1 MDDQLTLS
9 LPRRLLSYLI
19 CSLIAFQPLL
29 PAFSAAITPAT
40 QGTQVDAAGN
50 GVPVI
55 NIATPNASGL
65 SHNQY
70 QNYNVGQ
77 EGLILNNA
85 TDRLT
90 QTQLGGLIQNN
101 PNLKAGQEARAII
114 NEVVGANR
122 SQLQGYTEVGGKAA
136 NVMVAN
142 PYGITCNGCGFIN
155 TPNVTL
161 TTGKPQL
168 DAQGNLQSLEVT
180 KGAISI
186 EGKGLDGSQADAVSI
201 IARATEINAGIHARD
216 LNVTLG
222 ANRVGA
228 DGSVT
233 PIAGEGAAPSVAV
246 DTGALGG
253 MYANRIHLVSSEN
266 GVGVN
271 LGNLNA
277 RQGDMVLDAQGRLSI
292 NNSLTSGTLTAKGSS
307 IALQGEHK
315 AGGNVALTAQQD
327 IALTGAKLGSDTALD
342 LNSQGQITLKGSSLT
357 AGQTARLSGHA
368 LDIDNSSSGNA
379 ADAMQL
385 SANAQLQ
392 NSGQMTAGKKLDLQA
407 AQIINSGSL
416 ISQGD
421 LQVRTSTLQQQG
433 MLLAQG
439 NNSVV
444 AGQLSNDGEISGSS
458 LNIQSRAIN
467 NGGRLLSTGDA
478 LISADSVQQRGTLSA
493 SNINQLNVT
502 GTLNNSGEVSGSS
515 LNIHS
520 GSLLNSGNL
529 LGSQQTDITSG
540 ILQQDGTLS
549 SQGRLQLKVADRL
562 SNSGELSG
570 NSLDVTSSTLDNSG
584 KMLSSGDALL
594 TANRLNQDGTLSAK
608 GNAAFNIA
616 DTFSNSG
623 NMVSQRLQI
632 DAPTLINSGEM
643 MSHSDAVMN
652 ADTLQQNGSL
662 TARGD
667 AQLTARGWLENQG
680 AISSQN
686 ALILNSA
693 QLRNTGSLTAP
704 NLTLTAGHITNS
716 GLLQGTKLLSFHTG
730 QMDNL
735 AAGTIS
741 SDNDFALAL
750 PQLNNSGLINSGKT
764 LTVTGDQLNNSG
776 EINAASLSTTLKN
789 LHNQQG
795 GKLLA
800 DDQLR
805 LQGDALI
812 NQGTMAAGTLNSDV
826 SQITNSGTVQGD
838 KALSLQGSALTNNGT
853 LLSAGQLSVKHQ
865 TLDNS
870 GLIQGKQLT
879 VKADHWQNS
888 GNALSEADAD
898 LQSDTLVNS
907 GKILG
912 QQGIAL
918 KSDHTDNSGWLI
930 AQALTLR
937 GDMINSGLIQG
948 NQQITLQGSQLD
960 NQQGGQLL
968 SDGTLD
974 GDFVALNNHG
984 AMQAGEMTF
993 NAGTLQNDGTVLSG
1007 KAFTAV
1013 INGALTNSGSLLS
1026 QQQMN
1031 LQAAEIDNQG
1041 TLAADNLSLHA
1052 PVLSNAGLLQG
1063 NSTLMLDHQQLH
1075 NLNGGQL
1082 IAGGP
1087 LTLTLDQLDNA
1098 GLMQVNGA
1106 LAVNGNR
1113 LNNSGRL
1120 LSDNLDLKISDTLTN
1135 SGTGQI
1141 VTGQQADLQ
1150 AQTLSNSG
1158 QIAAQQLS
1166 ASGNTLENGGLLQGD
1181 ALLDVGFAQTLNH
1194 NNGQLLSGDR
1204 LIVSGGSATND
1215 GSWQGQQLDVTLDSL
1230 TNRGSINGISAL
1242 RADIASDLINSGTLV
1257 SQGESDLNASTLSNS
1272 GKIMAN
1278 RLGLQTTSL
1287 NNDGLLQ
1294 GKTALTAQADNITQ
1308 SAGGKTLSGGTMT
1321 LNAGQINTQGLLQ
1334 GEQATVIADNWLH
1347 QGSLLGSKD
1356 LNVSISNELHNT
1368 GSLLSQDK
1376 AQVAAGTLNNSGSL
1390 LSEGAMTLNGAALN
1404 NSGSVQGKTLTIT
1417 PASVINQG
1425 SLIGLQALTFAA
1437 MPQVSGRMLL
1447 RALAAPARQLINNQG
1462 GSLLTQGTL
1471 NINGDDVVNNGS
1483 WQGQQILLNAR
1494 QLTNNGAIQS
1504 ADALQLILADRLDAG
1519 AGSKISANG
1528 TAALQALTLSN
1539 QGEWIA
1545 RNLTL
1550 RGDTLNNNGAVTGVE
1565 ALTVGLNGALTQ
1577 QQDKTLLSA
1586 GRLTLQSSSLS
1597 NAGRVQGGDLQITS
1611 GVVDNNGRLQGDNS
1625 LLINAGGRITNG
1637 GNGAVITQNAL
1648 TLTAPELFNYGLIQ
1662 GSGNG
1667 VATITGLTQ
1676 NDGRWLSGG
1685 AQTLNT
1691 SQLNNNGW
1699 LQASQLI
1706 LNATNASNNGTL
1718 LADGQGTFTGNGF
1731 SNQGTAQGGNLE
1743 VNYQQVNNSGTLL
1756 GNNRLSV
1763 MAAQV
1768 GQQGSGRLF
1777 SGGDLLVHSNGFDQS
1792 GQVVALGN
1800 ATLEIANGFT
1810 GRDVLA
1816 AGGRLTVSSNGAIDN
1831 QGTMQGGALTLSAGG
1846 DLTNNGQLTTG
1857 SGDSALSGNRIAM
1870 NGNGS
1875 LQGGGNISLNSR
1887 SDITVDGFTGTLG
1900 NLTLSAPG
1908 SIVNTALLY
1917 AGGNLSLFANSIRNQ
1932 RADMLAGGSMW
1943 LQGDAAGNANGE
1955 VINNSGTIETQNG
1968 DITINT
1974 GHLLNTRDGLSV
1986 SETKNSSNQ
1995 ADSAKTQISVLIS
2008 ELNPGKYG
2016 AYLFHRDKDCVSYG
2030 KGNGQRCTPAITS
2043 YTYAPT
2049 KDAAIRSLLL
2059 SSTTIN
2065 VISNGS
2071 AARIA
2076 SGRDVNIRA
2085 GSFDNQA
2092 SNVLAQRDIY
2102 LTGSQLN
2109 NQSWQAGT
2117 QTSYLTYKYEGR
2129 LFDFSKPYKS
2139 TTYNSVTSSV
2149 TVNPSIRG
2157 IDEPKVRAITYK
2169 LSDQGTSF
2177 TPGELYRAVIQAG
2190 GNVSANFSGDIS
2202 NTNTTANAGWSG
2214 NTLSAPA
2221 LRGLTA
2227 AGTAGAQSHQPLA
2240 TADKAAINTPQW
2252 RDQLQNALQQ
2262 VNGAGALESASPGS
2276 AQLTQYSPAGKNNAA
2291 LGKAVNLTNAPQG
2304 PASLHNYKAAEV
2316 DISAYPLPSGENGYF
2331 VASNNNSRYLI
2342 TVNPK
2347 LNGLGQL
2354 DQSLFGELN
2363 AKLGKQPATTPL
2375 QETRPQYTDE
2385 KAFLGSSYML
2395 DRLNLK
2401 PDYDYRFLGDAAFD
2415 TRYVSNAVL
2424 NQTGNRY
2431 INGLGS
2437 DLAQMRYLMDN
2448 AAAAQQSLGLEFGV
2462 SLSAEQLASLDKSMI
2477 WWEATTI
2484 NGETVMVPKLY
2495 LSTKDVEVRDG
2506 SVIAGNNVTLNGG
2519 NVTNT
2524 GSSVMAKND
2533 LTIDSQNTLSNLN
2546 AGLLHAGGDMQL
2558 SALND
2563 INNVR
2568 ATISGKKVALESVN
2582 GDINNLT
2589 TSQLWH
2595 LDADNGKGAKKSYTE
2610 TLSGPTASITSLDSL
2625 SLKAGNDIAVTGANL
2640 KAGGDLLLN
2649 AWNDI
2654 AITGNQNVTGSA
2666 QSGSGN
2672 RWQKV
2677 DATST
2682 KTVNTVGSQ
2691 IAAGGNMTMQ
2701 AGHDLTVTASSINAG
2716 KNAALAA
2723 GNDLNLNSAT
2733 TSQSDVK
2740 GKRETHST
2748 GLDRTTLT
2756 SGGDLALQAGRDI
2769 NSQAAGIAA
2778 DKDVALQAGRD
2789 VNLLAAETGS
2799 GNSYKS
2805 GKKVEINESVRQQG
2819 TEIASGGS
2827 TRLVAGNDITSQA
2840 ATVTASKDLALQAG
2854 RDVNITTAT
2863 ESDYAYREETK
2874 TKKGFLKKTTTHT
2887 IQENSDTR
2895 EKASQLSGN
2904 TVSVIAGNDLTVEG
2918 SSVAGDKGVALSAGN
2933 DLKIVT
2939 ATNTQSTYSLKEVKK
2954 SGLMGG
2960 GLGLSYGKQSAKSER
2975 NGDQVTQS
2983 DGRSLVG
2990 AGNGVVSMTA
3000 GNNTLIKG
3008 SDVIAGGQNGE
3019 ISVTAKNIA
3028 IVAGQD
3034 QVRETAK
3041 QKSKSS
3047 GFGLSLNLTPLDT
3060 VRNLRDIMN
3069 NNSSVYEQMKQT
3081 GNELGA
3087 SSLDSP
3093 GPGLTYGHSGSKVS
3107 QNSESIYQS
3116 GSTLNTTG
3124 NLLLKARGD
3133 SDTHTGNILVEG
3145 SSLNAGAR
3153 ASLDATRN
3161 IDITTASD
3169 NQKAASSSSSKSWSA
3184 TTSASIGALA
3194 RSAGGSP
3201 NNGSAGTNYGSK
3213 NNQTSANSSMLAQHN
3228 SAITAG
3234 SVDLTSH
3241 KGDIAIS
3248 GSTLTGTTGVSLNA
3262 EQGKISVVAGEDR
3275 QQASASG
3282 SDHAIGDLGGDG
3294 YSGTVGVGHN
3304 SWKNA
3309 NTGTQ
3314 QNTVRS
3320 GIVSTLGNVSVNAG
3334 KDVNLQG
3341 ADVYAGN
3348 SLSVNGENIHLDP
3361 SKDTHDASS
3370 SSKSSQYGI
3379 TAQVSG
3385 YGVSLA
3391 QAADKVAQS
3400 HNQSDDPRLQAIYA
3414 AQAAMTALSAYNQNT
3429 AAVKVTVS
3437 ATVGSSHQ
3445 SMEQKSTQESGSVL
3459 KAGGDVAITAKQDIT
3474 GEGVKISGDNVSLNA
3489 GRDIALNSAV
3499 DSSNQQSS
3507 SGGSKYG
3514 VGVGFGLGGSQNGF
3528 SLELAASQNSANGNG
3543 NSITHHNSEVSA
3555 AGDLTVKAGQDVR
3568 LNGANLNGNHVDL
3581 NAGRNLEIASQQDR
3595 ASYDSHQ
3602 SSSGFSASICIPPI
3616 CAGVPVQGSASMSGS
3631 KIYNDFD
3638 SVQQQSGISAGDGG
3652 YNIYVG
3658 NHTQLDGAI
3667 MASSATPDKNHLS
3680 TGTLGWTD
3688 IENHANAGGNG
3699 FSVAVSGS
3707 MGKNTSHIS
3716 DSSNNDT
3723 LKSGQSQQSDGNSL
3737 PMGTLQQTK
3746 DRASSTTYSAISP
3759 GTIEIRN
3766 PDAQKQDVSQISRD
3780 TAAAENVLKD
3790 KFDVQKAE
3798 GSLAIQREMV
3808 VLGQQAI
3815 QQTFD
3820 ALKKQEKEQER
3831 NRLKNDAAFNKLSE
3845 ADQKKALDKID
3856 QNVEEKYGIGSDLQ
3870 IAAQAISGLFAG
3882 LAGGNVSGAVAAGA
3896 APLLAQMVKQVS
3908 QGNEPMRVLLHTL
3921 ASGLIAKAQGGS
3933 AIGGAAGGLTAGMLS
3948 YNDALSHLL
3957 YGKEVSELSA
3967 DDRMLIANIVTLAGA
3982 TAGGAVDGSAGVGS
3996 GAFAGRTE
4004 VENNYLSSTEKSRQT
4019 YLNNKQ
4025 NLTPEEQKDKERLN
4039 RKDLESDLAVYAAC
4053 NGKGA
4058 DCQAERAKAKVAQ
4071 DTYFNQTYQN
4081 PKEAQAGYQQIVNL
4095 LNSTDPN
4102 AKEVFNILEGYTQAF
4117 MSFGYTEVEAKARA
4131 GSYVG
4136 SIYIAS
4142 GVSAVLASG
4151 ALAKQFGKDVAPG
4164 TKQGNSTAK
4173 PIENEPNSSE
4183 TYFRVEGGGNGTQT
4197 SQNRINVNSDGSVTI
4212 NSGCSG
4218 QLCVSTN
4225 GPNHAAYYLT
4235 NRRQDGSVVVFEVDA
4250 ALHKQIMDAAVPQR
4264 PIPGVP
4270 RDPDAPKVVDPTKG
4284 QPSVSLE
4291 LPKVWDRLIEQNSS
4305 KARVLTKE
4313 EFLNEFNK

>member
-1 MDDQLTLS
+1 MDDQIKLS

-29 PAFSAAITPAT
+29 PAFSAAIAPVTP
-40 QGTQVDAAGN
+40 GTKVDAAGN

-55 NIATPNASGL
+55 NIATPNAAGL

-85 TDRLT
+85 TGRLT

-122 SQLQGYTEVGGKAA
+122 SQLQGYTEVAGKAA

-201 IARATEINAGIHARD
+201 IARATEINAGIHAKD

-327 IALTGAKLGSDTALD
+327 IALNGASLGSDASLE
-342 LNSQGQITLKGSSLT
+342 LNSQGSITLKGSSVK
-357 AGQTARLSGHA
+357 AGQNVRLSGA
-368 LDIDNSSSGNA
+368 NLSVDNSSSGSA
-379 ADAMQL
+379 VDALQL
-385 SANAQLQ
+385 SATSQLDNAGQLAAAK
-392 NSGQMTAGKKLDLQA
+392 TLDIQA
-407 AQIINSGSL
+407 AQITNSGSL
-416 ISQGD
+416 ASNGD
-421 LQVRTSTLQQQG
+421 VQVRTNTLQQNG
-433 MLLAQG
+433 KLLAQG
-439 NNSVV
+439 KNTLAVS
-444 AGQLSNDGEISGSS
+444 GQLTNRDEISGSS
-458 LNIQSRAIN
+458 LNIQS
-467 NGGRLLSTGDA
+467 G
-478 LISADSVQQRGTLSA
+478 
-493 SNINQLNVT
+493 
-502 GTLNNSGEVSGSS
+502 
-515 LNIHS
+515 
-520 GSLLNSGNL
+520 
-529 LGSQQTDITSG
+529 
-540 ILQQDGTLS
+540 
-549 SQGRLQLKVADRL
+549 
-562 SNSGELSG
+562 
-570 NSLDVTSSTLDNSG
+570 TLDNSG
-584 KMLSSGDALL
+584 KLISTGDATI
-594 TANRLNQDGTLSAK
+594 TANRLNQDGIFSAQ
-608 GNAAFNIA
+608 GNALFSVA

-623 NMVSQRLQI
+623 NLVSQRLQI
-632 DAPTLINSGEM
+632 DAPTLNNSGEM
-643 MSHSDAVMN
+643 VSHGDAVIN
-652 ADTLQQNGSL
+652 SDTLQQNGSI

-667 AQLTARGWLENQG
+667 AQLTARGRLENQG

-693 QLRNTGSLTAP
+693 QLRNMGSLTAP
-704 NLTLTAGHITNS
+704 NLTLTAGQISNG
-716 GLLQGTKLLSFHTG
+716 GLLQGSNQLSLHAG
-730 QMDNL
+730 QLDNL

-741 SDNDFALAL
+741 SDNDFALDL
-750 PQLNNSGLINSGKT
+750 PQLNNSGLITSGKT
-764 LTVTGDQLNNSG
+764 LVVSGDQLNNSG
-776 EINAASLSTTLKN
+776 EINAASLSARYGHLD
-789 LHNQQG
+789 NQLG

-800 DDQLR
+800 SDP
-805 LQGDALI
+805 LQMHGDVLT
-812 NQGTMAAGTLNSDV
+812 NQGIIAAATLNSDV
-826 SQITNSGTVQGD
+826 SQINNSGTIQGD
-838 KALSLQGSALTNNGT
+838 KAVSLQGSGLINSGT
-853 LLSAGQLSVKHQ
+853 LLSAGQLNVQQQ

-870 GLIQGKQLT
+870 GLMQGKQLT
-879 VKADHWQNS
+879 LNADRWQNS

-918 KSDHTDNSGWLI
+918 KANHTDNSGWLI

-937 GDMINSGLIQG
+937 GDLINSGLIQG
-948 NQQITLQGSQLD
+948 NQQITLEGDQLD

-968 SDGTLD
+968 SDGILNGNITS
-974 GDFVALNNHG
+974 LNNRG
-984 AMQAGEMTF
+984 AMQADQMAL
-993 NAGTLQNDGTVLSG
+993 NAKALQNSGTVRAG
-1007 KAFTAV
+1007 KALTAQV
-1013 INGALTNSGSLLS
+1013 GGVLDNSGSLIS

-1031 LQAAEIDNQG
+1031 LQAGEIDNKG

-1052 PVLSNAGLLQG
+1052 PVLSNGGLLQG
-1063 NSTLMLDHQQLH
+1063 NSTLTLDHQQLH
-1075 NLNGGQL
+1075 NLHGGQL
-1082 IAGGP
+1082 IVGGP
-1087 LTLTLDQLDNA
+1087 LTLTLDQLDND
-1098 GLMQVNGA
+1098 GLLQVNGK
-1106 LAVNGNR
+1106 LLINGNR

-1120 LSDNLDLKISDTLTN
+1120 LSDDLDLQIADTLNN
-1135 SGTGQI
+1135 SSTGQI
-1141 VTGQQADLQ
+1141 VTGQQADMQ

-1166 ASGNTLENGGLLQGD
+1166 ASGNTLENSGLLQGD
-1181 ALLDVGFAQTLNH
+1181 TLLDLGFAQTLNH

-1204 LIVSGGSATND
+1204 LIVKGGSAVND

-1230 TNRGSINGISAL
+1230 DNRGSINGISAL
-1242 RADIASDLINSGTLV
+1242 RGNIASDLINSGTLV
-1257 SQGESDLNASTLSNS
+1257 SQGNSDLNATTLRNS
-1272 GKIMAN
+1272 GKIMAD
-1278 RLGLQTTSL
+1278 RLGLQGTSL

-1294 GKTALTAQADNITQ
+1294 GNTALTTQADNITQ
-1308 SAGGKTLSGGTMT
+1308 SAGGKTLSGGTLT
-1321 LNAGQINTQGLLQ
+1321 LTAGQLNTQGTLQ
-1334 GEQATVIADNWLH
+1334 GEQATINADNWLH

-1356 LNVSISNELHNT
+1356 LNASISNELHNS
-1368 GSLLSQDK
+1368 GSLMSQNT
-1376 AQVAAGTLNNSGSL
+1376 AQVTANTLNNSGSL
-1390 LSEGAMTLNGAALN
+1390 LSEGAMVLNGAALN
-1404 NSGSVQGKTLTIT
+1404 NSGSVQGKTLTVS

-1437 MPQVSGRMLL
+1437 APQVAGRMLL
-1447 RALAAPARQLINNQG
+1447 RAVAAPSRQLINNQG

-1471 NINGDDVVNNGS
+1471 NINGGDVVNNGS

-1494 QLTNNGAIQS
+1494 KLTNNGAIQS
-1504 ADALQLILADRLDAG
+1504 ADALQLILADRLDTG

-1528 TAALQALTLSN
+1528 TAALQALTLTN

-1550 RGDTLNNNGAVTGVE
+1550 RGDTLNNNGAVTGVD

-1586 GRLTLQSSSLS
+1586 GRLTLQSSSLN
-1597 NAGRVQGGDLQITS
+1597 NAGRVQGGDLQITT
-1611 GVVDNNGRLQGDNS
+1611 GAVDNNGRLQGDNS
-1625 LLINAGGRITNG
+1625 LLVNAGGRITNG
-1637 GNGAVITQNAL
+1637 GNGAMITQNAL
-1648 TLTAPELFNYGLIQ
+1648 TLTGPELFNYGLIQ
-1662 GSGNG
+1662 GNGNG

-1691 SQLNNNGW
+1691 PQLNNNGW

-1718 LADGQGTFTGNGF
+1718 LADGQGTLTGNGF
-1731 SNQGTAQGGNLE
+1731 SNQGTVQGGNLE

-1763 MAAQV
+1763 MGAQV
-1768 GQQGSGRLF
+1768 NQQSSGRLF
-1777 SGGDLLVHSNGFDQS
+1777 SGGSLLVHSNGFDQT
-1792 GQVVALGN
+1792 GQVVALGD

-1816 AGGRLTVSSNGAIDN
+1816 AGGRLSVSSNGAIDN

-1857 SGDSALSGNRIAM
+1857 SGDSTLSGNRIAM

-1875 LQGGGNISLNSR
+1875 LQGGGNINLASR
-1887 SDITVDGFTGTLG
+1887 SDIILDGFTGTRG
-1900 NLTLSAPG
+1900 NLVLSAPG
-1908 SIVNTALLY
+1908 SIVNNALLY
-1917 AGGNLSLFANSIRNQ
+1917 AAGNLSLFANSIKNQ
-1932 RADMLAGGSMW
+1932 RGDVLAGNSLWM
-1943 LQGDAAGNANGE
+1943 QRDAAGNANGE
-1955 VINNSGTIETQNG
+1955 VINTSGTIESQDG

-1974 GHLLNTRDGLSV
+1974 GHLVNQWESITAG
-1986 SETKNSSNQ
+1986 ETTTENVTN
-1995 ADSAKTQISVLIS
+1995 
-2008 ELNPGKYG
+2008 
-2016 AYLFHRDKDCVSYG
+2016 SYG
-2030 KGNGQRCTPAITS
+2030 SVAPGTVELPLSLFERGELKYYFTEHPLSPAPPFI
-2043 YTYAPT
+2043 AWIWNIKPIP
-2049 KDAAIRSLLL
+2049 ASLDKNKEILVARTM
-2059 SSTTIN
+2059 SSTRVT
-2065 VISNGS
+2065 GQ
-2071 AARIA
+2071 AGRIT
-2076 SGRDVNIRA
+2076 A
-2085 GSFDNQA
+2085 GKN
-2092 SNVLAQRDIY
+2092 
-2102 LTGSQLN
+2102 LTGRASTLDNLGSYILAGQNLSLSGDMLN
-2109 NQSWQAGT
+2109 NKSYLSGT
-2117 QTSYLTYKYEGR
+2117 QAVWRIFKPSPSY
-2129 LFDFSKPYKS
+2129 SN
-2139 TTYNSVTSSV
+2139 YNSVKNGNSTMLTDNIDDLKSSGAGKYTYKGQAADLEDRV
-2149 TVNPSIRG
+2149 TYVATETYRTEQAATIRG
-2157 IDEPKVRAITYK
+2157 VVQSNGNLSIQFNNVINDSESQDVRGTISPT
-2169 LSDQGTSF
+2169 LSR
-2177 TPGELYRAVIQAG
+2177 PGL
-2190 GNVSANFSGDIS
+2190 
-2202 NTNTTANAGWSG
+2202 
-2214 NTLSAPA
+2214 NTLVQQSVS
-2221 LRGLTA
+2221 
-2227 AGTAGAQSHQPLA
+2227 GARSPLA
-2240 TADKAAINTPQW
+2240 AVAVASVNVGGPDW
-2252 RDQLQNALQQ
+2252 RDQIASALQQ
-2262 VNGAGALESASPGS
+2262 INGATGLDAANVPQTDLNTYSADPLRSTEIKERG
-2276 AQLTQYSPAGKNNAA
+2276 A
-2291 LGKAVNLTNAPQG
+2291 LGKTPYDLLRQQVGKPSLT
-2304 PASLHNYKAAEV
+2304 SV
-2316 DISAYPLPSGENGYF
+2316 DTSAYPLPQGSDGYF
-2331 VASNNNSRYLI
+2331 IVSNDIKSHYLI
-2342 TVNPK
+2342 VLNPK
-2347 LNGLGQL
+2347 LNGLGKL
-2354 DQSLFGELN
+2354 DTSLFSELN
-2363 AKLGKQPATTPL
+2363 QLLGKQPSKAPI
-2375 QETRPQYTDE
+2375 ETSAALTD
-2385 KAFLGSSYML
+2385 KNTFLGSSYL
-2395 DRLNLK
+2395 LNRLNLK
-2401 PDYDYRFLGDAAFD
+2401 PEYDYRLLGDAAFD
-2415 TRYVSNAVL
+2415 TRYVSNTVL
-2424 NQTGNRY
+2424 SQTGNRY
-2431 INGLGS
+2431 INSLGS
-2437 DLAQMRYLMDN
+2437 DLEQMRYLMDN
-2448 AAAAQQSLGLEFGV
+2448 AAAAQQSLGLQSGV
-2462 SLSAEQLASLDKSMI
+2462 TLSAEQIASLDHSI
-2477 WWEATTI
+2477 LWWEAATI
-2484 NGETVMVPKLY
+2484 NGETVLVPKLY
-2495 LSTKDVEVRDG
+2495 LVANDTTINNG
-2506 SVIAGNNVTLNGG
+2506 SVISGKNVTVDAGQVSNNASTLLAQNAMTLN
-2519 NVTNT
+2519 
-2524 GSSVMAKND
+2524 
-2533 LTIDSQNTLSNLN
+2533 SQNGVDNLN
-2546 AGLLHAGGDMQL
+2546 HALIKAGDDLKI
-2558 SALND
+2558 SALDD
-2563 INNVR
+2563 INNIGS
-2568 ATISGKKVALESVN
+2568 AISGKRVELESISGN
-2582 GDINNLT
+2582 INNITQLT
-2589 TSQLWH
+2589 QNDNSSTFSRSLFDEQGEKAKINS
-2595 LDADNGKGAKKSYTE
+2595 LDNLIFNAGKNIMNRG
-2610 TLSGPTASITSLDSL
+2610 ASIQS
-2625 SLKAGNDIAVTGANL
+2625 
-2640 KAGGDLLLN
+2640 GGDALLN
-2649 AWNDI
+2649 AAGDVSIVANVID
-2654 AITGNQNVTGSA
+2654 TSFGNGWRSFISRTSA
-2666 QSGSGN
+2666 ASRLES
-2672 RWQKV
+2672 
-2677 DATST
+2677 
-2682 KTVNTVGSQ
+2682 
-2691 IAAGGNMTMQ
+2691 AGAMNIK
-2701 AGHDLTVTASSINAG
+2701 AGRDVTVTASTLSAG
-2716 KNAALAA
+2716 GDAALVAA
-2723 GNDLNLNSAT
+2723 NDLNLKGVN
-2733 TSQSDVK
+2733 TSQNDNLWRDESH
-2740 GKRETHST
+2740 ET
-2748 GLDRTTLT
+2748 GIDRTAIS
-2756 SGGDLALQAGRDI
+2756 SGGNLMLTAGRDLT
-2769 NSQAAGIAA
+2769 SDAAAIAA
-2778 DKDVALQAGRD
+2778 EQDITVRSGRD
-2789 VNLLAAETGS
+2789 INLLAAETGS

-2827 TRLVAGNDITSQA
+2827 TRLLAGNDITSQA
-2840 ATVTASKDLALQAG
+2840 ATVTANKDLALQAG
-2854 RDVNITTAT
+2854 HDVNITTAT

-2904 TVSVIAGNDLTVEG
+2904 TVSVIAGNDLTVQG

-2933 DLKIVT
+2933 DLNIVT
-2939 ATNTQSTYSLKEVKK
+2939 ATNTQSTYSLKEKKK

-2983 DGRSLVG
+2983 DARSLVG

-3000 GNNTLIKG
+3000 GNNALIKG
-3008 SDVIAGGQNGE
+3008 SDVIAGGQNGD

-3069 NNSSVYEQMKQT
+3069 NTSSVYEQMKQT

-3093 GPGLTYGHSGSKVS
+3093 APGLTYGRSGSKVS

-3169 NQKAASSSSSKSWSA
+3169 SQKAASSSSSKSWSA

-3194 RSAGGSP
+3194 RSGGGSP

-3213 NNQTSANSSMLAQHN
+3213 NNQMSGDSSMLAQHT

-3234 SVDLTSH
+3234 SVDVTSH

-3248 GSTLTGTTGVSLNA
+3248 GSTLTGTSGVSLNA

-3275 QQASASG
+3275 QQASTSG

-3309 NTGTQ
+3309 SSGTQ

-3361 SKDTHDASS
+3361 SKDTHEGSS

-3385 YGVSLA
+3385 YGVSMA

-3400 HNQSDDPRLQAIYA
+3400 HKQSDDPRLQAIYA

-3445 SMEQKSTQESGSVL
+3445 SVEQKSTQQSGSVL
-3459 KAGGDVAITAKQDIT
+3459 KAGGDVAVTAKQDIT

-3489 GRDIALNSAV
+3489 GRDIALNSAE
-3499 DSSNQQSS
+3499 DSSSQQSS

-3543 NSITHHNSEVSA
+3543 SSITHHNSEVSA
-3555 AGDLTVKAGQDVR
+3555 AGDLTVKAGQDVK

-3595 ASYDSHQ
+3595 ASYASHQ

-3667 MASSATPDKNHLS
+3667 IASSATPDKNHLS

-3688 IENHANAGGNG
+3688 IENHANAGGSG
-3699 FSVAVSGS
+3699 FSAAVSGS
-3707 MGKNTSHIS
+3707 MGKNTTHTS
-3716 DSSNNDT
+3716 DSSGNDT
-3723 LKSGQSQQSDGNSL
+3723 SKSGQSQQSGDNSL

-3798 GSLAIQREMV
+3798 GSLTIQREMA

-3831 NRLKNDAAFNKLSE
+3831 NKLKNDAAFNKLSE

-3933 AIGGAAGGLTAGMLS
+3933 TIGGVAGGLTAGMLS

-3957 YGKEVSELSA
+3957 YGKDASELSA
-3967 DDRMLIANIVTLAGA
+3967 DDKMLIANIVTLAGA
-3982 TAGGAVDGSAGVGS
+3982 AAGGAVDGSAGVGS
-3996 GAFAGRTE
+3996 GASAGRTE
-4004 VENNYLSSTEKSRQT
+4004 VENNALSVAQNKSRAEEMSQCQG
-4019 YLNNKQ
+4019 NKACEGTVIEKYRQFSAEQQKSVVECTGAKACVDKANEVSRLQADYASRTSELLEKARTTGGLSPADQ
-4025 NLTPEEQKDKERLN
+4025 NELSVLQVTTVQLEADRNAAIHNALVSGDSPEAKQ
-4039 RKDLESDLAVYAAC
+4039 LAINSLAQAAGTSAAGIVTGA
-4053 NGKGA
+4053 GKGSKLPVS
-4058 DCQAERAKAKVAQ
+4058 AEKNVVIVDSGKKGAWNKAINKPEPNTVYKI
-4071 DTYFNQTYQN
+4071 DGDKTYHTDSLARPIQV
-4081 PKEAQAGYQQIVNL
+4081 EASLSANTKDRNGYQQCKAGRCGNPGDEGGHLIASIFNGPGEKLNL
-4095 LNSTDPN
+4095 LPMDGNLNKGAWRS
-4102 AKEVFNILEGYTQAF
+4102 LENTW
-4117 MSFGYTEVEAKARA
+4117 AKAL
-4131 GSYVG
+4131 SE
-4136 SIYIAS
+4136 
-4142 GVSAVLASG
+4142 
-4151 ALAKQFGKDVAPG
+4151 GKDVKVNIQPSYTGNSARPDKFYVEYSINGGRMISETFKNAPG
-4164 TKQGNSTAK
+4164 GK
-4173 PIENEPNSSE
+4173 
-4183 TYFRVEGGGNGTQT
+4183 
-4197 SQNRINVNSDGSVTI
+4197 
-4212 NSGCSG
+4212 
-4218 QLCVSTN
+4218 
-4225 GPNHAAYYLT
+4225 
-4235 NRRQDGSVVVFEVDA
+4235 
-4250 ALHKQIMDAAVPQR
+4250 
-4264 PIPGVP
+4264 
-4270 RDPDAPKVVDPTKG
+4270 
-4284 QPSVSLE
+4284 
-4291 LPKVWDRLIEQNSS
+4291 
-4305 KARVLTKE
+4305 
-4313 EFLNEFNK
+4313 

>member
-29 PAFSAAITPAT
+29 PAFSAVITPAT

-122 SQLQGYTEVGGKAA
+122 SQLQGYTEVAGKAA

-168 DAQGNLQSLEVT
+168 DTQGNLQSLDVT

-222 ANRVGA
+222 TNRVGA

-327 IALTGAKLGSDTALD
+327 IALTGAKLGSDAALD

-368 LDIDNSSSGNA
+368 LDIDNSSSGSA

-385 SANAQLQ
+385 SATAQLQ
-392 NSGQMTAGKKLDLQA
+392 NSGQLTAAKKLDLQA
-407 AQIINSGSL
+407 AQIVNSGSL

-458 LNIQSRAIN
+458 LNVQSGAIN
-467 NGGRLLSTGDA
+467 NGGKLLSTGDA
-478 LISADSVQQRGTLSA
+478 LITADSMQQRGTLSA
-493 SNINQLNVT
+493 SNTNQLNVT

-515 LNIHS
+515 LKIHS
-520 GSLLNSGNL
+520 GALLNSGNM
-529 LGSQQTDITSG
+529 LGSQQTAITSG

-549 SQGRLQLKVADRL
+549 SQGRLQLKVVDRL

-570 NSLDVTSSTLDNSG
+570 NSLDITSGTLDNSG
-584 KMLSSGDALL
+584 KMISSGDALL
-594 TANRLNQDGTLSAK
+594 TANRLNQDGTLSAQ
-608 GNAAFNIA
+608 GNAALNIA

-632 DAPTLINSGEM
+632 DAPTLINSGEV
-643 MSHSDAVMN
+643 MSHGDVVMN

-704 NLTLTAGHITNS
+704 NLTLTAGQITNS

-730 QMDNL
+730 QLDNL

-750 PQLNNSGLINSGKT
+750 PQLNNSGLITSGKT

-812 NQGTMAAGTLNSDV
+812 NQGMMAAGTLNSDV
-826 SQITNSGTVQGD
+826 SQTTNSGTVQGD
-838 KALSLQGSALTNNGT
+838 KALSLQGNALTNNGT
-853 LLSAGQLSVKHQ
+853 LLSAGQLGVKQQ
-865 TLDNS
+865 TLENS
-870 GLIQGKQLT
+870 GLMQGKQLT
-879 VKADHWQNS
+879 VNADRWQNS
-888 GNALSEADAD
+888 GNALSETDAD

-937 GDMINSGLIQG
+937 GDMISSGLIQG
-948 NQQITLQGSQLD
+948 NQKITLQGSQLD

-974 GDFVALNNHG
+974 GDVVALNNHG
-984 AMQAGEMTF
+984 AMQAGEMTL
-993 NAGTLQNDGTVLSG
+993 NAGTLQNDGTVLTG

-1063 NSTLMLDHQQLH
+1063 NSTLLLDHQQLH
-1075 NLNGGQL
+1075 NLNGAQL

-1098 GLMQVNGA
+1098 GLLQANGK

-1120 LSDNLDLKISDTLTN
+1120 LSDNLTLQISDTLTN

-1181 ALLDVGFAQTLNH
+1181 ALLDLGFAQTLNH

-1204 LIVSGGSATND
+1204 LIVRGGSATND

-1242 RADIASDLINSGTLV
+1242 RADITSDLINSGTLV

-1294 GKTALTAQADNITQ
+1294 GNTALTAQADNITQ
-1308 SAGGKTLSGGTMT
+1308 SAGGKTLSGGTLT
-1321 LNAGQINTQGLLQ
+1321 LNAGQLTTQGLLQ
-1334 GEQATVIADNWLH
+1334 GEQATIIADNWLH

-1390 LSEGAMTLNGAALN
+1390 LSEGAMMLNGAALN

-1417 PASVINQG
+1417 PGSVINQG

-1471 NINGDDVVNNGS
+1471 NISGDDVVNNGS

-1504 ADALQLILADRLDAG
+1504 ADALQLILADRLAAG

-1528 TAALQALTLSN
+1528 TAALQALTLTN

-1586 GRLTLQSSSLS
+1586 GRLTLQASSLN

-1611 GVVDNNGRLQGDNS
+1611 GAVDNNGRLQGDNS
-1625 LLINAGGRITNG
+1625 LLVNAGGRITNG
-1637 GNGAVITQNAL
+1637 GNGTLITQNAL
-1648 TLTAPELFNYGLIQ
+1648 TLTGPELFNYGLIQ

-1691 SQLNNNGW
+1691 PQLNNNGW

-1718 LADGQGTFTGNGF
+1718 LADGQGTLTGNGF

-1743 VNYQQVNNSGTLL
+1743 VNYQQLNNSGTLL

-1875 LQGGGNISLNSR
+1875 LQGGGNITLNSR
-1887 SDITVDGFTGTLG
+1887 SDITVDGFTGTFG

-1917 AGGNLSLFANSIRNQ
+1917 AGNNLSLFANSIKNQ
-1932 RADMLAGGSMW
+1932 RGDVLAGNSMW

-1974 GHLLNTRDGLSV
+1974 GHLLNTRDGLSF
-1986 SETKNSSNQ
+1986 SETHSTSNQ
-1995 ADSAKTQISVLIS
+1995 TGLGTDLIKVSIS
-2008 ELNPGKYG
+2008 EFKPEEYGVFVTQTKTCDSWGK
-2016 AYLFHRDKDCVSYG
+2016 
-2030 KGNGQRCTPAITS
+2030 NGQGCKTS
-2043 YTYAPT
+2043 TNYNYAPT
-2049 KDAAIRSLLL
+2049 KEAAIKNFTS

-2065 VISNGS
+2065 VTSNGG

-2076 SGRDVNIRA
+2076 SGRDINIRA
-2085 GSFDNQA
+2085 GTFDNQA
-2092 SNVLAQRDIY
+2092 SNILAQRDIS
-2102 LTGSQLN
+2102 LSGNQLN

-2117 QTSYLTYKYEGR
+2117 QSAYFTYKYQWIV
-2129 LFDFSKPYKS
+2129 FDYASLYKKTDGDT
-2139 TTYNSVTSSV
+2139 TTYASTGYRNKPRVKS
-2149 TVNPSIRG
+2149 
-2157 IDEPKVRAITYK
+2157 ITYK
-2169 LSDQGTSF
+2169 LTGQGTSF
-2177 TPGELYRAVIQAG
+2177 TPGELYRSVIQAG

-2227 AGTAGAQSHQPLA
+2227 IGTTGAQSHQQLV
-2240 TADKAAINTPQW
+2240 TADKAAVNTPQW

-2262 VNGAGALESASPGS
+2262 VNGAGALESASQGS
-2276 AQLTQYSPAGKNNAA
+2276 APLTQYAAAGKNNAA
-2291 LGKAVNLTNAPQG
+2291 LGKAINLTNAAQG

-2331 VASNNNSRYLI
+2331 VTSNTNSRYLI

-2363 AKLGKQPATTPL
+2363 AKLGNQPATTPL

-2462 SLSAEQLASLDKSMI
+2462 SLSAEQLASLDKSMV

-2524 GSSVMAKND
+2524 SSSVMAKND

-2546 AGLLHAGGDMQL
+2546 AGLLNAGGDLQL

-2563 INNVR
+2563 INNVS
-2568 ATISGKKVALESVN
+2568 ATISGKKVELESLN

-2610 TLSGPTASITSLDSL
+2610 TLIGPTASITSLDSL
-2625 SLKAGNDIAVTGANL
+2625 SLKAGNNIAVTGANL
-2640 KAGGDLLLN
+2640 KAGSDLLLN

-2682 KTVNTVGSQ
+2682 TTVNTVGSQ
-2691 IAAGGNMTMQ
+2691 IAAGGNMAMQ

-2723 GNDLNLNSAT
+2723 GNDLNLNSAS
-2733 TSQSDVK
+2733 TSQNDVK

-2778 DKDVALQAGRD
+2778 DKDVTLQAGHD

-2805 GKKVEINESVRQQG
+2805 GKKIEINESVRQQG

-2827 TRLVAGNDITSQA
+2827 TRLLAGNDITSQA
-2840 ATVTASKDLALQAG
+2840 ATVTASKNLALQAG
-2854 RDVNITTAT
+2854 HDVNITTAT

-2887 IQENSDTR
+2887 IQENSDTL

-2904 TVSVIAGNDLTVEG
+2904 TVSVIAGNDLTVQG

-3000 GNNTLIKG
+3000 GNNALIKG

-3041 QKSKSS
+3041 QKSKSI

-3093 GPGLTYGHSGSKVS
+3093 GPGLTYGRSGSKVS

-3213 NNQTSANSSMLAQHN
+3213 NNQTSANSSMLAQHT

-3294 YSGTVGVGHN
+3294 YSGTIGVGHN

-3309 NTGTQ
+3309 STGTQ

-3320 GIVSTLGNVSVNAG
+3320 GIVSTLGNVSINAG

-3348 SLSVNGENIHLDP
+3348 SLSVNGENIHLDS
-3361 SKDTHDASS
+3361 SKDTHEGSS

-3385 YGVSLA
+3385 YGVSMA

-3400 HNQSDDPRLQAIYA
+3400 HKQSDDPRLQAIYA

-3459 KAGGDVAITAKQDIT
+3459 KAGGDVAVTAKQDIT

-3528 SLELAASQNSANGNG
+3528 SIELAASQNSANGNG

-3555 AGDLTVKAGQDVR
+3555 AGDLTVKAGQDVS

-3595 ASYDSHQ
+3595 ASYDIHQ

-3638 SVQQQSGISAGDGG
+3638 SVQQQSGISASDGG

-3667 MASSATPDKNHLS
+3667 IASSATPDKNHLS

-3688 IENHANAGGNG
+3688 IENHANAGGSG
-3699 FSVAVSGS
+3699 FSAAVSGS
-3707 MGKNTSHIS
+3707 MGKNTSHTS
-3716 DSSNNDT
+3716 DSSKIDT
-3723 LKSGQSQQSDGNSL
+3723 SKSGQSLQSDGNTL

-3798 GSLAIQREMV
+3798 GSLAIQREMA

-3831 NRLKNDAAFNKLSE
+3831 NKLKNDAAFNKLSE

-3933 AIGGAAGGLTAGMLS
+3933 TIGGAAGGLTAGMLS
-3948 YNDALSHLL
+3948 YNDALGHLL
-3957 YGKEVSELSA
+3957 YGKDVSELSA

-3982 TAGGAVDGSAGVGS
+3982 AAGGAVDGSAGVGS
-3996 GAFAGRTE
+3996 GASAGRTE
-4004 VENNYLSSTEKSRQT
+4004 VENNHLSGKQIDDFATKAKGCESRGDCEKVVKEMEDLSLEQQQEMIALCSSNPSGCKEKYGDIPANGMLVREAIDRVLGADVPSKMKNDMSSLLAQQLEAEGVVSSTEFANQLKSRYGIDSQQADLLAAAALGVVTGGMGKGGKSEVGKNIVVVDSGKKGAWNKVMNNPEPNTVYKVDGNKT
-4019 YLNNKQ
+4019 YHTDDLSRPSDIKATLELSKNDRNTYQQCKGGKCG
-4025 NLTPEEQKDKERLN
+4025 NPGDEGGHIIASIFGGPGERLN
-4039 RKDLESDLAVYAAC
+4039 IVPMDGNLNKGVWKKMENSWAKDLNAGKKVDVQIQPIYADDSKRPSSF
-4053 NGKGA
+4053 NVTYSV
-4058 DCQAERAKAKVAQ
+4058 DNERP
-4071 DTYFNQTYQN
+4071 TR
-4081 PKEAQAGYQQIVNL
+4081 VNID
-4095 LNSTDPN
+4095 N
-4102 AKEVFNILEGYTQAF
+4102 
-4117 MSFGYTEVEAKARA
+4117 
-4131 GSYVG
+4131 
-4136 SIYIAS
+4136 
-4142 GVSAVLASG
+4142 
-4151 ALAKQFGKDVAPG
+4151 APG
-4164 TKQGNSTAK
+4164 
-4173 PIENEPNSSE
+4173 
-4183 TYFRVEGGGNGTQT
+4183 
-4197 SQNRINVNSDGSVTI
+4197 
-4212 NSGCSG
+4212 G
-4218 QLCVSTN
+4218 Q
-4225 GPNHAAYYLT
+4225 
-4235 NRRQDGSVVVFEVDA
+4235 
-4250 ALHKQIMDAAVPQR
+4250 K
-4264 PIPGVP
+4264 
-4270 RDPDAPKVVDPTKG
+4270 
-4284 QPSVSLE
+4284 
-4291 LPKVWDRLIEQNSS
+4291 
-4305 KARVLTKE
+4305 
-4313 EFLNEFNK
+4313 

>member
-1 MDDQLTLS
+1 MDDQLPIS

-29 PAFSAAITPAT
+29 PAFSAVITPAT
-40 QGTQVDAAGN
+40 PGTQVDAAGN

-85 TDRLT
+85 TGRLT

-122 SQLQGYTEVGGKAA
+122 SQLQGYTEVAGKAA

-155 TPNVTL
+155 TPDVTL

-168 DAQGNLQSLEVT
+168 DAQGNMRSLEVT
-180 KGAISI
+180 KGAITV

-201 IARATEINAGIHARD
+201 IARATEINADIHARD
-216 LNVTLG
+216 LNVMLG
-222 ANRVGA
+222 ANHVGA

-233 PIAGEGAAPSVAV
+233 PVAGEGAAPSVAV

-292 NNSLTSGTLTAKGSS
+292 NNSLTSGNLTARGSS

-315 AGGNVALTAQQD
+315 AGGNVALTAQQE
-327 IALTGAKLGSDTALD
+327 IALTGAKLGSDASLD

-357 AGQTARLSGHA
+357 AGQSARLSSGA
-368 LDIDNSSSGNA
+368 LSIDKNSSGNA
-379 ADAMQL
+379 SDRMQL
-385 SANAQLQ
+385 SASSLLQ
-392 NSGQMTAGKKLDLQA
+392 NEGQLTATKQLDIQA
-407 AQIINSGSL
+407 AQVVNRGSL
-416 ISQGD
+416 
-421 LQVRTSTLQQQG
+421 TSHGEAKLRSNSLQQQG
-433 MLLAQG
+433 MLLSEG
-439 NNSVV
+439 TNTVVV
-444 AGQLSNDGEISGSS
+444 AGNLSNSGEISGSS
-458 LNIQSRAIN
+458 LNVQGDTIDNS
-467 NGGRLLSTGDA
+467 GRLLSARDA
-478 LISADSVQQRGTLSA
+478 LITANTLQQRGTLSA
-493 SNINQLNVT
+493 SSKNQLNVT
-502 GTLNNSGEVSGSS
+502 GALNNSGEISGGSLNVQGDTIDNSGRLLSAGDALITASHVRQRGILSATNRNQLNVASELNNSGELSGSS
-515 LNIHS
+515 LAIHS
-520 GSLLNSGNL
+520 GSLLNSGSL
-529 LGSQQTDITSG
+529 LGSQEADITSG
-540 ILQQDGTLS
+540 SLQQDGTLS
-549 SQGRLQLKVADRL
+549 SQGRVQLNVADQL
-562 SNSGELSG
+562 NNSGELSAG
-570 NSLDVTSSTLDNSG
+570 RLDINSG
-584 KMLSSGDALL
+584 ALTNKGKVISSGDTTL
-594 TANRLNQDGTLSAK
+594 TAKRLDQDGALSVQ
-608 GNAAFNIA
+608 GNATLNLA
-616 DTFSNSG
+616 DALSNSG
-623 NMVSQRLQI
+623 NIVSQRLQI
-632 DAPTLINSGEM
+632 DTTALKNSGEM
-643 MSHSDAVMN
+643 VSNGDAMVN
-652 ADTLQQNGSL
+652 ADTLQQNGSI

-667 AQLTARGWLENQG
+667 AQMTARGWLENQG

-693 QLRNTGSLTAP
+693 ELRNSGSLTAP
-704 NLTLTAGHITNS
+704 ELTLNAAQLSNG
-716 GLLQGTKLLSFHTG
+716 GLLQGNRLLSIRAT
-730 QMDNL
+730 QLDNL

-741 SDNDFALAL
+741 SDNDFTLGL
-750 PQLNNSGLINSGKT
+750 PQFSNSGLITSGKT
-764 LTVTGDQLNNSG
+764 LLLSGDQLNNSG
-776 EINAASLSTTLKN
+776 EINAASLSSTFRRVS
-789 LHNQQG
+789 NQPS

-800 DDQLR
+800 DDQIR
-805 LQGDALI
+805 LQGDALN
-812 NQGTMAAGTLNSDV
+812 NQGTVAAGAVNSDV
-826 SQITNSGTVQGD
+826 SLLENSGTLQGNR
-838 KALSLQGSALTNNGT
+838 ALSLQGSGLTNSGT
-853 LLSAGQLSVKHQ
+853 LLSAGQLSVKQQ

-870 GLIQGKQLT
+870 GLLQGKQLT
-879 VKADHWQNS
+879 VQTSRWQNS
-888 GNALSEADAD
+888 GNALSETDAD
-898 LQSDTLVNS
+898 LQSSTLENS

-912 QQGIAL
+912 QQGIGL
-918 KSDHTDNSGWLI
+918 KADHTDNSGWLM
-930 AQALTLR
+930 AQVLTLR
-937 GDMINSGLIQG
+937 SDMINSGLLQG
-948 NQQITLQGSQLD
+948 NRQLSLEGSQLD

-968 SDGTLD
+968 TDGTLT
-974 GDFVALNNHG
+974 GNVATLNNHG
-984 AMQAGEMTF
+984 AIQADEMVL
-993 NAGTLQNDGTVLSG
+993 NADRVQNGGNVRAG
-1007 KAFTAV
+1007 KALTAV
-1013 INGALTNSGSLLS
+1013 VNGALTNSGSLLS

-1031 LQAAEIDNQG
+1031 LQGTAIENTG
-1041 TLAADNLSLHA
+1041 TLAANNLSLHS
-1052 PVLSNAGLLQG
+1052 PTLSNAGLLQG
-1063 NSTLMLDHQQLH
+1063 NSSLTLDHQQLH
-1075 NLNGGQL
+1075 NLHDGQL

-1087 LTLTLDQLDNA
+1087 LTLTLDQLDNE
-1098 GLMQVNGA
+1098 GLLQVNGA
-1106 LAVNGNR
+1106 LAINSNR
-1113 LNNSGRL
+1113 LSNSGRL
-1120 LSDNLDLKISDTLTN
+1120 LSDNLGLQISDTLSN
-1135 SGTGQI
+1135 SSTGEI
-1141 VTGQQADLQ
+1141 VSASQTDLH

-1158 QIAAQQLS
+1158 QIAAKQLS
-1166 ASGNTLENGGLLQGD
+1166 ASGNTLENSGLLQGET
-1181 ALLDVGFAQTLNH
+1181 LLDLRFAQLH
-1194 NNGQLLSGDR
+1194 NGNGGQLLSGDR
-1204 LIVSGGSATND
+1204 LVIQGGSAVND
-1215 GSWQGQQLDVTLDSL
+1215 GSWQGQQLDFTLDSL
-1230 TNRGSINGISAL
+1230 SNHGSITGIHAL
-1242 RADIASDLINSGTLV
+1242 QGHVASDLINSGTLV
-1257 SQGESDLNASTLSNS
+1257 SQGDSDLNASTLRNS

-1278 RLGLQTTSL
+1278 RLGLQATRL

-1294 GKTALTAQADNITQ
+1294 GSTALTAQADNLTQ
-1308 SAGGKTLSGGTMT
+1308 SAGGKTLSGGALT
-1321 LNAGQINTQGLLQ
+1321 LNAGQLTTQGVLQ
-1334 GEQATVIADNWLH
+1334 GEQATVNADNWLH

-1356 LNVSISNELHNT
+1356 LSVSISNELQNA
-1368 GSLLSQDK
+1368 GALLSQGR
-1376 AQVAAGTLNNSGSL
+1376 AQIAANTLNNSGSL
-1390 LSEGAMTLNGAALN
+1390 LGEGAMTLNGAILN
-1404 NSGSVQGKTLTIT
+1404 NRGSVQGKTLTIT

-1447 RALAAPARQLINNQG
+1447 RALAAPARQLMNNHG
-1462 GSLLTQGTL
+1462 GSLLTQGSLT
-1471 NINGDDVVNNGS
+1471 INGGDVVNNGS

-1504 ADALQLILADRLDAG
+1504 ADALQLILSDRLDAG

-1528 TAALQALTLSN
+1528 SAALQALTLAN

-1565 ALTVGLNGALTQ
+1565 TLTVGLNGALTQ

-1586 GRLTLQSSSLS
+1586 GRLTLQSSSLN

-1611 GVVDNNGRLQGDNS
+1611 GAVDNNGRLQGDSN

-1637 GNGAVITQNAL
+1637 GSGTLITQNTL
-1648 TLTAPELFNYGLIQ
+1648 TLTGPELFNSGLIQ
-1662 GSGNG
+1662 GNGNG
-1667 VATITGLTQ
+1667 VATLTGLTQ

-1691 SQLNNNGW
+1691 PQLNNNGW

-1718 LADGQGTFTGNGF
+1718 LADGQGTLTGNDF

-1756 GNNRLSV
+1756 GNNRLIV

-1768 GQQGSGRLF
+1768 GQPGSGRLF
-1777 SGGDLLVHSNGFDQS
+1777 SGGDLLVHSNGFDQR

-1800 ATLEIANGFT
+1800 ATLDIANGFT

-1870 NGNGS
+1870 NGNGT
-1875 LQGGGNISLNSR
+1875 LQGGGNINLASR
-1887 SDITVDGFTGTLG
+1887 SDITLDGFTGTAG
-1900 NLTLSAPG
+1900 NLMLSAPG

-1943 LQGDAAGNANGE
+1943 LQGDAAGNANSE
-1955 VINNSGTIETQNG
+1955 VINTSGTIETQNG

-1986 SETKNSSNQ
+1986 VQQTTQVQLKNGIGNSTIDVPITDLP
-1995 ADSAKTQISVLIS
+1995 A
-2008 ELNPGKYG
+2008 G
-2016 AYLFHRDKDCVSYG
+2016 SYG
-2030 KGNGQRCTPAITS
+2030 YYVKSGKHQVGPCNSHGACS
-2043 YTYAPT
+2043 YVPYTNYYYAPFAG
-2049 KDAAIRSLLL
+2049 KDQLKYLTSQIKTEVT
-2059 SSTTIN
+2059 SSA
-2065 VISNGS
+2065 G

-2076 SGRDVNIRA
+2076 SGRNILA
-2085 GSFDNQA
+2085 NTNSLDNQA
-2092 SNVLAQRDIY
+2092 SLIIANGNIALH
-2102 LTGSQLN
+2102 GSQLN
-2109 NQSWQAGT
+2109 NQSFQDGVNND
-2117 QTSYLTYKYEGR
+2117 YLTYKYGNNKQPSYATKKTETV
-2129 LFDFSKPYKS
+2129 SKTTTFKNKS
-2139 TTYNSVTSSV
+2139 
-2149 TVNPSIRG
+2149 
-2157 IDEPKVRAITYK
+2157 ITYS
-2169 LSDQGTSF
+2169 LTGHDSEYL
-2177 TPGELYRAVIQAG
+2177 PGQLYRAVIQAG

-2227 AGTAGAQSHQPLA
+2227 IGTAGAQSHQQLA
-2240 TADKAAINTPQW
+2240 NADKAAINTPQW

-2262 VNGAGALESASPGS
+2262 VNGAGALETASPGS
-2276 AQLTQYSPAGKNNAA
+2276 ASLTQYATAGKNNAL
-2291 LGKAVNLTNAPQG
+2291 LGKTLNLNNAAQG
-2304 PASLHNYKAAEV
+2304 SATLHNYKAAEV

-2331 VASNNNSRYLI
+2331 VASKANSRYLI

-2347 LNGLGQL
+2347 LNGLGQVN
-2354 DQSLFGELN
+2354 QGLFNDLN
-2363 AKLGKQPATTPL
+2363 TLLGKQPATTPL

-2437 DLAQMRYLMDN
+2437 DLEQMRYLMDN
-2448 AAAAQQSLGLEFGV
+2448 AAAAQQSMGLEFGV
-2462 SLSAEQLASLDKSMI
+2462 SLSAEQLASLDKSML

-2506 SVIAGNNVTLNGG
+2506 SVIAGNNVTLKGG

-2546 AGLLHAGGDMQL
+2546 AGLLHAGGDLQL

-2563 INNVR
+2563 INNVS
-2568 ATISGKKVALESVN
+2568 ATISGKKVALESIN

-2595 LDADNGKGAKKSYTE
+2595 LDADNGNGAKKSSTE
-2610 TLSGPTASITSLDSL
+2610 TLTGPTASITSLDSL

-2640 KAGGDLLLN
+2640 NAGGDLLLN

-2654 AITGNQNVTGSA
+2654 AITGNQNVTGGA
-2666 QSGSGN
+2666 QSGFGN
-2672 RWQKV
+2672 RWQKI

-2682 KTVNTVGSQ
+2682 TTVNTVGSQ
-2691 IAAGGNMTMQ
+2691 IAAGGNMAMQ
-2701 AGHDLTVTASSINAG
+2701 AGHDLTVSASSVKAT

-2733 TSQSDVK
+2733 SSQNEVK

-2748 GLDRTTLT
+2748 GVDRTTLT

-2778 DKDVALQAGRD
+2778 DKDVTLQAGRD

-2799 GNSYKS
+2799 GNSYKA

-2827 TRLVAGNDITSQA
+2827 TRLLAGNDITSQA
-2840 ATVTASKDLALQAG
+2840 AIVTANKDLVLQAG
-2854 RDVNITTAT
+2854 HDVNITTAT

-2904 TVSVIAGNDLTVEG
+2904 TVSVIAGNDLTVQG
-2918 SSVAGDKGVALSAGN
+2918 SSVAGDKGIALSAGN
-2933 DLKIVT
+2933 DLNIVT
-2939 ATNTQSTYSLKEVKK
+2939 ATNTESTYSLKEKKK

-2960 GLGLSYGKQSAKSER
+2960 GLGISYGKQSAKSER

-2983 DGRSLVG
+2983 DARSLVG

-3000 GNNTLIKG
+3000 GHNALIKG
-3008 SDVIAGGQNGE
+3008 SDVVAGGQNGE

-3028 IVAGQD
+3028 VVAGQD

-3041 QKSKSS
+3041 QTSKSS

-3060 VRNLRDIMN
+3060 IRNLRDIMN
-3069 NNSSVYEQMKQT
+3069 NTSSVYEQMKQV

-3087 SSLDSP
+3087 STLDSP
-3093 GPGLTYGHSGSKVS
+3093 APGLTYGRSGSKVS
-3107 QNSESIYQS
+3107 QNSESTFQS

-3145 SSLNAGAR
+3145 SSLNAGGR

-3161 IDITTASD
+3161 INITTASD
-3169 NQKAASSSSSKSWSA
+3169 SQKAATNSSSKSWSA
-3184 TTSASIGALA
+3184 TTSASLGALA
-3194 RSAGGSP
+3194 RSGGGSP

-3213 NNQTSANSSMLAQHN
+3213 NNQMSGDSSMLAQHT

-3234 SVDLTSH
+3234 SVDITSH

-3262 EQGKISVVAGEDR
+3262 EQGKISVVAGEER

-3309 NTGTQ
+3309 STGTQ

-3320 GIVSTLGNVSVNAG
+3320 GIVSTLGNVSINAG

-3348 SLSVNGENIHLDP
+3348 TLSVNGENIHLDP
-3361 SKDTHDASS
+3361 SKDTHEGSS

-3385 YGVSLA
+3385 YGVSMA
-3391 QAADKVAQS
+3391 QAADKMAQS
-3400 HNQSDDPRLQAIYA
+3400 HKQSDDPRLQAIYA

-3437 ATVGSSHQ
+3437 ATAGSSHQ
-3445 SMEQKSTQESGSVL
+3445 SVEQKNTLQSGSVL
-3459 KAGGDVAITAKQDIT
+3459 KAGGDLAVTAKQDIT

-3489 GRDIALNSAV
+3489 GRDIALKSAE
-3499 DSSNQQSS
+3499 DSSSQQSS

-3528 SLELAASQNSANGNG
+3528 SIELAASHNSANGNG
-3543 NSITHHNSEVSA
+3543 SSITHHNSEVSA
-3555 AGDLTVKAGQDVR
+3555 AGDLTVKAGQDVT

-3581 NAGRNLEIASQQDR
+3581 TAGRNLDIASQQDR
-3595 ASYDSHQ
+3595 ATYDSHQ

-3631 KIYNDFD
+3631 NIYNDFD
-3638 SVQQQSGISAGDGG
+3638 SVRQQSGISAGDGG

-3667 MASSATPDKNHLS
+3667 IASSATPDKNHLS

-3688 IENHANAGGNG
+3688 IENHANTGGNG

-3707 MGKNTSHIS
+3707 MGKNTAHTS
-3716 DSSNNDT
+3716 DSSINNAS
-3723 LKSGQSQQSDGNSL
+3723 KSGQSQSAGGNSL
-3737 PMGTLQQTK
+3737 PVGTLQQTK
-3746 DRASSTTYSAISP
+3746 DLASSINYSAISP

-3798 GSLAIQREMV
+3798 GSLAIQREMA

-3831 NRLKNDAAFNKLSE
+3831 NKLKNDAAFNKLSE
-3845 ADQKKALDKID
+3845 ADQKKALDNID

-3908 QGNEPMRVLLHTL
+3908 QRNEPVRVLLHTL

-3957 YGKEVSELSA
+3957 YGKDASELSA
-3967 DDRMLIANIVTLAGA
+3967 DDKMLIANIVTLASA
-3982 TAGGAVDGSAGVGS
+3982 TAGGTVDGSAGVGS

-4004 VENNYLSSTEKSRQT
+4004 VENNYLSSKQIDAWSAEMKSCQASGGDCDGIIRKYEELSTSQQQQLISDCAANPAT
-4019 YLNNKQ
+4019 CQQKYGDVLADSMAVKHALDKALGQDIPAKMAYDLTATWMHQIQADGVISTNKVSEALQKEYGLDAIQADIVAGAAAAAFGGISKVTKPNYTLNKEGAMLGINGPTVPSKTLWMGKGKERIDVENPAPGKRAGQIHYQDNSNNK
-4025 NLTPEEQKDKERLN
+4025 
-4039 RKDLESDLAVYAAC
+4039 Y
-4053 NGKGA
+4053 
-4058 DCQAERAKAKVAQ
+4058 
-4071 DTYFNQTYQN
+4071 YY
-4081 PKEAQAGYQQIVNL
+4081 
-4095 LNSTDPN
+4095 DP
-4102 AKEVFNILEGYTQAF
+4102 VTQ
-4117 MSFGYTEVEAKARA
+4117 SF
-4131 GSYVG
+4131 
-4136 SIYIAS
+4136 
-4142 GVSAVLASG
+4142 
-4151 ALAKQFGKDVAPG
+4151 
-4164 TKQGNSTAK
+4164 
-4173 PIENEPNSSE
+4173 
-4183 TYFRVEGGGNGTQT
+4183 
-4197 SQNRINVNSDGSVTI
+4197 
-4212 NSGCSG
+4212 
-4218 QLCVSTN
+4218 
-4225 GPNHAAYYLT
+4225 
-4235 NRRQDGSVVVFEVDA
+4235 
-4250 ALHKQIMDAAVPQR
+4250 
-4264 PIPGVP
+4264 
-4270 RDPDAPKVVDPTKG
+4270 PDAPKSVNDKLKDSAFKNAIDKGMTKYLG
-4284 QPSVSLE
+4284 E
-4291 LPKVWDRLIEQNSS
+4291 K
-4305 KARVLTKE
+4305 
-4313 EFLNEFNK
+4313 

>member
-40 QGTQVDAAGN
+40 PGTQVDAAGN

-85 TDRLT
+85 TGQLT
-90 QTQLGGLIQNN
+90 QTQLSGLIQNN

-122 SQLQGYTEVGGKAA
+122 SQLQGYTEVAGKAA
-136 NVMVAN
+136 NVVVAN

-216 LNVTLG
+216 LTVTLG

-292 NNSLTSGTLTAKGSS
+292 NNSLTSGTLNAKGSS
-307 IALQGEHK
+307 IVLQGEHK
-315 AGGNVALTAQQD
+315 AGGNIALTAQQD
-327 IALTGAKLGSDTALD
+327 IALTGGKLGSDGSID
-342 LNSQGQITLKGSSLT
+342 LNSQGNITLKGSSLT
-357 AGQTARLSGHA
+357 AGQTVRLSSNA
-368 LDIDNSSSGNA
+368 LNVDSSSGSA

-385 SANAQLQ
+385 SATAQLQ

-407 AQIINSGSL
+407 AQILNSGSL
-416 ISQGD
+416 ISKGD

-433 MLLAQG
+433 TLLAQG

-444 AGQLSNDGEISGSS
+444 TGQLNNDGEISGSS
-458 LNIQSRAIN
+458 LNVQSGAIN
-467 NGGRLLSTGDA
+467 NGGKLLSTGDA

-493 SNINQLNVT
+493 SNSNQLNVT

-529 LGSQQTDITSG
+529 LGSQQTDIISG
-540 ILQQDGTLS
+540 TLQQDGTLS
-549 SQGRLQLKVADRL
+549 TQGQLQLKVADRL

-570 NSLDVTSSTLDNSG
+570 NSLDITSNTLENKG
-584 KMLSSGDALL
+584 KMISSGDALL
-594 TANRLNQDGTLSAK
+594 AANRLNQDGTLSAQ
-608 GNAAFNIA
+608 GNAALNIA

-623 NMVSQRLQI
+623 NMISQRLQI
-632 DAPTLINSGEM
+632 DARALNNSGGM
-643 MSHSDAVMN
+643 VSHGDVVMN
-652 ADTLQQNGSL
+652 GDTLQQNGSL
-662 TARGD
+662 TARGN
-667 AQLTARGWLENQG
+667 AQLTARGWLENRG

-704 NLTLTAGHITNS
+704 NLTLTGGQISNG
-716 GLLQGTKLLSFHTG
+716 GLLQGTHLLALQTG
-730 QMDNL
+730 QLDNL

-741 SDNDFALAL
+741 ADNDFSLAL
-750 PQLNNSGLINSGKT
+750 PQLNNSGLITSGKS

-776 EINAASLSTTLKN
+776 EINAASLSTTLKSLN
-789 LHNQQG
+789 NQQG

-800 DDQLR
+800 NDQLR

-826 SQITNSGTVQGD
+826 SQVNNSGTLQGD
-838 KALSLQGSALTNNGT
+838 KALSVQGSALTNSGT
-853 LLSAGQLSVKHQ
+853 LLSAGQLNVQQQ

-870 GLIQGKQLT
+870 GLMQGKQL
-879 VKADHWQNS
+879 KLNADHWQNS
-888 GNALSEADAD
+888 GNALSETDAD

-918 KSDHTDNSGWLI
+918 KANHTDNSGWLI
-930 AQALTLR
+930 AQVLALR

-948 NQQITLQGSQLD
+948 NQQITLDGNQLN
-960 NQQGGQLL
+960 NQQGGHLL
-968 SDGTLD
+968 TDGTLGAD
-974 GDFVALNNHG
+974 VTSLNNHG
-984 AMQAGEMTF
+984 AMQAGEMALY
-993 NAGTLQNDGTVLSG
+993 AGTLQNDGTVRTG

-1041 TLAADNLSLHA
+1041 TLAADNLSLRA

-1063 NSTLMLDHQQLH
+1063 NSTLTLDHQQIH
-1075 NLNGGQL
+1075 NLHDGQL
-1082 IAGGP
+1082 IAGSP
-1087 LTLTLDQLDNA
+1087 LTLTSDQLDND
-1098 GLMQVNGA
+1098 GLLQVNGK
-1106 LAVNGNR
+1106 LSVNGNR

-1120 LSDNLDLKISDTLTN
+1120 LSDDLNLQMADTLN
-1135 SGTGQI
+1135 NRGTGQI
-1141 VTGQQADLQ
+1141 VTGHQADLQ

-1158 QIAAQQLS
+1158 QIAAGQLS

-1181 ALLDVGFAQTLNH
+1181 TLVDLGFAQTLNH
-1194 NNGQLLSGDR
+1194 NSGQLLSGDR
-1204 LIVSGGSATND
+1204 LSVKGSSAAND
-1215 GSWQGQQLDVTLDSL
+1215 GSWQGQQLDITLDSL
-1230 TNRGSINGISAL
+1230 NNRGSLNGISAL
-1242 RADIASDLINSGTLV
+1242 RGYIASDLTNSGTLI
-1257 SQGESDLNASTLSNS
+1257 SQGSSDLNATTLRNS
-1272 GKIMAN
+1272 GKIMADQ
-1278 RLGLQTTSL
+1278 LGLQGTSL

-1294 GKTALTAQADNITQ
+1294 GNTVLTAQADNITQ
-1308 SAGGKTLSGGTMT
+1308 SAGGKALSGGTLT
-1321 LNAGQINTQGLLQ
+1321 LNASQLNTQGTLQ
-1334 GEQATVIADNWLH
+1334 GEHARVNADNWLH
-1347 QGSLLGSKD
+1347 QGSLLGNKD
-1356 LNVSISNELHNT
+1356 LNASISNELHNT
-1368 GSLLSQDK
+1368 GSLMSQDK
-1376 AQVAAGTLNNSGSL
+1376 AQVAANTLNNSGLL

-1404 NSGSVQGKTLTIT
+1404 NSGSVQGKTLTIS
-1417 PASVINQG
+1417 PASVINRG

-1437 MPQVSGRMLL
+1437 MPQVTGRMLL
-1447 RALAAPARQLINNQG
+1447 RALAAPSRQLINNQG
-1462 GSLLTQGTL
+1462 GSMLTQGTL
-1471 NINGDDVVNNGS
+1471 NINGDNVVNNGS

-1504 ADALQLILADRLDAG
+1504 ADALQLILSDRLDAG

-1528 TAALQALTLSN
+1528 TAALQALTLTN

-1550 RGDTLNNNGAVTGVE
+1550 RGDTLTNNGAVTGVE
-1565 ALTVGLNGALTQ
+1565 ALAVGLNGALTQ

-1597 NAGRVQGGDLQITS
+1597 NAGRVQGGDLQITT
-1611 GVVDNNGRLQGDNS
+1611 GAVDNNGRLQGDNS
-1625 LLINAGGRITNG
+1625 LLVNAGGRITNG
-1637 GNGAVITQNAL
+1637 GNGAMITQNAL
-1648 TLTAPELFNYGLIQ
+1648 TLTGPELFNYGLIQ
-1662 GSGNG
+1662 GNGNG

-1676 NDGRWLSGG
+1676 NDGRWLLGG

-1691 SQLNNNGW
+1691 PQLNNNGW

-1718 LADGQGTFTGNGF
+1718 LADGQSTLTGNGF

-1756 GNNRLSV
+1756 GNTRLSV

-1768 GQQGSGRLF
+1768 AQQSSGRLF
-1777 SGGDLLVHSNGFDQS
+1777 SGGDLLVHSNGFDQR

-1831 QGTMQGGALTLSAGG
+1831 QGTMQGGALTLNAGG

-1857 SGDSALSGNRIAM
+1857 SGDSTLSGNRITM

-1875 LQGGGNISLNSR
+1875 LQGGGNINLASR
-1887 SDITVDGFTGTLG
+1887 SDITLDGFTGTLG

-1917 AGGNLSLFANSIRNQ
+1917 AAGNLSLFANSIRNQ
-1932 RADMLAGGSMW
+1932 RGDMLAGGNMW

-1986 SETKNSSNQ
+1986 SQTNNSSSP
-1995 ADSAKTQISVLIS
+1995 AGSAKPQISVLIS
-2008 ELNPGKYG
+2008 ELKPGEYG
-2016 AYLFHRDKDCVSYG
+2016 AFLYHRDKDCVSYG
-2030 KGNGQRCTPAITS
+2030 KGNGERCTPAKTT

-2049 KDAAIRSLLL
+2049 KEAAIRNILL

-2076 SGRDVNIRA
+2076 SGRDVNIRT

-2092 SNVLAQRDIY
+2092 SNVLAQRDIS
-2102 LTGSQLN
+2102 LSGTQLN

-2117 QTSYLTYKYEGR
+2117 QTSYLTYKYGGL

-2139 TTYNSVTSSV
+2139 TAYNSVTSSV

-2157 IDEPKVRAITYK
+2157 VDEPKVRAITYT

-2177 TPGELYRAVIQAG
+2177 TPGALYRAVIQAG

-2227 AGTAGAQSHQPLA
+2227 TNTAGAQSHQQLV
-2240 TADKAAINTPQW
+2240 TTDKAAINTPQW

-2262 VNGAGALESASPGS
+2262 VNGAGALETASQGS
-2276 AQLTQYSPAGKNNAA
+2276 TSLTQYAAAGQNNAT
-2291 LGKAVNLTNAPQG
+2291 LGKAINLTNAAQG

-2316 DISAYPLPSGENGYF
+2316 DISAYPLPTGQNGYF
-2331 VASNNNSRYLI
+2331 VASNTNSRYLI

-2385 KAFLGSSYML
+2385 NAFLGSSYML
-2395 DRLNLK
+2395 SRLNLK

-2462 SLSAEQLASLDKSMI
+2462 SLSAGQLASLDKSMV

-2506 SVIAGNNVTLNGG
+2506 SVIAGNNVTLKGG

-2524 GSSVMAKND
+2524 ASSVIAKND
-2533 LTIDSQNTLSNLN
+2533 LTIDSQNTISNLN
-2546 AGLLHAGGDMQL
+2546 AGLLHAGGDLQL

-2563 INNVR
+2563 INNVS
-2568 ATISGKKVALESVN
+2568 ATISGKKVALESVK

-2666 QSGSGN
+2666 QSGFGN
-2672 RWQKV
+2672 RGQKV
-2677 DATST
+2677 EATST
-2682 KTVNTVGSQ
+2682 KTVNTIGSQ
-2691 IAAGGNMTMQ
+2691 IAAGGNMAMQ
-2701 AGHDLTVTASSINAG
+2701 AGHDLTVTASSISAG

-2733 TSQSDVK
+2733 TSQNDVK

-2756 SGGDLALQAGRDI
+2756 SGGDLALQAGRDL

-2778 DKDVALQAGRD
+2778 DKDVTLQAGRD
-2789 VNLLAAETGS
+2789 VNLLAVETDS

-2805 GKKVEINESVRQQG
+2805 GKKIEINESVRQQG

-2827 TRLVAGNDITSQA
+2827 TTVKAGRDMVAEA
-2840 ATVTASKDLALQAG
+2840 ARVDARGDLAVQAG
-2854 RDVNITTAT
+2854 RDVAITTAT
-2863 ESDYAYREETK
+2863 ESDYHYDEDTK
-2874 TKKGFLKKTTTHT
+2874 VKKKLFSKKTTHT
-2887 IQENSDTR
+2887 VHENSATT
-2895 EKASQLSGN
+2895 EQSSALSGN
-2904 TVSVIAGNDLTVEG
+2904 NVAIVAGRDVTVTG
-2918 SSVAGDKGVALSAGN
+2918 SSVAGDNNVALKAGR
-2933 DLKIVT
+2933 DLAIT
-2939 ATNTQSTYSLKEVKK
+2939 AATEEEHSYSLKETKK
-2954 SGLMGG
+2954 SGMMSGG
-2960 GLGLSYGKQSAKSER
+2960 SIGVTFGSASTRQQLNRDGTTQSQSASAV
-2975 NGDQVTQS
+2975 GSTGGSVT
-2983 DGRSLVG
+2983 LI
-2990 AGNGVVSMTA
+2990 A
-3000 GNNTLIKG
+3000 GNNAHISG
-3008 SDVIAGGQNGE
+3008 SDVIAKKD
-3019 ISVTAKNIA
+3019 ISVVGGSVDIDTGNDLVSRRQVYEQKKSGLTLQLTSPITDALLSLGEQAKSA
-3028 IVAGQD
+3028 SEAGDGRLKALGAVKALESGWAMSGGKAMQSG
-3034 QVRETAK
+3034 QALANGNMNEAGIKIELSVGAS
-3041 QKSKSS
+3041 KSKSS
-3047 GFGLSLNLTPLDT
+3047 SEYNANAVKGNSLNGGGNIAVVATGANGSSGDITLSGSGITGKNVTLAAAHDLNLTAATDNTEQKSSNKASGWSGGIHVAIGKDTGIGVQASGFMASGRENGKTTDYVNSRVNASNDLTLSSGNDTVLSGAQALGNRIVADVGHDLTMTSLQDTDDYQSKQQSASGGFSFTFGSMTGSAGLSL
-3060 VRNLRDIMN
+3060 
-3069 NNSSVYEQMKQT
+3069 SQ
-3081 GNELGA
+3081 
-3087 SSLDSP
+3087 
-3093 GPGLTYGHSGSKVS
+3093 SKV
-3107 QNSESIYQS
+3107 NSEYASVGDQS
-3116 GSTLNTTG
+3116 GLF
-3124 NLLLKARGD
+3124 
-3133 SDTHTGNILVEG
+3133 
-3145 SSLNAGAR
+3145 
-3153 ASLDATRN
+3153 
-3161 IDITTASD
+3161 
-3169 NQKAASSSSSKSWSA
+3169 
-3184 TTSASIGALA
+3184 
-3194 RSAGGSP
+3194 
-3201 NNGSAGTNYGSK
+3201 
-3213 NNQTSANSSMLAQHN
+3213 
-3228 SAITAG
+3228 
-3234 SVDLTSH
+3234 
-3241 KGDIAIS
+3241 
-3248 GSTLTGTTGVSLNA
+3248 
-3262 EQGKISVVAGEDR
+3262 
-3275 QQASASG
+3275 
-3282 SDHAIGDLGGDG
+3282 
-3294 YSGTVGVGHN
+3294 
-3304 SWKNA
+3304 
-3309 NTGTQ
+3309 
-3314 QNTVRS
+3314 
-3320 GIVSTLGNVSVNAG
+3320 
-3334 KDVNLQG
+3334 
-3341 ADVYAGN
+3341 AGN
-3348 SLSVNGENIHLDP
+3348 
-3361 SKDTHDASS
+3361 
-3370 SSKSSQYGI
+3370 
-3379 TAQVSG
+3379 
-3385 YGVSLA
+3385 
-3391 QAADKVAQS
+3391 
-3400 HNQSDDPRLQAIYA
+3400 
-3414 AQAAMTALSAYNQNT
+3414 
-3429 AAVKVTVS
+3429 
-3437 ATVGSSHQ
+3437 
-3445 SMEQKSTQESGSVL
+3445 
-3459 KAGGDVAITAKQDIT
+3459 
-3474 GEGVKISGDNVSLNA
+3474 
-3489 GRDIALNSAV
+3489 
-3499 DSSNQQSS
+3499 
-3507 SGGSKYG
+3507 
-3514 VGVGFGLGGSQNGF
+3514 
-3528 SLELAASQNSANGNG
+3528 
-3543 NSITHHNSEVSA
+3543 
-3555 AGDLTVKAGQDVR
+3555 
-3568 LNGANLNGNHVDL
+3568 
-3581 NAGRNLEIASQQDR
+3581 
-3595 ASYDSHQ
+3595 
-3602 SSSGFSASICIPPI
+3602 
-3616 CAGVPVQGSASMSGS
+3616 
-3631 KIYNDFD
+3631 
-3638 SVQQQSGISAGDGG
+3638 GG
-3652 YNIYVG
+3652 YDIYVG
-3658 NHTQLDGAI
+3658 NHTQLNGAVI
-3667 MASSATPDKNHLS
+3667 ASTAQSANNALS
-3680 TGTLGWTD
+3680 TGTLGWSD
-3688 IENHANAGGNG
+3688 IDNHASYKASSSSISMGGGNEDNKMSG
-3699 FSVAVSGS
+3699 GAIPTSANTHGSASGTTRSAVA
-3707 MGKNTSHIS
+3707 
-3716 DSSNNDT
+3716 D
-3723 LKSGQSQQSDGNSL
+3723 
-3737 PMGTLQQTK
+3737 
-3746 DRASSTTYSAISP
+3746 
-3759 GTIEIRN
+3759 GTITVR
-3766 PDAQKQDVSQISRD
+3766 DGQAQTQNVADLSRD
-3780 TAAAENVLKD
+3780 TDNANGHIDKIFDKDKVARKLEFAQGIQELGQRVAGDVSSYQMQAAEDETRERLLKANPQYASLSGAALNDLIVKDAGYQTVAEKWGTGGSYSMAAAAVTGVLGGLGAGNLGAAAAGGMAPYIANKIKQATSKVVDGKEQTNVLANTMAHA
-3790 KFDVQKAE
+3790 VA
-3798 GSLAIQREMV
+3798 GAVLAQ
-3808 VLGQQAI
+3808 
-3815 QQTFD
+3815 
-3820 ALKKQEKEQER
+3820 
-3831 NRLKNDAAFNKLSE
+3831 
-3845 ADQKKALDKID
+3845 
-3856 QNVEEKYGIGSDLQ
+3856 
-3870 IAAQAISGLFAG
+3870 
-3882 LAGGNVSGAVAAGA
+3882 LAGNSATAGAAGA
-3896 APLLAQMVKQVS
+3896 AGGELMARAILRSMYPGKQANELTQDEKDIVSALGQLA
-3908 QGNEPMRVLLHTL
+3908 
-3921 ASGLIAKAQGGS
+3921 AQ
-3933 AIGGAAGGLTAGMLS
+3933 L
-3948 YNDALSHLL
+3948 
-3957 YGKEVSELSA
+3957 
-3967 DDRMLIANIVTLAGA
+3967 
-3982 TAGGAVDGSAGVGS
+3982 SAGVASGS
-3996 GAFAGRTE
+3996 VEGGIQGAVASKNA
-4004 VENNYLSSTEKSRQT
+4004 VENNALGSDDDELQREHGNRPVKVIPVNPMKIGVLDDDGNVQGAGGKVIVGNNIKGLNVAEKIGILRDAAKGNKGNFGLGSATAKEANALGEAWVGHGYRVSKDGTSWVSADGLRVYRLPSTKPNSTKATTGTQA
-4019 YLNNKQ
+4019 NF
-4025 NLTPEEQKDKERLN
+4025 EQKMK
-4039 RKDLESDLAVYAAC
+4039 
-4053 NGKGA
+4053 
-4058 DCQAERAKAKVAQ
+4058 
-4071 DTYFNQTYQN
+4071 
-4081 PKEAQAGYQQIVNL
+4081 
-4095 LNSTDPN
+4095 
-4102 AKEVFNILEGYTQAF
+4102 
-4117 MSFGYTEVEAKARA
+4117 
-4131 GSYVG
+4131 
-4136 SIYIAS
+4136 S
-4142 GVSAVLASG
+4142 G
-4151 ALAKQFGKDVAPG
+4151 
-4164 TKQGNSTAK
+4164 
-4173 PIENEPNSSE
+4173 E
-4183 TYFRVEGGGNGTQT
+4183 
-4197 SQNRINVNSDGSVTI
+4197 
-4212 NSGCSG
+4212 
-4218 QLCVSTN
+4218 
-4225 GPNHAAYYLT
+4225 
-4235 NRRQDGSVVVFEVDA
+4235 
-4250 ALHKQIMDAAVPQR
+4250 R
-4264 PIPGVP
+4264 PISNGHL
-4270 RDPDAPKVVDPTKG
+4270 DIT
-4284 QPSVSLE
+4284 Q
-4291 LPKVWDRLIEQNSS
+4291 
-4305 KARVLTKE
+4305 
-4313 EFLNEFNK
+4313 

>member
-40 QGTQVDAAGN
+40 PGTQVDAAGN

-233 PIAGEGAAPSVAV
+233 PIAGEGAAPSVAI

-271 LGNLNA
+271 LGNMNA

-327 IALTGAKLGSDTALD
+327 IALTGAKLGSDAALD

-392 NSGQMTAGKKLDLQA
+392 NSGQMTAGKQLDLQA

-458 LNIQSRAIN
+458 LNIQSGAIN

-570 NSLDVTSSTLDNSG
+570 NSLDITSGTLDNSG
-584 KMLSSGDALL
+584 KMISSGDALL
-594 TANRLNQDGTLSAK
+594 TANRLNQDGTLSAQ
-608 GNAAFNIA
+608 GNAALNIA

-623 NMVSQRLQI
+623 NMISQRLQI

-643 MSHSDAVMN
+643 VSHGDVVINS
-652 ADTLQQNGSL
+652 DTLQQNGSL

-704 NLTLTAGHITNS
+704 NLTLTAGQITNS

-730 QMDNL
+730 QLDNL

-750 PQLNNSGLINSGKT
+750 PQLNNSGLITSGKT
-764 LTVTGDQLNNSG
+764 LTVTGDQMNNSG

-812 NQGTMAAGTLNSDV
+812 NQGTMAAGTLNSDF

-838 KALSLQGSALTNNGT
+838 KALSLQGNALTNNGT
-853 LLSAGQLSVKHQ
+853 LLSAGQLGVKQQ

-870 GLIQGKQLT
+870 GLMQGKQLT

-888 GNALSEADAD
+888 GNALSETDAD

-948 NQQITLQGSQLD
+948 NQQITLQGNQLD

-1007 KAFTAV
+1007 KAFTAL

-1041 TLAADNLSLHA
+1041 TLAADNFSLHA

-1063 NSTLMLDHQQLH
+1063 NSTLTLDHQQLH

-1087 LTLTLDQLDNA
+1087 LTLTLDQLDND
-1098 GLMQVNGA
+1098 GLLQVNGK

-1141 VTGQQADLQ
+1141 VTGQQADLH

-1166 ASGNTLENGGLLQGD
+1166 ASGNKLENGGLLQGN
-1181 ALLDVGFAQTLNH
+1181 ALLDLGFAQTLNH

-1204 LIVSGGSATND
+1204 LIVRGGSATND

-1242 RADIASDLINSGTLV
+1242 RADIASDLINSGSLV

-1278 RLGLQTTSL
+1278 RLGLQTNSL

-1294 GKTALTAQADNITQ
+1294 GNTALTAQADNITQ
-1308 SAGGKTLSGGTMT
+1308 SAGGKTLSGGTLT

-1471 NINGDDVVNNGS
+1471 NINGGDVVNNGS

-1528 TAALQALTLSN
+1528 TAALQALTLTN

-1597 NAGRVQGGDLQITS
+1597 NAGRVQGGDLQITT
-1611 GVVDNNGRLQGDNS
+1611 GAVDNNGRLQGDNS
-1625 LLINAGGRITNG
+1625 LLVNAGGRITNG
-1637 GNGAVITQNAL
+1637 GNGAMLTQNAL

-1691 SQLNNNGW
+1691 PQLNNNGW

-1706 LNATNASNNGTL
+1706 LNATNVSNNGTL
-1718 LADGQGTFTGNGF
+1718 LADGQGTLTGNGF

-1743 VNYQQVNNSGTLL
+1743 INYQQVNNNGTLL

-1777 SGGDLLVHSNGFDQS
+1777 SGGDLLVHSNGFDQN
-1792 GQVVALGN
+1792 GQVVALDN

-1986 SETKNSSNQ
+1986 SETHSTSNQ
-1995 ADSAKTQISVLIS
+1995 TGLGTDLMKVSIS
-2008 ELNPGKYG
+2008 EFKPEEYGVFVTQHKECDSPGKG
-2016 AYLFHRDKDCVSYG
+2016 AE
-2030 KGNGQRCTPAITS
+2030 RCTTS
-2043 YTYAPT
+2043 TFYSYVPT
-2049 KDAAIRSLLL
+2049 KEAAIKNFSS

-2065 VISNGS
+2065 VTSNGG

-2076 SGRDVNIRA
+2076 AGRNINVRA
-2085 GSFDNQA
+2085 GTFENQA
-2092 SNVLAQRDIY
+2092 SNILAQRDIS
-2102 LTGSQLN
+2102 LSGNQLN

-2117 QTSYLTYKYEGR
+2117 QSTYFNYVYKGI
-2129 LFDFSKPYKS
+2129 LFDYSSLYKS
-2139 TTYNSVTSSV
+2139 TSEDGDTTIKATTGYRNKPRVKS
-2149 TVNPSIRG
+2149 
-2157 IDEPKVRAITYK
+2157 ITYT

-2177 TPGELYRAVIQAG
+2177 TPGELYRSVIQAG

-2227 AGTAGAQSHQPLA
+2227 IGTTGAQSHQPLA
-2240 TADKAAINTPQW
+2240 NADKAAINTPQW

-2262 VNGAGALESASPGS
+2262 VNGAGALESVSPGS
-2276 AQLTQYSPAGKNNAA
+2276 AQLTQYSAAGKNNAA

-2385 KAFLGSSYML
+2385 KVFLGSSYML

-2563 INNVR
+2563 INNVS

-2682 KTVNTVGSQ
+2682 TTVNTVGSQ
-2691 IAAGGNMTMQ
+2691 IVAGGNLAMQ

-2778 DKDVALQAGRD
+2778 DKDVTLQAGRD

-2805 GKKVEINESVRQQG
+2805 GKKVEINETLRQQG

-2827 TRLVAGNDITSQA
+2827 TAVKAGRDMVAEA
-2840 ATVTASKDLALQAG
+2840 ARVDARGDLAVQAG
-2854 RDVNITTAT
+2854 RDVAITTVT
-2863 ESDYAYREETK
+2863 ESDYHYDEDTK
-2874 TKKGFLKKTTTHT
+2874 VKKKLFSKKTTHT
-2887 IQENSDTR
+2887 VHEDSATTEQSS
-2895 EKASQLSGN
+2895 ALSGN
-2904 TVSVIAGNDLTVEG
+2904 NVAIVAGRDVTVTG
-2918 SSVAGDKGVALSAGN
+2918 SSVVGDNNVAMKAGRDLAITVATEEEHS
-2933 DLKIVT
+2933 
-2939 ATNTQSTYSLKEVKK
+2939 YSLKETKK
-2954 SGLMGG
+2954 SGMMSGG
-2960 GLGLSYGKQSAKSER
+2960 SIGVTFGSASTRQQLNRDGTIQSQSASAV
-2975 NGDQVTQS
+2975 GSTGGSVT
-2983 DGRSLVG
+2983 LI
-2990 AGNGVVSMTA
+2990 A
-3000 GNNTLIKG
+3000 GNNAHISG
-3008 SDVIAGGQNGE
+3008 SDVIAKKD
-3019 ISVTAKNIA
+3019 ISVVGGSVDVDTGNDLVSRRQVYEQKKSGLTLQLTSPITDALLSLGEQAKSASEAGDGRLKALGAVKALESGWAMSGGKAMQSGQALANGNINQ
-3028 IVAGQD
+3028 AGIKIELS
-3034 QVRETAK
+3034 VGAS
-3041 QKSKSS
+3041 KSKSS
-3047 GFGLSLNLTPLDT
+3047 
-3060 VRNLRDIMN
+3060 
-3069 NNSSVYEQMKQT
+3069 
-3081 GNELGA
+3081 
-3087 SSLDSP
+3087 
-3093 GPGLTYGHSGSKVS
+3093 
-3107 QNSESIYQS
+3107 SEY
-3116 GSTLNTTG
+3116 NA
-3124 NLLLKARGD
+3124 NAVK
-3133 SDTHTGNILVEG
+3133 G
-3145 SSLNAGAR
+3145 SSLNGGGNIAVVATGANG
-3153 ASLDATRN
+3153 SSG
-3161 IDITTASD
+3161 DITLAGSGITGKNVTLAAAHDLNLTAAT
-3169 NQKAASSSSSKSWSA
+3169 NNTEQKSSNKASGWSGGVHVAIGKETGIGIQASGFMASGKENGKTTNYVNSRVNASNDLTLSSGNDTVLSGAQALGNRIVADVGHDLTMTSLQDTDDYQSKQQ
-3184 TTSASIGALA
+3184 SAS
-3194 RSAGGSP
+3194 GGFSFTFGSMT
-3201 NNGSAGTNYGSK
+3201 GSAGLSLSQSK
-3213 NNQTSANSSMLAQHN
+3213 VNSEYA
-3228 SAITAG
+3228 
-3234 SVDLTSH
+3234 SV
-3241 KGDIAIS
+3241 GDQS
-3248 GSTLTGTTGVSLNA
+3248 GLF
-3262 EQGKISVVAGEDR
+3262 
-3275 QQASASG
+3275 
-3282 SDHAIGDLGGDG
+3282 
-3294 YSGTVGVGHN
+3294 
-3304 SWKNA
+3304 
-3309 NTGTQ
+3309 
-3314 QNTVRS
+3314 
-3320 GIVSTLGNVSVNAG
+3320 
-3334 KDVNLQG
+3334 
-3341 ADVYAGN
+3341 AGN
-3348 SLSVNGENIHLDP
+3348 
-3361 SKDTHDASS
+3361 
-3370 SSKSSQYGI
+3370 
-3379 TAQVSG
+3379 
-3385 YGVSLA
+3385 
-3391 QAADKVAQS
+3391 
-3400 HNQSDDPRLQAIYA
+3400 
-3414 AQAAMTALSAYNQNT
+3414 
-3429 AAVKVTVS
+3429 
-3437 ATVGSSHQ
+3437 
-3445 SMEQKSTQESGSVL
+3445 
-3459 KAGGDVAITAKQDIT
+3459 
-3474 GEGVKISGDNVSLNA
+3474 
-3489 GRDIALNSAV
+3489 
-3499 DSSNQQSS
+3499 
-3507 SGGSKYG
+3507 
-3514 VGVGFGLGGSQNGF
+3514 
-3528 SLELAASQNSANGNG
+3528 
-3543 NSITHHNSEVSA
+3543 
-3555 AGDLTVKAGQDVR
+3555 
-3568 LNGANLNGNHVDL
+3568 
-3581 NAGRNLEIASQQDR
+3581 
-3595 ASYDSHQ
+3595 
-3602 SSSGFSASICIPPI
+3602 
-3616 CAGVPVQGSASMSGS
+3616 
-3631 KIYNDFD
+3631 
-3638 SVQQQSGISAGDGG
+3638 GG
-3652 YNIYVG
+3652 YDIYVG
-3658 NHTQLDGAI
+3658 NHTQLNGAVI
-3667 MASSATPDKNHLS
+3667 ASTAQSANNALS
-3680 TGTLGWTD
+3680 TGTLGWSD
-3688 IENHANAGGNG
+3688 IDNHASYKASSSSISMGGGNEDNKMSG
-3699 FSVAVSGS
+3699 GAIPTSANTHGSASGTTRSAVADGTITVR
-3707 MGKNTSHIS
+3707 
-3716 DSSNNDT
+3716 
-3723 LKSGQSQQSDGNSL
+3723 SGQA
-3737 PMGTLQQTK
+3737 QTQNVA
-3746 DRASSTTYSAISP
+3746 DL
-3759 GTIEIRN
+3759 
-3766 PDAQKQDVSQISRD
+3766 SRD
-3780 TAAAENVLKD
+3780 TDNANGHIDKIFDKDKVANKLEFAQGMQELGQRVAGDVSSYQMQAAENETRERLLKANPQYAGYSNEALNTLIVND
-3790 KFDVQKAE
+3790 PGYKAVAE
-3798 GSLAIQREMV
+3798 KWGTGGSYSMAAAAV
-3808 VLGQQAI
+3808 TGVLGGLGAGDLGAAAAGGMAPYIANKIKHATSTFVNGQE
-3815 QQTFD
+3815 QT
-3820 ALKKQEKEQER
+3820 
-3831 NRLKNDAAFNKLSE
+3831 
-3845 ADQKKALDKID
+3845 
-3856 QNVEEKYGIGSDLQ
+3856 NVLANTMAHAVAGAVL
-3870 IAAQAISGLFAG
+3870 AQ
-3882 LAGGNVSGAVAAGA
+3882 LAGNSATAGAAGA
-3896 APLLAQMVKQVS
+3896 AGGELMARAILSSMYPGKQASELTQEEKQVVS
-3908 QGNEPMRVLLHTL
+3908 ALGQLAAQLSAGL
-3921 ASGLIAKAQGGS
+3921 ASGSVEGG
-3933 AIGGAAGGLTAGMLS
+3933 IQ
-3948 YNDALSHLL
+3948 
-3957 YGKEVSELSA
+3957 
-3967 DDRMLIANIVTLAGA
+3967 
-3982 TAGGAVDGSAGVGS
+3982 GAVAGKN
-3996 GAFAGRTE
+3996 A
-4004 VENNYLSSTEKSRQT
+4004 VENNALGSDEEEVQREHGKLPVKIIPINPMKLNVLDGDGNPLKAGGGGLGKISVNKGQQNKHIPGTNEYKIASEAGLNKSILSVPAESLLPKLGTGQ
-4019 YLNNKQ
+4019 Q
-4025 NLTPEEQKDKERLN
+4025 VGNLPVGSPGSKERIN
-4039 RKDLESDLAVYAAC
+4039 YGQNIGNYIDP
-4053 NGKGA
+4053 
-4058 DCQAERAKAKVAQ
+4058 
-4071 DTYFNQTYQN
+4071 QT
-4081 PKEAQAGYQQIVNL
+4081 
-4095 LNSTDPN
+4095 
-4102 AKEVFNILEGYTQAF
+4102 
-4117 MSFGYTEVEAKARA
+4117 
-4131 GSYVG
+4131 
-4136 SIYIAS
+4136 
-4142 GVSAVLASG
+4142 GVSAPTSNGIVHY
-4151 ALAKQFGKDVAPG
+4151 GK
-4164 TKQGNSTAK
+4164 
-4173 PIENEPNSSE
+4173 
-4183 TYFRVEGGGNGTQT
+4183 NGVH
-4197 SQNRINVNSDGSVTI
+4197 I
-4212 NSGCSG
+4212 
-4218 QLCVSTN
+4218 
-4225 GPNHAAYYLT
+4225 
-4235 NRRQDGSVVVFEVDA
+4235 
-4250 ALHKQIMDAAVPQR
+4250 VPAR
-4264 PIPGVP
+4264 P
-4270 RDPDAPKVVDPTKG
+4270 
-4284 QPSVSLE
+4284 
-4291 LPKVWDRLIEQNSS
+4291 S
-4305 KARVLTKE
+4305 KE
-4313 EFLNEFNK
+4313 

>member
-1 MDDQLTLS
+1 MDDQLKLS

-29 PAFSAAITPAT
+29 PAFSAAIAPVTS
-40 QGTQVDAAGN
+40 GTKVDAAGN

-55 NIATPNASGL
+55 NIATPNAAGL

-85 TDRLT
+85 TGRLT

-122 SQLQGYTEVGGKAA
+122 SQLQGYTEVAGKAA

-201 IARATEINAGIHARD
+201 IARATEINAGIHAKD

-277 RQGDMVLDAQGRLSI
+277 RQGDMVLDAQGRLSV

-307 IALQGEHK
+307 ITLQGEHK

-327 IALTGAKLGSDTALD
+327 IALNGASLGSDASLD
-342 LNSQGQITLKGSSLT
+342 LNSQGSITLKGSSVK
-357 AGQTARLSGHA
+357 AGQNVSLSGA
-368 LDIDNSSSGNA
+368 NLSVDNSSSGSA
-379 ADAMQL
+379 VDALQL
-385 SANAQLQ
+385 SATSQLDNAGQLAAAK
-392 NSGQMTAGKKLDLQA
+392 TLDIQA
-407 AQIINSGSL
+407 AQITNRGSL
-416 ISQGD
+416 ASNGD
-421 LQVRTSTLQQQG
+421 VQVRTNTLQQNG
-433 MLLAQG
+433 KLLAQG
-439 NNSVV
+439 KNTV
-444 AGQLSNDGEISGSS
+444 AVTGQLTNRDEISGSS
-458 LNIQSRAIN
+458 LNIQS
-467 NGGRLLSTGDA
+467 G
-478 LISADSVQQRGTLSA
+478 
-493 SNINQLNVT
+493 
-502 GTLNNSGEVSGSS
+502 
-515 LNIHS
+515 
-520 GSLLNSGNL
+520 
-529 LGSQQTDITSG
+529 
-540 ILQQDGTLS
+540 
-549 SQGRLQLKVADRL
+549 
-562 SNSGELSG
+562 
-570 NSLDVTSSTLDNSG
+570 TLDNSG
-584 KMLSSGDALL
+584 KLISTGDATI
-594 TANRLNQDGTLSAK
+594 TANRLNQDGIFSAQ
-608 GNAAFNIA
+608 GNALFSVA

-623 NMVSQRLQI
+623 NLVSQRLQI
-632 DAPTLINSGEM
+632 DAPTLTNSGEM
-643 MSHSDAVMN
+643 VSHGDAVIN
-652 ADTLQQNGSL
+652 SDTLQQNGSI

-667 AQLTARGWLENQG
+667 AQLTARGRLENQG

-693 QLRNTGSLTAP
+693 QLRNMGSLTAP
-704 NLTLTAGHITNS
+704 NLTLTAGQISNG
-716 GLLQGTKLLSFHTG
+716 GLLQGSNQLSLNSG
-730 QMDNL
+730 QLDNL

-741 SDNDFALAL
+741 SDNDFALDL
-750 PQLNNSGLINSGKT
+750 PQLNNSGLITSGKT
-764 LTVTGDQLNNSG
+764 LVVSGDQLNNSG
-776 EINAASLSTTLKN
+776 EINAASLSARYGHLD
-789 LHNQQG
+789 NQLG

-800 DDQLR
+800 SDPLQLH
-805 LQGDALI
+805 GDVLT
-812 NQGTMAAGTLNSDV
+812 NQGIIAAATLNSDV
-826 SQITNSGTVQGD
+826 SQVNNSGTLQGD
-838 KALSLQGSALTNNGT
+838 KAVSLQGSGLTNSGT
-853 LLSAGQLSVKHQ
+853 LLSAGQLNVQQQ

-870 GLIQGKQLT
+870 GLMQGKQLT
-879 VKADHWQNS
+879 LNADRWQNS

-918 KSDHTDNSGWLI
+918 KANHTDNSGWLI
-930 AQALTLR
+930 AQALMLR

-948 NQQITLQGSQLD
+948 NQQITLEGDQLD

-968 SDGTLD
+968 SDGTLN
-974 GDFVALNNHG
+974 GNITSLNNHG
-984 AMQAGEMTF
+984 AMQADQIAL
-993 NAGTLQNDGTVLSG
+993 NAQALQNSGTVRAG
-1007 KAFTAV
+1007 KALTAHV
-1013 INGALTNSGSLLS
+1013 GGVLDNSGGLIS

-1031 LQAAEIDNQG
+1031 LQAGEIDNKG

-1063 NSTLMLDHQQLH
+1063 NSTLTLDHQQLH
-1075 NLNGGQL
+1075 NLHGGQL

-1087 LTLTLDQLDNA
+1087 LTLTLDQLDND
-1098 GLMQVNGA
+1098 GLLQVNGK
-1106 LAVNGNR
+1106 LSVNGNR

-1120 LSDNLDLKISDTLTN
+1120 LSDDLDLQIADTLNN
-1135 SGTGQI
+1135 SSTGQI
-1141 VTGQQADLQ
+1141 VTGQQADLH

-1166 ASGNTLENGGLLQGD
+1166 ASGNTLENSGLLQGD
-1181 ALLDVGFAQTLNH
+1181 TLLDLGFAQTLNH

-1204 LIVSGGSATND
+1204 LIVKGGSAIND

-1230 TNRGSINGISAL
+1230 DNRGSINGISAL
-1242 RADIASDLINSGTLV
+1242 RGNIASDLINSGTLV
-1257 SQGESDLNASTLSNS
+1257 SQGNSDLNATTLRNS
-1272 GKIMAN
+1272 GKIMAD
-1278 RLGLQTTSL
+1278 RLGLQGTSL

-1294 GKTALTAQADNITQ
+1294 GNTALTAQADNITQ
-1308 SAGGKTLSGGTMT
+1308 SAGGKTLSGGTLT
-1321 LNAGQINTQGLLQ
+1321 LTAGQLNTQGTLQ
-1334 GEQATVIADNWLH
+1334 GEQATVNADNWLH

-1356 LNVSISNELHNT
+1356 LNASISNELHNT
-1368 GSLLSQDK
+1368 GSLMSQNT
-1376 AQVAAGTLNNSGSL
+1376 ARVTANTLNNSGSL
-1390 LSEGAMTLNGAALN
+1390 LSEGAMVLNGAALN
-1404 NSGSVQGKTLTIT
+1404 NSGSVQGKTLTIS

-1437 MPQVSGRMLL
+1437 SPQVAGRMLL
-1447 RALAAPARQLINNQG
+1447 RALAAPSRQLINNQG

-1471 NINGDDVVNNGS
+1471 NINGGDVVNNGS

-1528 TAALQALTLSN
+1528 TAALQALTLTN

-1565 ALTVGLNGALTQ
+1565 ALTISLNGALTQ

-1586 GRLTLQSSSLS
+1586 GRLMLQSSALN
-1597 NAGRVQGGDLQITS
+1597 NAGRVQGGDLQITT
-1611 GVVDNNGRLQGDNS
+1611 GAVDNNGRLQGDNS
-1625 LLINAGGRITNG
+1625 LLVNAGGRITNG
-1637 GNGAVITQNAL
+1637 GNGAMITQNAL
-1648 TLTAPELFNYGLIQ
+1648 TLTGPELFNYGLIQ
-1662 GSGNG
+1662 GNGNG

-1691 SQLNNNGW
+1691 PQLNNNGW

-1718 LADGQGTFTGNGF
+1718 LADGQGTLTGNGF
-1731 SNQGTAQGGNLE
+1731 SNQGTVQGGNLE

-1763 MAAQV
+1763 MGAQV
-1768 GQQGSGRLF
+1768 NQQSSGRLF
-1777 SGGDLLVHSNGFDQS
+1777 SGGSLLVHSNGFDQT
-1792 GQVVALGN
+1792 GQVVALGD

-1816 AGGRLTVSSNGAIDN
+1816 AGGRLSVSSNGAIDN

-1846 DLTNNGQLTTG
+1846 DLTNNGQLITG
-1857 SGDSALSGNRIAM
+1857 TGDSALSGNRIAM

-1875 LQGGGNISLNSR
+1875 LQGGGNINLASR
-1887 SDITVDGFTGTLG
+1887 SDIILDGFTGTRG
-1900 NLTLSAPG
+1900 NLVLSAPG
-1908 SIVNTALLY
+1908 SIVNNALLY
-1917 AGGNLSLFANSIRNQ
+1917 AAGNLSLFANSIRNQ

-1974 GHLLNTRDGLSV
+1974 GHLLNTRDGFKVTQQTTQLIL
-1986 SETKNSSNQ
+1986 KNGIGNSIINVPITDLP
-1995 ADSAKTQISVLIS
+1995 A
-2008 ELNPGKYG
+2008 E
-2016 AYLFHRDKDCVSYG
+2016 SYG
-2030 KGNGQRCTPAITS
+2030 YYVKSGTRQVGPCNGHGACNYVP
-2043 YTYAPT
+2043 YTNYYYAPFAE
-2049 KDAAIRSLLL
+2049 KDQLKYLTSQTTTEVT
-2059 SSTTIN
+2059 SSA
-2065 VISNGS
+2065 G

-2076 SGRDVNIRA
+2076 SGRNILA
-2085 GSFDNQA
+2085 NTNTLDNQA
-2092 SNVLAQRDIY
+2092 SLILANGNIA
-2102 LTGSQLN
+2102 LSGIQLN
-2109 NQSWQAGT
+2109 NQSAQAGVN
-2117 QTSYLTYKYEGR
+2117 SDYLTYKYGNTANPLYATKKIETAN
-2129 LFDFSKPYKS
+2129 KPTNFKNKS
-2139 TTYNSVTSSV
+2139 ISYSLTGHDNEYSS
-2149 TVNPSIRG
+2149 G
-2157 IDEPKVRAITYK
+2157 
-2169 LSDQGTSF
+2169 Q
-2177 TPGELYRAVIQAG
+2177 LYRAVIQAG

-2262 VNGAGALESASPGS
+2262 VNGAGALETASQGS
-2276 AQLTQYSPAGKNNAA
+2276 APLTQYATAGKNNAA
-2291 LGKAVNLTNAPQG
+2291 LGKAVNLTNAAQG
-2304 PASLHNYKAAEV
+2304 PASLQNYKAAEV

-2331 VASNNNSRYLI
+2331 VASNTNSRYLI

-2385 KAFLGSSYML
+2385 NAFLGSSYML

-2448 AAAAQQSLGLEFGV
+2448 AAAAQKSLGLEFGV
-2462 SLSAEQLASLDKSMI
+2462 SLSAGQLASLDKSI
-2477 WWEATTI
+2477 VWWEATTI

-2495 LSTKDVEVRDG
+2495 LSTKDVEMRDG
-2506 SVIAGNNVTLNGG
+2506 SVIAGNNVTLKGG
-2519 NVTNT
+2519 NITNT

-2546 AGLLHAGGDMQL
+2546 AGLLHAGGDLQL

-2563 INNVR
+2563 INNVS

-2625 SLKAGNDIAVTGANL
+2625 SLKAGNDITVTGANL
-2640 KAGGDLLLN
+2640 KAGGDLLMN

-2666 QSGSGN
+2666 QSGFGN

-2677 DATST
+2677 DPTST
-2682 KTVNTVGSQ
+2682 TTVTTVGSQ
-2691 IAAGGNMTMQ
+2691 IAAGGNMAMQ
-2701 AGHDLTVTASSINAG
+2701 AGHDLTVTASNISAG

-2733 TSQSDVK
+2733 TSQNDVK

-2756 SGGDLALQAGRDI
+2756 SGGDLALQAGRDL

-2778 DKDVALQAGRD
+2778 DKDVTLQAGRD

-2827 TRLVAGNDITSQA
+2827 TRLLAGNDITSQA
-2840 ATVTASKDLALQAG
+2840 ATVTANKDLALQAG
-2854 RDVNITTAT
+2854 HDVNITTAT

-2904 TVSVIAGNDLTVEG
+2904 TVSVIAGNDLTVQG

-2933 DLKIVT
+2933 DLNIVT
-2939 ATNTQSTYSLKEVKK
+2939 ATNTQSTYSLKEKKK

-2983 DGRSLVG
+2983 DARSLVG

-3000 GNNTLIKG
+3000 GNNALIKG
-3008 SDVIAGGQNGE
+3008 SDVIAGGQNGD

-3069 NNSSVYEQMKQT
+3069 NTSSVYEQMKQT

-3093 GPGLTYGHSGSKVS
+3093 APGLTYGRSGSKVS

-3169 NQKAASSSSSKSWSA
+3169 SQKAASSSSSKSWSA

-3194 RSAGGSP
+3194 RSGGGSP

-3213 NNQTSANSSMLAQHN
+3213 NNQMSGDSSMLAQHT

-3234 SVDLTSH
+3234 SVDVTSH

-3248 GSTLTGTTGVSLNA
+3248 GSTLTGTSGVSLNA

-3275 QQASASG
+3275 QQASTSG

-3309 NTGTQ
+3309 STGTQ

-3320 GIVSTLGNVSVNAG
+3320 GIVSTLGNVSINAG

-3361 SKDTHDASS
+3361 SKDTHEGSS

-3385 YGVSLA
+3385 YGVSMA

-3400 HNQSDDPRLQAIYA
+3400 HKQSDDPRLQAIYA

-3445 SMEQKSTQESGSVL
+3445 SVEQKSTQQSGSVL
-3459 KAGGDVAITAKQDIT
+3459 KAGGDVAVTAKQDIT
-3474 GEGVKISGDNVSLNA
+3474 GEGVRISGDNVSLNA
-3489 GRDIALNSAV
+3489 GRDIALNSAE
-3499 DSSNQQSS
+3499 DSSSQQSS

-3514 VGVGFGLGGSQNGF
+3514 VGVGFGLGGSQNGL

-3543 NSITHHNSEVSA
+3543 SSITHHNSEVSA
-3555 AGDLTVKAGQDVR
+3555 AGELTVKAGQDVK

-3667 MASSATPDKNHLS
+3667 IASSATPDKNHLS

-3688 IENHANAGGNG
+3688 IENHANAGGSG
-3699 FSVAVSGS
+3699 FSAAVSGS
-3707 MGKNTSHIS
+3707 MGKNTTHTS
-3716 DSSNNDT
+3716 DSSGNDT
-3723 LKSGQSQQSDGNSL
+3723 SKSGQSQQSGDNSL

-3798 GSLAIQREMV
+3798 GSLAIQREMA

-3831 NRLKNDAAFNKLSE
+3831 NKLKNDAAFNKLSE

-3933 AIGGAAGGLTAGMLS
+3933 TIGGVAGGLTAGMLS

-3957 YGKEVSELSA
+3957 YGKDASELSA
-3967 DDRMLIANIVTLAGA
+3967 DDKMLIANIVTLAGA
-3982 TAGGAVDGSAGVGS
+3982 AAGGAVDGSAGVGS
-3996 GAFAGRTE
+3996 GASAGRIE
-4004 VENNYLSSTEKSRQT
+4004 VENNALSALVQGGKLAAQGCSKIAACRNALVEKGLGALLGIGAANTVLDNLSVSEQEYVFNVAMTGKADLIEKLAPEQREAYDYMVGQDQKGLITIFPQPDRDLTGGKLVNPVHDQNKGTTLISPDQSGQRGATNTGNIEGNTVTSGNTTVTPISDGPNKDDLAYLSDNHNNTDKTFSKNVDPKTLISRQDKNEMSGSQVKR
-4019 YLNNKQ
+4019 LVKDMKENGFDANNPVDVA
-4025 NLTPEEQKDKERLN
+4025 L
-4039 RKDLESDLAVYAAC
+4039 V
-4053 NGKGA
+4053 NGKMIIIDGHHRA
-4058 DCQAERAKAKVAQ
+4058 QAAAKAGLKDIPVRIHKV
-4071 DTYFNQTYQN
+4071 T
-4081 PKEAQAGYQQIVNL
+4081 KEQGEQL
-4095 LNSTDPN
+4095 LR
-4102 AKEVFNILEGYTQAF
+4102 
-4117 MSFGYTEVEAKARA
+4117 EAA
-4131 GSYVG
+4131 
-4136 SIYIAS
+4136 
-4142 GVSAVLASG
+4142 
-4151 ALAKQFGKDVAPG
+4151 
-4164 TKQGNSTAK
+4164 
-4173 PIENEPNSSE
+4173 E
-4183 TYFRVEGGGNGTQT
+4183 
-4197 SQNRINVNSDGSVTI
+4197 
-4212 NSGCSG
+4212 
-4218 QLCVSTN
+4218 
-4225 GPNHAAYYLT
+4225 
-4235 NRRQDGSVVVFEVDA
+4235 
-4250 ALHKQIMDAAVPQR
+4250 
-4264 PIPGVP
+4264 
-4270 RDPDAPKVVDPTKG
+4270 
-4284 QPSVSLE
+4284 
-4291 LPKVWDRLIEQNSS
+4291 
-4305 KARVLTKE
+4305 ARVRY
-4313 EFLNEFNK
+4313 

>member
-29 PAFSAAITPAT
+29 PAFSAVITPAT

-85 TDRLT
+85 TGRLT
-90 QTQLGGLIQNN
+90 QTQLGGLVQNN

-122 SQLQGYTEVGGKAA
+122 SQLQGYTEVAGKAA

-201 IARATEINAGIHARD
+201 IARATEINAGIHAKD

-292 NNSLTSGTLTAKGSS
+292 NNSLTSGTLNAKGSS

-327 IALTGAKLGSDTALD
+327 IALNGASLGSDASLD
-342 LNSQGQITLKGSSLT
+342 LNSQGSITLKGSSVK
-357 AGQTARLSGHA
+357 AGQNVRLNSGS
-368 LDIDNSSSGNA
+368 LSMDNSSSGSA
-379 ADAMQL
+379 VDALQL
-385 SANAQLQ
+385 SATSQLDNAGQLA
-392 NSGQMTAGKKLDLQA
+392 TAKNLDIQA
-407 AQIINSGSL
+407 AQITNSGSL
-416 ISQGD
+416 ASNGD
-421 LQVRTSTLQQQG
+421 VQVRTNTLQQNG
-433 MLLAQG
+433 KLLAQG
-439 NNSVV
+439 KNTVVVSGLLNNR
-444 AGQLSNDGEISGSS
+444 NEISGGD
-458 LNIQSRAIN
+458 LNIQ
-467 NGGRLLSTGDA
+467 
-478 LISADSVQQRGTLSA
+478 
-493 SNINQLNVT
+493 
-502 GTLNNSGEVSGSS
+502 
-515 LNIHS
+515 
-520 GSLLNSGNL
+520 
-529 LGSQQTDITSG
+529 
-540 ILQQDGTLS
+540 
-549 SQGRLQLKVADRL
+549 
-562 SNSGELSG
+562 
-570 NSLDVTSSTLDNSG
+570 SSTLDNSG
-584 KMLSSGDALL
+584 KLIG
-594 TANRLNQDGTLSAK
+594 
-608 GNAAFNIA
+608 
-616 DTFSNSG
+616 
-623 NMVSQRLQI
+623 QRLQI
-632 DAPTLINSGEM
+632 DAPILNNSGAMVSNGDVVINS
-643 MSHSDAVMN
+643 
-652 ADTLQQNGSL
+652 DTLQQNGSL
-662 TARGD
+662 SAGGN
-667 AQLTARGWLENQG
+667 AQLTARNWLENQG

-686 ALILNSA
+686 ALMLNSA
-693 QLRNTGSLTAP
+693 QLRNSGSLIAP
-704 NLTLTAGHITNS
+704 NLTLTAGQISNG
-716 GLLQGTKLLSFHTG
+716 GLVQGNTLLSFNTG
-730 QMDNL
+730 QLDNL

-750 PQLNNSGLINSGKT
+750 PQLNNSGLITSGKT
-764 LTVTGDQLNNSG
+764 LTVTGEQLNNSG
-776 EINAASLSTTLKN
+776 EINAASLNTTLKN

-812 NQGTMAAGTLNSDV
+812 NQGTMAAGTLNSDI
-826 SQITNSGTVQGD
+826 SQVTNSGTVQGD
-838 KALSLQGSALTNNGT
+838 KALSLQGSGLTNSGT
-853 LLSAGQLSVKHQ
+853 LLSAGQLNVQQQ

-870 GLIQGKQLT
+870 GLMQGKQLT
-879 VKADHWQNS
+879 VKADRWQNS

-898 LQSDTLVNS
+898 LQGDTLVNS

-918 KSDHTDNSGWLI
+918 KANHTDNSGWLI

-948 NQQITLQGSQLD
+948 NQQIMLAGNQLD

-968 SDGTLD
+968 SDGTLK
-974 GDFVALNNHG
+974 GDFTSLNNHG
-984 AMQAGEMTF
+984 AMQAGEMTL
-993 NAGTLQNDGTVLSG
+993 NAGTLQNGGTVRVG
-1007 KAFTAV
+1007 KALTAV

-1052 PVLSNAGLLQG
+1052 PTLSNAGLLQG
-1063 NSTLMLDHQQLH
+1063 NSTLTLDHQQIH
-1075 NLNGGQL
+1075 NLHDGQL
-1082 IAGGP
+1082 IAGSP
-1087 LTLTLDQLDNA
+1087 LTLTSDQLDND
-1098 GLMQVNGA
+1098 GLLQVNGK

-1120 LSDNLDLKISDTLTN
+1120 LSDDLNLQIADTLNN
-1135 SGTGQI
+1135 SETGQI
-1141 VTGQQADLQ
+1141 VTAHQADLH
-1150 AQTLSNSG
+1150 AQTLTNSG
-1158 QIAAQQLS
+1158 QIAAGQLS

-1181 ALLDVGFAQTLNH
+1181 TLVDLGFAQTLNH

-1204 LIVSGGSATND
+1204 LIVKGGSATND

-1230 TNRGSINGISAL
+1230 DNRGSINGISGL
-1242 RADIASDLINSGTLV
+1242 HADIASDLINSGTLV
-1257 SQGESDLNASTLSNS
+1257 SQGNSDLNATTLRNS
-1272 GKIMAN
+1272 GKIMADQ
-1278 RLGLQTTSL
+1278 LGLQSTSL

-1294 GKTALTAQADNITQ
+1294 GNTALTAQADNITQ
-1308 SAGGKTLSGGTMT
+1308 SAGGKTLSGGTLT
-1321 LNAGQINTQGLLQ
+1321 LTAGQLNTQGVLQ
-1334 GEQATVIADNWLH
+1334 GDQTTVNADNWLH

-1356 LNVSISNELHNT
+1356 LNVSVSNELHNT
-1368 GSLLSQDK
+1368 GSLMSQDS
-1376 AQVAAGTLNNSGSL
+1376 AQIAANTLNNSGSL

-1437 MPQVSGRMLL
+1437 MPQMAGRMLL
-1447 RALAAPARQLINNQG
+1447 RALAAPSRQLINNQG

-1471 NINGDDVVNNGS
+1471 NLNGDDVVNNGS

-1528 TAALQALTLSN
+1528 TAALQALTLTN

-1550 RGDTLNNNGAVTGVE
+1550 RGDTLNNNGAVTGVD
-1565 ALTVGLNGALTQ
+1565 ALTIGLNGAMTQ

-1586 GRLTLQSSSLS
+1586 GRLTLQSSSLN
-1597 NAGRVQGGDLQITS
+1597 NAGRVQGGDLQITT
-1611 GVVDNNGRLQGDNS
+1611 GAVDNNGRLQGDNS
-1625 LLINAGGRITNG
+1625 LLVNAGGRITNG
-1637 GNGAVITQNAL
+1637 GNGAMITQNAL
-1648 TLTAPELFNYGLIQ
+1648 TLTGPELFNYGLIQ
-1662 GSGNG
+1662 GNGNG

-1676 NDGRWLSGG
+1676 NEGRLLSGG

-1691 SQLNNNGW
+1691 PQLNNNGW

-1706 LNATNASNNGTL
+1706 LNATHASNNGTL
-1718 LADGQGTFTGNGF
+1718 LADGQGTLTGNGF

-1768 GQQGSGRLF
+1768 GQQSSGRLF

-1875 LQGGGNISLNSR
+1875 LQGGGNINLASR

-1917 AGGNLSLFANSIRNQ
+1917 AAGNLSLFANSIRNQ

-1986 SETKNSSNQ
+1986 SETHSASNQ
-1995 ADSAKTQISVLIS
+1995 TGLGVDLIKVPIS
-2008 ELNPGKYG
+2008 EFKPEEYGVFVTQHKECDSPGKG
-2016 AYLFHRDKDCVSYG
+2016 A
-2030 KGNGQRCTPAITS
+2030 QRCTTS
-2043 YTYAPT
+2043 TFYSYVPT
-2049 KDAAIRSLLL
+2049 KEAAIKNFSL
-2059 SSTTIN
+2059 SSTTIK
-2065 VISNGS
+2065 VTSNGG

-2076 SGRDVNIRA
+2076 AGRNINIRA

-2092 SNVLAQRDIY
+2092 SNVLAQRDIS
-2102 LTGSQLN
+2102 LSGNQLN

-2117 QTSYLTYKYEGR
+2117 QSTYFTYDYKGI
-2129 LFDFSKPYKS
+2129 LFDYSSLYKS
-2139 TTYNSVTSSV
+2139 TSKDGDTTIKATTGSRNKPRVKS
-2149 TVNPSIRG
+2149 
-2157 IDEPKVRAITYK
+2157 ITYT

-2227 AGTAGAQSHQPLA
+2227 AGTAGAQSHQQLA

-2262 VNGAGALESASPGS
+2262 VNGAGTLENASQGS
-2276 AQLTQYSPAGKNNAA
+2276 APLTQYAAAGKNNAA
-2291 LGKAVNLTNAPQG
+2291 LGKAINLTSATQG

-2316 DISAYPLPSGENGYF
+2316 DISAYPLPSGQNGYF
-2331 VASNNNSRYLI
+2331 VASNTNSRYLI

-2385 KAFLGSSYML
+2385 NAFLGSSYML
-2395 DRLNLK
+2395 SRLNLK

-2448 AAAAQQSLGLEFGV
+2448 AAAAQQSLGLQFGV
-2462 SLSAEQLASLDKSMI
+2462 SLSADQLASLDKSMV

-2495 LSTKDVEVRDG
+2495 LSTKDVEMRDG
-2506 SVIAGNNVTLNGG
+2506 SVIAGNNVTLKGG
-2519 NVTNT
+2519 NITNT

-2546 AGLLHAGGDMQL
+2546 AGLLHAGGDLQL

-2563 INNVR
+2563 INNVSS
-2568 ATISGKKVALESVN
+2568 TISGKKVALESVN

-2625 SLKAGNDIAVTGANL
+2625 SLKAGNNIAVTGANL

-2666 QSGSGN
+2666 QSGFGS
-2672 RWQKV
+2672 RWQKI

-2691 IAAGGNMTMQ
+2691 IVAGGNMAMQ

-2723 GNDLNLNSAT
+2723 GNDLNLNSAM
-2733 TSQSDVK
+2733 TSQNDVK

-2748 GLDRTTLT
+2748 GVDRTTLT

-2778 DKDVALQAGRD
+2778 DKDVTLQAGRD

-2827 TRLVAGNDITSQA
+2827 TTVKAGRDVVAEA
-2840 ATVTASKDLALQAG
+2840 ARADARGDLAVQAG
-2854 RDVNITTAT
+2854 RDVAITTAT
-2863 ESDYAYREETK
+2863 ESDYHYDEDTK
-2874 TKKGFLKKTTTHT
+2874 VKKKLFSKKTTHT
-2887 IQENSDTR
+2887 VHENSATT
-2895 EKASQLSGN
+2895 EQSSALSGSN
-2904 TVSVIAGNDLTVEG
+2904 VAIVAGRDVAVTG
-2918 SSVAGDKGVALSAGN
+2918 SSVVGDNNVALKAGR
-2933 DLKIVT
+2933 DLAIT
-2939 ATNTQSTYSLKEVKK
+2939 AATEEQHSYSLKETKK
-2954 SGLMGG
+2954 SGMMSGG
-2960 GLGLSYGKQSAKSER
+2960 SIGVTFGSASTRQQLNRDGTTQSQSASAV
-2975 NGDQVTQS
+2975 GSTGGSVT
-2983 DGRSLVG
+2983 LI
-2990 AGNGVVSMTA
+2990 A
-3000 GNNTLIKG
+3000 GNNAHISG
-3008 SDVIAGGQNGE
+3008 SDVIAKKD
-3019 ISVTAKNIA
+3019 ISVVGGSVDIDTGNDLVSRRQVYEQKKSGLTLQLTSPITDALLSLGEQAKSA
-3028 IVAGQD
+3028 SEAGDGRLKALGAVKALESGWAMSGGKAMQSG
-3034 QVRETAK
+3034 QALANGNMSEAGIKIELSVGAS
-3041 QKSKSS
+3041 KSKSS
-3047 GFGLSLNLTPLDT
+3047 
-3060 VRNLRDIMN
+3060 
-3069 NNSSVYEQMKQT
+3069 
-3081 GNELGA
+3081 
-3087 SSLDSP
+3087 
-3093 GPGLTYGHSGSKVS
+3093 
-3107 QNSESIYQS
+3107 SEY
-3116 GSTLNTTG
+3116 NA
-3124 NLLLKARGD
+3124 NAVK
-3133 SDTHTGNILVEG
+3133 G
-3145 SSLNAGAR
+3145 SSLNGGGNIAVVATGANG
-3153 ASLDATRN
+3153 SSG
-3161 IDITTASD
+3161 DITLSGSGITGKNVTLAAAHDLNLTAAT
-3169 NQKAASSSSSKSWSA
+3169 NNTEQKSSNKASGWSGGIHVAIGKETGIGVQASGFMASGKENGKTTDYVNSRVNASNDLTLSSGNDTVLSGAQALGNRIVADVGHDLTMTSLQDTDDYQSKQQ
-3184 TTSASIGALA
+3184 SAS
-3194 RSAGGSP
+3194 GGFSFTFGSMT
-3201 NNGSAGTNYGSK
+3201 GSAGLSLSQSK
-3213 NNQTSANSSMLAQHN
+3213 VNSEYA
-3228 SAITAG
+3228 
-3234 SVDLTSH
+3234 SV
-3241 KGDIAIS
+3241 GDQS
-3248 GSTLTGTTGVSLNA
+3248 GLF
-3262 EQGKISVVAGEDR
+3262 
-3275 QQASASG
+3275 
-3282 SDHAIGDLGGDG
+3282 
-3294 YSGTVGVGHN
+3294 
-3304 SWKNA
+3304 
-3309 NTGTQ
+3309 
-3314 QNTVRS
+3314 
-3320 GIVSTLGNVSVNAG
+3320 
-3334 KDVNLQG
+3334 
-3341 ADVYAGN
+3341 AGN
-3348 SLSVNGENIHLDP
+3348 
-3361 SKDTHDASS
+3361 
-3370 SSKSSQYGI
+3370 
-3379 TAQVSG
+3379 
-3385 YGVSLA
+3385 
-3391 QAADKVAQS
+3391 
-3400 HNQSDDPRLQAIYA
+3400 
-3414 AQAAMTALSAYNQNT
+3414 
-3429 AAVKVTVS
+3429 
-3437 ATVGSSHQ
+3437 
-3445 SMEQKSTQESGSVL
+3445 
-3459 KAGGDVAITAKQDIT
+3459 
-3474 GEGVKISGDNVSLNA
+3474 
-3489 GRDIALNSAV
+3489 
-3499 DSSNQQSS
+3499 
-3507 SGGSKYG
+3507 
-3514 VGVGFGLGGSQNGF
+3514 
-3528 SLELAASQNSANGNG
+3528 
-3543 NSITHHNSEVSA
+3543 
-3555 AGDLTVKAGQDVR
+3555 
-3568 LNGANLNGNHVDL
+3568 
-3581 NAGRNLEIASQQDR
+3581 
-3595 ASYDSHQ
+3595 
-3602 SSSGFSASICIPPI
+3602 
-3616 CAGVPVQGSASMSGS
+3616 
-3631 KIYNDFD
+3631 
-3638 SVQQQSGISAGDGG
+3638 GG
-3652 YNIYVG
+3652 YDIYVG
-3658 NHTQLDGAI
+3658 NHTQLNGAVI
-3667 MASSATPDKNHLS
+3667 ASTAQSANNALS

-3688 IENHANAGGNG
+3688 IDNHASYKASSSSISMGGGNEDNKMSG
-3699 FSVAVSGS
+3699 GAMPTSTNTHGSASGTTRSAVA
-3707 MGKNTSHIS
+3707 
-3716 DSSNNDT
+3716 D
-3723 LKSGQSQQSDGNSL
+3723 
-3737 PMGTLQQTK
+3737 
-3746 DRASSTTYSAISP
+3746 
-3759 GTIEIRN
+3759 GTITVRN
-3766 PDAQKQDVSQISRD
+3766 GQAQTQNVAELSRD
-3780 TAAAENVLKD
+3780 TDNANGHIDKIFDKDKVSRKLEFAQGIQELGQRVAGDISSYKMQAAENETKEGLLKANPQLAGYSNEELNTLIVND
-3790 KFDVQKAE
+3790 PGYRAVAE
-3798 GSLAIQREMV
+3798 KWGTGGSYSMAAAAV
-3808 VLGQQAI
+3808 TGVLGGLGASNLGAAAAGGMAPYIANKIKHATSTFVDGQE
-3815 QQTFD
+3815 QT
-3820 ALKKQEKEQER
+3820 
-3831 NRLKNDAAFNKLSE
+3831 
-3845 ADQKKALDKID
+3845 
-3856 QNVEEKYGIGSDLQ
+3856 NVLANTMAHAVAGAVL
-3870 IAAQAISGLFAG
+3870 AQ
-3882 LAGGNVSGAVAAGA
+3882 LAGNSATAGAAGA
-3896 APLLAQMVKQVS
+3896 AGGELMARVIVSTMYPGKQ
-3908 QGNEPMRVLLHTL
+3908 
-3921 ASGLIAKAQGGS
+3921 A
-3933 AIGGAAGGLTAGMLS
+3933 
-3948 YNDALSHLL
+3948 
-3957 YGKEVSELSA
+3957 SELTQDQKQIVSA
-3967 DDRMLIANIVTLAGA
+3967 LGQLAA
-3982 TAGGAVDGSAGVGS
+3982 QLSAGVTSGS
-3996 GAFAGRTE
+3996 VEGGIQGAVAGKNA
-4004 VENNYLSSTEKSRQT
+4004 VENNTLSFGTGMNSYGAAVKSWNQ
-4019 YLNNKQ
+4019 YAEANG
-4025 NLTPEEQKDKERLN
+4025 LTPEQKQAGLN
-4039 RKDLESDLAVYAAC
+4039 RIAVGEGPSWGTEYKVKP
-4053 NGKGA
+4053 NGKIEVSGGVGLA
-4058 DCQAERAKAKVAQ
+4058 LKGGSEINND
-4071 DTYFNQTYQN
+4071 YFS
-4081 PKEAQAGYQQIVNL
+4081 I
-4095 LNSTDPN
+4095 ST
-4102 AKEVFNILEGYTQAF
+4102 GYTKEFGIKAGASIGIDF
-4117 MSFGYTEVEAKARA
+4117 GPYFPGFFGDLNRDYSTSIGFGPGSVGMSG
-4131 GSYVG
+4131 
-4136 SIYIAS
+4136 
-4142 GVSAVLASG
+4142 
-4151 ALAKQFGKDVAPG
+4151 GKDGIGISFSIGPSIGFTGSATG
-4164 TKQGNSTAK
+4164 SHDEK
-4173 PIENEPNSSE
+4173 IDL
-4183 TYFRVEGGGNGTQT
+4183 NGD
-4197 SQNRINVNSDGSVTI
+4197 S
-4212 NSGCSG
+4212 
-4218 QLCVSTN
+4218 
-4225 GPNHAAYYLT
+4225 
-4235 NRRQDGSVVVFEVDA
+4235 
-4250 ALHKQIMDAAVPQR
+4250 
-4264 PIPGVP
+4264 
-4270 RDPDAPKVVDPTKG
+4270 
-4284 QPSVSLE
+4284 
-4291 LPKVWDRLIEQNSS
+4291 
-4305 KARVLTKE
+4305 TKE
-4313 EFLNEFNK
+4313 IYHYDFK

>member
-1 MDDQLTLS
+1 MDDQIKLS

-29 PAFSAAITPAT
+29 PAFSAAIAPVTP
-40 QGTQVDAAGN
+40 GTKVDAAGN

-55 NIATPNASGL
+55 NIATPNAAGL

-85 TDRLT
+85 TGRLT

-122 SQLQGYTEVGGKAA
+122 SQLQGYTEVAGKAA

-201 IARATEINAGIHARD
+201 IARATEINAGIHAKD

-292 NNSLTSGTLTAKGSS
+292 NNSLTSGTLTARGSS

-327 IALTGAKLGSDTALD
+327 IALNAASLGSDASLD
-342 LNSQGQITLKGSSLT
+342 LNSQGSITLKGSSVK
-357 AGQTARLSGHA
+357 AGQNVRLSGA
-368 LDIDNSSSGNA
+368 NLNVDNSSSGSA
-379 ADAMQL
+379 VDALQL
-385 SANAQLQ
+385 SATSQLDNAGQLAAAK
-392 NSGQMTAGKKLDLQA
+392 TLDIQA
-407 AQIINSGSL
+407 AQITNRGSL
-416 ISQGD
+416 ASNGD
-421 LQVRTSTLQQQG
+421 VQVRTNTLQQNG
-433 MLLAQG
+433 KLLAQG
-439 NNSVV
+439 KNTLAVS
-444 AGQLSNDGEISGSS
+444 GQLTNRDEISGSS
-458 LNIQSRAIN
+458 LNIQS
-467 NGGRLLSTGDA
+467 G
-478 LISADSVQQRGTLSA
+478 
-493 SNINQLNVT
+493 
-502 GTLNNSGEVSGSS
+502 
-515 LNIHS
+515 
-520 GSLLNSGNL
+520 
-529 LGSQQTDITSG
+529 
-540 ILQQDGTLS
+540 
-549 SQGRLQLKVADRL
+549 
-562 SNSGELSG
+562 
-570 NSLDVTSSTLDNSG
+570 TLDNSG
-584 KMLSSGDALL
+584 KLISTGDATI
-594 TANRLNQDGTLSAK
+594 TANRLNQDGIFSAQGNTLFSV
-608 GNAAFNIA
+608 A

-623 NMVSQRLQI
+623 NLVSQRLQI
-632 DAPTLINSGEM
+632 DAPTLNNSGEM
-643 MSHSDAVMN
+643 MSHGDAVIN
-652 ADTLQQNGSL
+652 SDTLQQNGSI

-667 AQLTARGWLENQG
+667 AQLTARGRLENQG

-693 QLRNTGSLTAP
+693 QLRNMGSLTAP
-704 NLTLTAGHITNS
+704 NLTLIAAQISNG
-716 GLLQGTKLLSFHTG
+716 GLLQGSNQLSLHAG
-730 QMDNL
+730 QLDNL

-741 SDNDFALAL
+741 SDNDFALDL
-750 PQLNNSGLINSGKT
+750 PQLNNSGLITSGKT
-764 LTVTGDQLNNSG
+764 LVVSGDQLNNSG
-776 EINAASLSTTLKN
+776 EINAASLSARYGHLD
-789 LHNQQG
+789 NQLG

-800 DDQLR
+800 SDPLQLH
-805 LQGDALI
+805 GDVLT
-812 NQGTMAAGTLNSDV
+812 NQGIIAAATLNSDV
-826 SQITNSGTVQGD
+826 SQINNSGTLQGD
-838 KALSLQGSALTNNGT
+838 KAVSLQGSGLINSGT
-853 LLSAGQLSVKHQ
+853 LLSAGQLSVKQQ

-870 GLIQGKQLT
+870 GLMQGKQLT
-879 VKADHWQNS
+879 LNADRWQNS

-918 KSDHTDNSGWLI
+918 KANHTDNSGWLI

-937 GDMINSGLIQG
+937 GDLINSGLIQG
-948 NQQITLQGSQLD
+948 NQQITLEGDQLD

-968 SDGTLD
+968 SDGTLN
-974 GDFVALNNHG
+974 GNITSLNNRG
-984 AMQAGEMTF
+984 AMQADQMAL
-993 NAGTLQNDGTVLSG
+993 NAKALQNSGTVRAG
-1007 KAFTAV
+1007 KALTAQV
-1013 INGALTNSGSLLS
+1013 GGVLDNSGSLIS

-1031 LQAAEIDNQG
+1031 LQAGEIDNKG

-1052 PVLSNAGLLQG
+1052 PVLSNGGLLQG
-1063 NSTLMLDHQQLH
+1063 NSTLTLEHQQLH
-1075 NLNGGQL
+1075 NLHGGQL

-1087 LTLTLDQLDNA
+1087 LTLTLDQLDND
-1098 GLMQVNGA
+1098 GLLQVNGK
-1106 LAVNGNR
+1106 LSVNGNR

-1120 LSDNLDLKISDTLTN
+1120 LSDDLDLQIADTLNN
-1135 SGTGQI
+1135 SSTGQI

-1166 ASGNTLENGGLLQGD
+1166 ASGNTLENSGLLQGD
-1181 ALLDVGFAQTLNH
+1181 TLLDLGFAQTLNH

-1204 LIVSGGSATND
+1204 LIVTGGSTFND

-1230 TNRGSINGISAL
+1230 DNRGSINGISAL
-1242 RADIASDLINSGTLV
+1242 RGNIASDLINSGTLI
-1257 SQGESDLNASTLSNS
+1257 SQGESDLNATTLRNS
-1272 GKIMAN
+1272 GKIMAD
-1278 RLGLQTTSL
+1278 RLGLQGSSL

-1294 GKTALTAQADNITQ
+1294 GNTALTAQADNVTQ
-1308 SAGGKTLSGGTMT
+1308 SAGGKTLSGGTLT
-1321 LNAGQINTQGLLQ
+1321 LTAGQLNTQGTLQ
-1334 GEQATVIADNWLH
+1334 GEQATVNADNWLH

-1356 LNVSISNELHNT
+1356 LNASISNELHNT
-1368 GSLLSQDK
+1368 GSLMSQNT
-1376 AQVAAGTLNNSGSL
+1376 AQVTANTLNNSGSL
-1390 LSEGAMTLNGAALN
+1390 LSEGAMVLNGAALN
-1404 NSGSVQGKTLTIT
+1404 NSGSVQGKTLTIS

-1437 MPQVSGRMLL
+1437 APQVAGRMLL
-1447 RALAAPARQLINNQG
+1447 RALAAPSRQLINNQG

-1471 NINGDDVVNNGS
+1471 NINGGDVVNNGS

-1528 TAALQALTLSN
+1528 TAALQALTLTN

-1550 RGDTLNNNGAVTGVE
+1550 RGDTLNNNGTVTGVD
-1565 ALTVGLNGALTQ
+1565 ALTVGLTGALTQ

-1586 GRLTLQSSSLS
+1586 GRLTLQSSSLN
-1597 NAGRVQGGDLQITS
+1597 NAGRVQGGDLQITT
-1611 GVVDNNGRLQGDNS
+1611 GAVDNNGRLQGDNS
-1625 LLINAGGRITNG
+1625 LLVNAGGRITNG
-1637 GNGAVITQNAL
+1637 GNGAMITQNAL
-1648 TLTAPELFNYGLIQ
+1648 TLTGPELFNYGLIQ
-1662 GSGNG
+1662 GNGNG

-1691 SQLNNNGW
+1691 PQLNNNGW

-1718 LADGQGTFTGNGF
+1718 LADGQGTLTGNGF

-1763 MAAQV
+1763 MGAQV
-1768 GQQGSGRLF
+1768 NQQSSGRLF
-1777 SGGDLLVHSNGFDQS
+1777 SGGSLLVHSNGFDQT
-1792 GQVVALGN
+1792 GQVVALGD

-1816 AGGRLTVSSNGAIDN
+1816 AGGRLSVSSNGAIDN

-1875 LQGGGNISLNSR
+1875 LQGGGNINLASR
-1887 SDITVDGFTGTLG
+1887 SDIILDGFTGTRG
-1900 NLTLSAPG
+1900 NLVLSAPG
-1908 SIVNTALLY
+1908 SIVNNALLY
-1917 AGGNLSLFANSIRNQ
+1917 AAGNLSLFANSIRNQ

-1986 SETKNSSNQ
+1986 SQTNNSSSP
-1995 ADSAKTQISVLIS
+1995 AGSAKPQISVLIS
-2008 ELNPGKYG
+2008 DLKPSEYG
-2016 AYLFHRDKDCVSYG
+2016 AFLYHRDKDCISYG
-2030 KGNGQRCTPAITS
+2030 KGNGERCTPAQTT

-2049 KDAAIRSLLL
+2049 KEAAIRNILL

-2065 VISNGS
+2065 VISNGG

-2076 SGRDVNIRA
+2076 AGRDINIRA

-2092 SNVLAQRDIY
+2092 SNVLAQRDIS
-2102 LTGSQLN
+2102 LSGNQLN

-2149 TVNPSIRG
+2149 IVNASIRG
-2157 IDEPKVRAITYK
+2157 VNEPKVRAVTYK

-2177 TPGELYRAVIQAG
+2177 TPGELYRSVIQAG

-2221 LRGLTA
+2221 LRSLTA
-2227 AGTAGAQSHQPLA
+2227 AGTAGAQSHQPLV

-2262 VNGAGALESASPGS
+2262 VNGADALETASKGSAS
-2276 AQLTQYSPAGKNNAA
+2276 LTQYTTAGKNNAA
-2291 LGKAVNLTNAPQG
+2291 LGKAINLTNAAQG

-2331 VASNNNSRYLI
+2331 VASNTNSRYLI

-2385 KAFLGSSYML
+2385 NAFLGSSYML

-2448 AAAAQQSLGLEFGV
+2448 AAAAQKSLGLEFGV
-2462 SLSAEQLASLDKSMI
+2462 SLSAGQLASLDKSMV

-2495 LSTKDVEVRDG
+2495 LSTKDVEMRDG
-2506 SVIAGNNVTLNGG
+2506 SVIAGNNVTLKGG
-2519 NVTNT
+2519 NITNT

-2546 AGLLHAGGDMQL
+2546 AGLLHAGGDLQL

-2563 INNVR
+2563 INNVS

-2589 TSQLWH
+2589 TSQLWR

-2666 QSGSGN
+2666 QSGFGN

-2677 DATST
+2677 DPTST
-2682 KTVNTVGSQ
+2682 TTVTTVGSQ
-2691 IAAGGNMTMQ
+2691 IAAGGNMAMQ
-2701 AGHDLTVTASSINAG
+2701 AGHDLTVTASSITAG

-2723 GNDLNLNSAT
+2723 GNDINLNSAT
-2733 TSQSDVK
+2733 TSQNDVK

-2756 SGGDLALQAGRDI
+2756 SGGDLALQAGRDL

-2778 DKDVALQAGRD
+2778 DKDVTLQAGRD

-2827 TRLVAGNDITSQA
+2827 TTVKAGRDMVAEA
-2840 ATVTASKDLALQAG
+2840 ARVDARGDLAIQAG
-2854 RDVNITTAT
+2854 RDVAITTAT
-2863 ESDYAYREETK
+2863 ESDYHYDEDTK
-2874 TKKGFLKKTTTHT
+2874 VKKKLFSKKTTHT
-2887 IQENSDTR
+2887 VHENSATT
-2895 EKASQLSGN
+2895 EQSSALSGN
-2904 TVSVIAGNDLTVEG
+2904 
-2918 SSVAGDKGVALSAGN
+2918 
-2933 DLKIVT
+2933 
-2939 ATNTQSTYSLKEVKK
+2939 
-2954 SGLMGG
+2954 
-2960 GLGLSYGKQSAKSER
+2960 
-2975 NGDQVTQS
+2975 
-2983 DGRSLVG
+2983 
-2990 AGNGVVSMTA
+2990 
-3000 GNNTLIKG
+3000 
-3008 SDVIAGGQNGE
+3008 
-3019 ISVTAKNIA
+3019 NIA
-3028 IVAGQD
+3028 IVAGRDLGVTGSSVVGDNNVALKAGRDLAITAATEEQHSYSLKETKKSGMMSGGSIGVTFGSASTRQQLNRD
-3034 QVRETAK
+3034 GTTQSQSASAVGSTGGSVTLIAGNNAHIGGSDVIAKKDISVVGGSVDIDPGNDLISRRQVYEQKKSGLTLQLTSPITDALLSLGEQAK
-3041 QKSKSS
+3041 SASEAGDDRLKALGAVKALESGWAMSGAKTMQSGQALANGNMNQAGIKIELSVGASKSKSS
-3047 GFGLSLNLTPLDT
+3047 
-3060 VRNLRDIMN
+3060 
-3069 NNSSVYEQMKQT
+3069 
-3081 GNELGA
+3081 
-3087 SSLDSP
+3087 
-3093 GPGLTYGHSGSKVS
+3093 
-3107 QNSESIYQS
+3107 SEY
-3116 GSTLNTTG
+3116 NA
-3124 NLLLKARGD
+3124 NAVK
-3133 SDTHTGNILVEG
+3133 G
-3145 SSLNAGAR
+3145 SSLNGGGNIAVVATGANG
-3153 ASLDATRN
+3153 SSG
-3161 IDITTASD
+3161 DITLAGSGITGKNVTLAAAHDLNLTAAT
-3169 NQKAASSSSSKSWSA
+3169 NNTEQKSSNKASGWSGGVHVAIGNETGIGIQASGFMASGKENGKTTDYVNSRVNASNDLTLSSGNDTVLSGAQALGNRIVADVGHDLTMTSLQDTDDYQSKQQ
-3184 TTSASIGALA
+3184 SAS
-3194 RSAGGSP
+3194 GGFSFTFGSMT
-3201 NNGSAGTNYGSK
+3201 GSAGLSLSQSK
-3213 NNQTSANSSMLAQHN
+3213 VNSEYA
-3228 SAITAG
+3228 
-3234 SVDLTSH
+3234 SV
-3241 KGDIAIS
+3241 GDQS
-3248 GSTLTGTTGVSLNA
+3248 GLF
-3262 EQGKISVVAGEDR
+3262 
-3275 QQASASG
+3275 
-3282 SDHAIGDLGGDG
+3282 
-3294 YSGTVGVGHN
+3294 
-3304 SWKNA
+3304 
-3309 NTGTQ
+3309 
-3314 QNTVRS
+3314 
-3320 GIVSTLGNVSVNAG
+3320 
-3334 KDVNLQG
+3334 
-3341 ADVYAGN
+3341 AGN
-3348 SLSVNGENIHLDP
+3348 
-3361 SKDTHDASS
+3361 
-3370 SSKSSQYGI
+3370 
-3379 TAQVSG
+3379 
-3385 YGVSLA
+3385 
-3391 QAADKVAQS
+3391 
-3400 HNQSDDPRLQAIYA
+3400 
-3414 AQAAMTALSAYNQNT
+3414 
-3429 AAVKVTVS
+3429 
-3437 ATVGSSHQ
+3437 
-3445 SMEQKSTQESGSVL
+3445 
-3459 KAGGDVAITAKQDIT
+3459 
-3474 GEGVKISGDNVSLNA
+3474 
-3489 GRDIALNSAV
+3489 
-3499 DSSNQQSS
+3499 
-3507 SGGSKYG
+3507 
-3514 VGVGFGLGGSQNGF
+3514 
-3528 SLELAASQNSANGNG
+3528 
-3543 NSITHHNSEVSA
+3543 
-3555 AGDLTVKAGQDVR
+3555 
-3568 LNGANLNGNHVDL
+3568 
-3581 NAGRNLEIASQQDR
+3581 
-3595 ASYDSHQ
+3595 
-3602 SSSGFSASICIPPI
+3602 
-3616 CAGVPVQGSASMSGS
+3616 
-3631 KIYNDFD
+3631 
-3638 SVQQQSGISAGDGG
+3638 GG
-3652 YNIYVG
+3652 YDIYVG
-3658 NHTQLDGAI
+3658 NHTQLNGAVI
-3667 MASSATPDKNHLS
+3667 ASTAQSADNALS
-3680 TGTLGWTD
+3680 TGTLGWSD
-3688 IENHANAGGNG
+3688 IDNHAFYKASSSSISMGGGNEDNKMSG
-3699 FSVAVSGS
+3699 GAIPTSANTHGSASGTTRSAVA
-3707 MGKNTSHIS
+3707 
-3716 DSSNNDT
+3716 D
-3723 LKSGQSQQSDGNSL
+3723 
-3737 PMGTLQQTK
+3737 
-3746 DRASSTTYSAISP
+3746 
-3759 GTIEIRN
+3759 GTITVRN
-3766 PDAQKQDVSQISRD
+3766 GQAQTQNVADLSRD
-3780 TAAAENVLKD
+3780 TDNANGHIDKIFDKDKVARKLEFAQGMQELGQRVAGDVSSYKMQAAEDETRERLLKANPQLAGYSTDALNTLIVNDPGYKAVAEKWGTGGSYSMAAAAVTGVLGGLGAGNLGAAAAGGMAPYIANKIKQATSKVVDGQEQTNVLANTMAHA
-3790 KFDVQKAE
+3790 VA
-3798 GSLAIQREMV
+3798 GAVLAQ
-3808 VLGQQAI
+3808 
-3815 QQTFD
+3815 
-3820 ALKKQEKEQER
+3820 
-3831 NRLKNDAAFNKLSE
+3831 
-3845 ADQKKALDKID
+3845 
-3856 QNVEEKYGIGSDLQ
+3856 
-3870 IAAQAISGLFAG
+3870 
-3882 LAGGNVSGAVAAGA
+3882 LAGNNATAGAAGA
-3896 APLLAQMVKQVS
+3896 AGAELMARAILNSMYPGKQASDLTQDEKQIVSALGQLAAQLSAGVASGSVEGGIQGAVAGKNAVENNALSPGDFGQGMADYAQAQTSLGTSMIQSGASADEISAALAKAAQGDMPEGQDAAKGLLIAWAEFFGVPVS
-3908 QGNEPMRVLLHTL
+3908 ALTADGEMTPQRAAEIL
-3921 ASGLIAKAQGGS
+3921 ASGIPASEAKLVQYVAAKAYLIIAKSADLGLSAENQKYVDILSPEAKQHILYGDSPTQGG
-3933 AIGGAAGGLTAGMLS
+3933 
-3948 YNDALSHLL
+3948 HL
-3957 YGKEVSELSA
+3957 YPGNPGKTVFPQSWSA
-3967 DDRMLIANIVTLAGA
+3967 DKVVHVVGDIATSPDTQWFAQTGTGEAYTKAGKPARWVAWSEQDGVRVRVVYEPASGKIVT
-3982 TAGGAVDGSAGVGS
+3982 
-3996 GAFAGRTE
+3996 AFPDSNPTP
-4004 VENNYLSSTEKSRQT
+4004 
-4019 YLNNKQ
+4019 
-4025 NLTPEEQKDKERLN
+4025 LTL
-4039 RKDLESDLAVYAAC
+4039 
-4053 NGKGA
+4053 
-4058 DCQAERAKAKVAQ
+4058 
-4071 DTYFNQTYQN
+4071 
-4081 PKEAQAGYQQIVNL
+4081 
-4095 LNSTDPN
+4095 
-4102 AKEVFNILEGYTQAF
+4102 
-4117 MSFGYTEVEAKARA
+4117 
-4131 GSYVG
+4131 
-4136 SIYIAS
+4136 
-4142 GVSAVLASG
+4142 
-4151 ALAKQFGKDVAPG
+4151 
-4164 TKQGNSTAK
+4164 K
-4173 PIENEPNSSE
+4173 PI
-4183 TYFRVEGGGNGTQT
+4183 
-4197 SQNRINVNSDGSVTI
+4197 
-4212 NSGCSG
+4212 
-4218 QLCVSTN
+4218 
-4225 GPNHAAYYLT
+4225 
-4235 NRRQDGSVVVFEVDA
+4235 
-4250 ALHKQIMDAAVPQR
+4250 K
-4264 PIPGVP
+4264 
-4270 RDPDAPKVVDPTKG
+4270 K
-4284 QPSVSLE
+4284 
-4291 LPKVWDRLIEQNSS
+4291 
-4305 KARVLTKE
+4305 
-4313 EFLNEFNK
+4313 

>member
-40 QGTQVDAAGN
+40 PGTQVDAAGN

-327 IALTGAKLGSDTALD
+327 IALTGAKLGSDAALD

-385 SANAQLQ
+385 SASAQLQ

-458 LNIQSRAIN
+458 LNIQSGAIN

-540 ILQQDGTLS
+540 ILQQDGMLS

-570 NSLDVTSSTLDNSG
+570 NSLDITSGTLDNSG

-594 TANRLNQDGTLSAK
+594 TANRLNQDGTLSAQ

-632 DAPTLINSGEM
+632 DAPTLINSGGM
-643 MSHSDAVMN
+643 VSHSDAVMN

-704 NLTLTAGHITNS
+704 NLTLTAGQITNS

-730 QMDNL
+730 QLDNL

-750 PQLNNSGLINSGKT
+750 PQLNNSGLITSGKT
-764 LTVTGDQLNNSG
+764 LTVIGDQLNNSG

-888 GNALSEADAD
+888 GNALSETDAD

-948 NQQITLQGSQLD
+948 NQQITLQGNQLD

-1041 TLAADNLSLHA
+1041 TLAADKLSLHA

-1063 NSTLMLDHQQLH
+1063 NSTLTLDHQQLH

-1087 LTLTLDQLDNA
+1087 LTLTLDQLDND
-1098 GLMQVNGA
+1098 GLLQVNGK

-1141 VTGQQADLQ
+1141 VTGQQADLH

-1204 LIVSGGSATND
+1204 LIVRGGSATND

-1242 RADIASDLINSGTLV
+1242 RADIASDLINSGSLV

-1278 RLGLQTTSL
+1278 RLGLQTNSL

-1294 GKTALTAQADNITQ
+1294 GNTALTAEADNITQ
-1308 SAGGKTLSGGTMT
+1308 SAGGKTLSGGTLT

-1368 GSLLSQDK
+1368 GSLMSQDK

-1471 NINGDDVVNNGS
+1471 NINGGDVVNNGS

-1528 TAALQALTLSN
+1528 TAALQALTLTN

-1611 GVVDNNGRLQGDNS
+1611 GAVENNGRLQGDNS

-1637 GNGAVITQNAL
+1637 GNGAMLTQNAL

-1662 GSGNG
+1662 GNGNG

-1676 NDGRWLSGG
+1676 NEGRWLSGG
-1685 AQTLNT
+1685 VQTLNT
-1691 SQLNNNGW
+1691 PQLNNNGW

-1846 DLTNNGQLTTG
+1846 DLTNSGQLTTG

-1974 GHLLNTRDGLSV
+1974 GHLLNTRDGLSTSQTDTTSPSRAGV
-1986 SETKNSSNQ
+1986 GNATIKVNVNELATGSYGYYTVTTTTESGGGCAGADGGCSVHTTTKSYYAPFQSALIKKFSLSSSTIDVSSN
-1995 ADSAKTQISVLIS
+1995 
-2008 ELNPGKYG
+2008 GG
-2016 AYLFHRDKDCVSYG
+2016 AGLVS
-2030 KGNGQRCTPAITS
+2030 
-2043 YTYAPT
+2043 
-2049 KDAAIRSLLL
+2049 
-2059 SSTTIN
+2059 
-2065 VISNGS
+2065 
-2071 AARIA
+2071 
-2076 SGRDVNIRA
+2076 SGRDLLIRA
-2085 GSFDNQA
+2085 SNLDNKA
-2092 SNVLAQRDIY
+2092 SNLLANRNISLGGDN
-2102 LTGSQLN
+2102 LN
-2109 NQSWQAGT
+2109 NQSWQAGV
-2117 QTSYLTYKYEGR
+2117 QNDYAVYEYKGN
-2129 LFDFSKPYKS
+2129 KPTDNVPGSS
-2139 TTYNSVTSSV
+2139 TGPFKGTGQLRTESNF
-2149 TVNPSIRG
+2149 
-2157 IDEPKVRAITYK
+2157 ITYT
-2169 LSDQGTSF
+2169 LTGHETTF
-2177 TPGELYRAVIQAG
+2177 TPGQLYRAVIQAG

-2304 PASLHNYKAAEV
+2304 HASLNNYKAAEV

-2462 SLSAEQLASLDKSMI
+2462 SLSAEQLASLDKSMV

-2495 LSTKDVEVRDG
+2495 LSTKDVEMRDG

-2533 LTIDSQNTLSNLN
+2533 LTIDSQNTLSNLK

-2563 INNVR
+2563 INNVS

-2610 TLSGPTASITSLDSL
+2610 TLSGPMASITSLDSL

-2640 KAGGDLLLN
+2640 KAGSDLLLN

-2682 KTVNTVGSQ
+2682 KTVHTVGSQ
-2691 IAAGGNMTMQ
+2691 IAAGGNLAMQ

-2756 SGGDLALQAGRDI
+2756 SGGDLALQAGRDL

-2778 DKDVALQAGRD
+2778 DKDVTLQAGRD

-2827 TRLVAGNDITSQA
+2827 TTVKAGRDMVAEA
-2840 ATVTASKDLALQAG
+2840 ARVDARGDLAVQAG
-2854 RDVNITTAT
+2854 RDVAITTAT
-2863 ESDYAYREETK
+2863 ESDYHYDEDTK
-2874 TKKGFLKKTTTHT
+2874 VKKKLFSKKTTHT
-2887 IQENSDTR
+2887 VHENSATT
-2895 EKASQLSGN
+2895 EQSSALSGN
-2904 TVSVIAGNDLTVEG
+2904 NVAIVAGRDVTVTG
-2918 SSVAGDKGVALSAGN
+2918 SSVVGDNNVALKAGR
-2933 DLKIVT
+2933 DLAIT
-2939 ATNTQSTYSLKEVKK
+2939 AATEEEHSYSLKETKK
-2954 SGLMGG
+2954 SGMMSGG
-2960 GLGLSYGKQSAKSER
+2960 SIGVTFGSASTRQQLNRDGTTQSQSASAV
-2975 NGDQVTQS
+2975 GSTGGSVT
-2983 DGRSLVG
+2983 LI
-2990 AGNGVVSMTA
+2990 A
-3000 GNNTLIKG
+3000 GNNAHISG
-3008 SDVIAGGQNGE
+3008 SDVIAKKD
-3019 ISVTAKNIA
+3019 ISVVGGSVDIDTGNDLVSRRQVYEQKKSGLTLQLTSPITDALLSLGEQAKSA
-3028 IVAGQD
+3028 SEAGDGRLKALGAVKALESGWAMSGGKAMQSG
-3034 QVRETAK
+3034 QALANGNMNQAGIKIELSVGAS
-3041 QKSKSS
+3041 KSKSS
-3047 GFGLSLNLTPLDT
+3047 
-3060 VRNLRDIMN
+3060 
-3069 NNSSVYEQMKQT
+3069 
-3081 GNELGA
+3081 
-3087 SSLDSP
+3087 
-3093 GPGLTYGHSGSKVS
+3093 
-3107 QNSESIYQS
+3107 SEY
-3116 GSTLNTTG
+3116 NA
-3124 NLLLKARGD
+3124 NAVK
-3133 SDTHTGNILVEG
+3133 G
-3145 SSLNAGAR
+3145 SSLNGGGNIAVVATGANG
-3153 ASLDATRN
+3153 SSG
-3161 IDITTASD
+3161 DITLSGSGITGKNVTLAAAHDLNLTAAT
-3169 NQKAASSSSSKSWSA
+3169 NNTEQKSSNKASGWSGGIHVAIGKDTGIGVQASGFMASGKENGKTTDYVNSRVNASNDLTLSSGNDTVLSGAQALGNRIVADVGHDLTMTSLQDTDDYQSKQQ
-3184 TTSASIGALA
+3184 SAS
-3194 RSAGGSP
+3194 GGFSFTFGSMT
-3201 NNGSAGTNYGSK
+3201 GSAGLSLSQSK
-3213 NNQTSANSSMLAQHN
+3213 VNSEYA
-3228 SAITAG
+3228 
-3234 SVDLTSH
+3234 SV
-3241 KGDIAIS
+3241 GDQS
-3248 GSTLTGTTGVSLNA
+3248 GLF
-3262 EQGKISVVAGEDR
+3262 
-3275 QQASASG
+3275 
-3282 SDHAIGDLGGDG
+3282 
-3294 YSGTVGVGHN
+3294 
-3304 SWKNA
+3304 
-3309 NTGTQ
+3309 
-3314 QNTVRS
+3314 
-3320 GIVSTLGNVSVNAG
+3320 
-3334 KDVNLQG
+3334 
-3341 ADVYAGN
+3341 AGN
-3348 SLSVNGENIHLDP
+3348 
-3361 SKDTHDASS
+3361 
-3370 SSKSSQYGI
+3370 
-3379 TAQVSG
+3379 
-3385 YGVSLA
+3385 
-3391 QAADKVAQS
+3391 
-3400 HNQSDDPRLQAIYA
+3400 
-3414 AQAAMTALSAYNQNT
+3414 
-3429 AAVKVTVS
+3429 
-3437 ATVGSSHQ
+3437 
-3445 SMEQKSTQESGSVL
+3445 
-3459 KAGGDVAITAKQDIT
+3459 
-3474 GEGVKISGDNVSLNA
+3474 
-3489 GRDIALNSAV
+3489 
-3499 DSSNQQSS
+3499 
-3507 SGGSKYG
+3507 
-3514 VGVGFGLGGSQNGF
+3514 
-3528 SLELAASQNSANGNG
+3528 
-3543 NSITHHNSEVSA
+3543 
-3555 AGDLTVKAGQDVR
+3555 
-3568 LNGANLNGNHVDL
+3568 
-3581 NAGRNLEIASQQDR
+3581 
-3595 ASYDSHQ
+3595 
-3602 SSSGFSASICIPPI
+3602 
-3616 CAGVPVQGSASMSGS
+3616 
-3631 KIYNDFD
+3631 
-3638 SVQQQSGISAGDGG
+3638 GG
-3652 YNIYVG
+3652 YDIYVG
-3658 NHTQLDGAI
+3658 NHTQLNGAVI
-3667 MASSATPDKNHLS
+3667 ASTAQSANNALS
-3680 TGTLGWTD
+3680 TGTLGWSD
-3688 IENHANAGGNG
+3688 IDNHA
-3699 FSVAVSGS
+3699 SY
-3707 MGKNTSHIS
+3707 K
-3716 DSSNNDT
+3716 
-3723 LKSGQSQQSDGNSL
+3723 
-3737 PMGTLQQTK
+3737 
-3746 DRASSTTYSAISP
+3746 ASSSSISMS
-3759 GTIEIRN
+3759 GGYE
-3766 PDAQKQDVSQISRD
+3766 QKQMSGGAIPTSANTHGSASGTTRSAVADGAITVRNGQAQTQNVADLSRD
-3780 TAAAENVLKD
+3780 TDNANGHIDKIFDKDKVSRKLEFAQGIQELGQRVAGDISSYKMQAAEKETLERLLKANPQNATLSRAALNDLIVKDEGYKAVAEKWGTGGSYSMAAAAVTGVLGGLGASNLGAAAAGGMAPYIANKIKHATSTFVNGQEQTNVLANTMAHA
-3790 KFDVQKAE
+3790 VA
-3798 GSLAIQREMV
+3798 GAVLAQ
-3808 VLGQQAI
+3808 
-3815 QQTFD
+3815 
-3820 ALKKQEKEQER
+3820 
-3831 NRLKNDAAFNKLSE
+3831 
-3845 ADQKKALDKID
+3845 
-3856 QNVEEKYGIGSDLQ
+3856 
-3870 IAAQAISGLFAG
+3870 
-3882 LAGGNVSGAVAAGA
+3882 LAGNSATAGAAGA
-3896 APLLAQMVKQVS
+3896 AGGELMARAILSSMYPGKQASELTQDQKQIVSALGQLAAQLS
-3908 QGNEPMRVLLHTL
+3908 AGL
-3921 ASGLIAKAQGGS
+3921 ASGSVEGG
-3933 AIGGAAGGLTAGMLS
+3933 IQ
-3948 YNDALSHLL
+3948 
-3957 YGKEVSELSA
+3957 
-3967 DDRMLIANIVTLAGA
+3967 
-3982 TAGGAVDGSAGVGS
+3982 GAVAGKN
-3996 GAFAGRTE
+3996 A
-4004 VENNYLSSTEKSRQT
+4004 VENNALGGKPGHDEDER
-4019 YLNNKQ
+4019 KQ
-4025 NLTPEEQKDKERLN
+4025 ERGDRSLKIIPINPMTPGIIN
-4039 RKDLESDLAVYAAC
+4039 
-4053 NGKGA
+4053 A
-4058 DCQAERAKAKVAQ
+4058 DG
-4071 DTYFNQTYQN
+4071 
-4081 PKEAQAGYQQIVNL
+4081 EAQTNGMSKTSVPKIPPKLQEFTNPAQGPVIPQGWISKPGRTSG
-4095 LNSTDPN
+4095 STIYYPPN
-4102 AKEVFNILEGYTQAF
+4102 TNP
-4117 MSFGYTEVEAKARA
+4117 
-4131 GSYVG
+4131 GS
-4136 SIYIAS
+4136 
-4142 GVSAVLASG
+4142 
-4151 ALAKQFGKDVAPG
+4151 
-4164 TKQGNSTAK
+4164 
-4173 PIENEPNSSE
+4173 PNSS
-4183 TYFRVEGGGNGTQT
+4183 YIRVMPPGATPVPGLENGYW
-4197 SQNRINVNSDGSVTI
+4197 ISVK
-4212 NSGCSG
+4212 N
-4218 QLCVSTN
+4218 
-4225 GPNHAAYYLT
+4225 
-4235 NRRQDGSVVVFEVDA
+4235 
-4250 ALHKQIMDAAVPQR
+4250 
-4264 PIPGVP
+4264 
-4270 RDPDAPKVVDPTKG
+4270 G
-4284 QPSVSLE
+4284 QPTNPATGGTGTRGETHVP
-4291 LPKVWDRLIEQNSS
+4291 LPANTMPPKR
-4305 KARVLTKE
+4305 
-4313 EFLNEFNK
+4313 

>member
-1 MDDQLTLS
+1 MDDQLKLS

-29 PAFSAAITPAT
+29 PAFSAAIAPVTP
-40 QGTQVDAAGN
+40 GTKVDAAGN

-55 NIATPNASGL
+55 NIATPNAAGL

-85 TDRLT
+85 TGRLT
-90 QTQLGGLIQNN
+90 QTQLGGLVQNN

-122 SQLQGYTEVGGKAA
+122 SQLQGYTEVAGKAA

-201 IARATEINAGIHARD
+201 IARATEINAGIHAKD

-327 IALTGAKLGSDTALD
+327 MALNGASLGSDASLD
-342 LNSQGQITLKGSSLT
+342 LNSQGSITLKGSSVK
-357 AGQTARLSGHA
+357 AGQNVRLNSGS
-368 LDIDNSSSGNA
+368 LSVDNSSSGSA
-379 ADAMQL
+379 VDALQL
-385 SANAQLQ
+385 SATSQLDNAGQLAAAK
-392 NSGQMTAGKKLDLQA
+392 TLDIQA
-407 AQIINSGSL
+407 AQITNRGSL
-416 ISQGD
+416 ASNGD
-421 LQVRTSTLQQQG
+421 VQVRTNTLQQNG
-433 MLLAQG
+433 KLLAQG
-439 NNSVV
+439 KNTLAVS
-444 AGQLSNDGEISGSS
+444 GQLTNRDEISGSS
-458 LNIQSRAIN
+458 LNIQS
-467 NGGRLLSTGDA
+467 G
-478 LISADSVQQRGTLSA
+478 
-493 SNINQLNVT
+493 
-502 GTLNNSGEVSGSS
+502 
-515 LNIHS
+515 
-520 GSLLNSGNL
+520 
-529 LGSQQTDITSG
+529 
-540 ILQQDGTLS
+540 
-549 SQGRLQLKVADRL
+549 
-562 SNSGELSG
+562 
-570 NSLDVTSSTLDNSG
+570 TLDNSG
-584 KMLSSGDALL
+584 KLISTGDATI
-594 TANRLNQDGTLSAK
+594 TANRLNQDGIFSAQ
-608 GNAAFNIA
+608 GNALFSVA

-623 NMVSQRLQI
+623 NLVSQRLQI
-632 DAPTLINSGEM
+632 DAPTLNNSGEM
-643 MSHSDAVMN
+643 VSHGDAVIN
-652 ADTLQQNGSL
+652 SDTLQQNGSI

-667 AQLTARGWLENQG
+667 AQLTARGRLENQG

-693 QLRNTGSLTAP
+693 QLRNMGSLTAP
-704 NLTLTAGHITNS
+704 NLTLTAGQIING
-716 GLLQGTKLLSFHTG
+716 GLLQGSNQLSLHAG
-730 QMDNL
+730 QLDNL

-741 SDNDFALAL
+741 SDNDFALDL
-750 PQLNNSGLINSGKT
+750 PQLNNSGLITSGKT
-764 LTVTGDQLNNSG
+764 LVVSGDQLNNSG
-776 EINAASLSTTLKN
+776 EINAASLSARYGHLD
-789 LHNQQG
+789 NQLG

-800 DDQLR
+800 SDPLQLH
-805 LQGDALI
+805 GDVLT
-812 NQGTMAAGTLNSDV
+812 NQGIIAAATLNSDV
-826 SQITNSGTVQGD
+826 SQVNNSGTLQGD
-838 KALSLQGSALTNNGT
+838 KAVSLQGSGLTNSGT
-853 LLSAGQLSVKHQ
+853 LLSAGQLNVQQQ

-870 GLIQGKQLT
+870 GLMQGKQLT
-879 VKADHWQNS
+879 LNADRWQNS

-898 LQSDTLVNS
+898 LQSNTLVNS

-918 KSDHTDNSGWLI
+918 KANHTDNSGWLI

-948 NQQITLQGSQLD
+948 NQQITLEGDQLD

-968 SDGTLD
+968 SDGTLN
-974 GDFVALNNHG
+974 GNITSLNNRG
-984 AMQAGEMTF
+984 AMQADQMAL
-993 NAGTLQNDGTVLSG
+993 NAKALQNSGTVRAG
-1007 KAFTAV
+1007 KALTAQV
-1013 INGALTNSGSLLS
+1013 GGVLDNSGSLIS

-1031 LQAAEIDNQG
+1031 LQAGEIDNKG

-1063 NSTLMLDHQQLH
+1063 NSTLTLDHQQLH
-1075 NLNGGQL
+1075 NLHGGQL

-1087 LTLTLDQLDNA
+1087 LTLTLDQLDND
-1098 GLMQVNGA
+1098 GLLQVNGK
-1106 LAVNGNR
+1106 LSVNGNR

-1120 LSDNLDLKISDTLTN
+1120 LSDDLDLQIADTLNN
-1135 SGTGQI
+1135 SSTGQI
-1141 VTGQQADLQ
+1141 VTGQQADLH

-1166 ASGNTLENGGLLQGD
+1166 ASGNTLENSGLLQGD
-1181 ALLDVGFAQTLNH
+1181 NLLDLGFAQTLNH

-1204 LIVSGGSATND
+1204 LIVKGGSAIND
-1215 GSWQGQQLDVTLDSL
+1215 GSWQGQQLDITLDSL
-1230 TNRGSINGISAL
+1230 DNRGSINGISAL
-1242 RADIASDLINSGTLV
+1242 RGNIASDLINSGTLV
-1257 SQGESDLNASTLSNS
+1257 SQGNSDLNATTLRNS
-1272 GKIMAN
+1272 GKIMAD
-1278 RLGLQTTSL
+1278 RLGLQGTSL

-1294 GKTALTAQADNITQ
+1294 GNTALTAQADNITQ
-1308 SAGGKTLSGGTMT
+1308 SAGGKTLSGGTLT
-1321 LNAGQINTQGLLQ
+1321 LTAGQLNTQGTLQ
-1334 GEQATVIADNWLH
+1334 GEQATVNADNWLH

-1356 LNVSISNELHNT
+1356 LNASISNELHNT
-1368 GSLLSQDK
+1368 GSLMSQNT
-1376 AQVAAGTLNNSGSL
+1376 AQVTANTLNNSGSL
-1390 LSEGAMTLNGAALN
+1390 LSEGAMVLNGVALN
-1404 NSGSVQGKTLTIT
+1404 NSGSVQGKTLTIS

-1437 MPQVSGRMLL
+1437 APQVAGRMLL
-1447 RALAAPARQLINNQG
+1447 RALAAPSRQLINNQG

-1471 NINGDDVVNNGS
+1471 NINGGDVVNNGS

-1494 QLTNNGAIQS
+1494 KLTNNGAIQS

-1528 TAALQALTLSN
+1528 TAALQALTLTN

-1550 RGDTLNNNGAVTGVE
+1550 RGDTLNNNGAVTGVD

-1586 GRLTLQSSSLS
+1586 GRLTLQSSSLN
-1597 NAGRVQGGDLQITS
+1597 NAGRVQGGDLQITT
-1611 GVVDNNGRLQGDNS
+1611 GAVDNNGRLQGDNS
-1625 LLINAGGRITNG
+1625 LLVNAGGRITNG
-1637 GNGAVITQNAL
+1637 GNGAMITQNAL
-1648 TLTAPELFNYGLIQ
+1648 TLTGPELFNYGLIQ
-1662 GSGNG
+1662 GNGNG
-1667 VATITGLTQ
+1667 VSTITGLTQ

-1691 SQLNNNGW
+1691 PQLNNNGW

-1718 LADGQGTFTGNGF
+1718 LADGQGTLTGNGF

-1763 MAAQV
+1763 MGAQV
-1768 GQQGSGRLF
+1768 NQQSSGRLF
-1777 SGGDLLVHSNGFDQS
+1777 SGGNLLVHSNGFDQT
-1792 GQVVALGN
+1792 GQVVALGD

-1816 AGGRLTVSSNGAIDN
+1816 AGGRLSVSSNGAIDN

-1857 SGDSALSGNRIAM
+1857 SGDSALSGNRIVM

-1875 LQGGGNISLNSR
+1875 LQGGGNINLASR

-1908 SIVNTALLY
+1908 SIVNNALLY
-1917 AGGNLSLFANSIRNQ
+1917 AAGNLSLFANSIRNQ

-1955 VINNSGTIETQNG
+1955 VVNNSGTIETQNG

-1974 GHLLNTRDGLSV
+1974 GHLLNTRDGLSTSSSTV
-1986 SETKNSSNQ
+1986 ANSGLPSG
-1995 ADSAKTQISVLIS
+1995 ADNGSFDMRLS
-2008 ELNPGKYG
+2008 ELSVDAGELG
-2016 AYLFHRDKDCVSYG
+2016 YLL
-2030 KGNGQRCTPAITS
+2030 
-2043 YTYAPT
+2043 
-2049 KDAAIRSLLL
+2049 KDAGGGNAEGAGSADRYTLVPTEKARVKRYLVSQ
-2059 SSTTIN
+2059 TTTTA
-2065 VISNGS
+2065 VASGG

-2076 SGRDVNIRA
+2076 AGRNLFIRA
-2085 GSFDNQA
+2085 LQLDNQA
-2092 SNVLAQRDIY
+2092 SNLLAGNDAN
-2102 LTGSQLN
+2102 LSGGVLN
-2109 NQSWQAGT
+2109 NASWQSGVSSKYLSFALAPKT
-2117 QTSYLTYKYEGR
+2117 SLAPPSELIVRKKPNQEYLNQTNLEFYAPKNSTGATTNTSDDTVKYI
-2129 LFDFSKPYKS
+2129 L
-2139 TTYNSVTSSV
+2139 SSGPEYE
-2149 TVNPSIRG
+2149 TAYTGNG
-2157 IDEPKVRAITYK
+2157 
-2169 LSDQGTSF
+2169 L
-2177 TPGELYRAVIQAG
+2177 RAVIQAG

-2202 NTNTTANAGWSG
+2202 NTNTTANTGWSG

-2227 AGTAGAQSHQPLA
+2227 AGTAGAQSHQQLA

-2262 VNGAGALESASPGS
+2262 VNGAGALESASQGS
-2276 AQLTQYSPAGKNNAA
+2276 ASLTQYATAGKNNAA
-2291 LGKAVNLTNAPQG
+2291 LGKAINLTNAAQG

-2331 VASNNNSRYLI
+2331 VASNTNSRYLI

-2385 KAFLGSSYML
+2385 NAFLGSSYML

-2448 AAAAQQSLGLEFGV
+2448 AAAAQKSLGLEFGV
-2462 SLSAEQLASLDKSMI
+2462 SLSAGQLASLDKSMV

-2495 LSTKDVEVRDG
+2495 LSTKDVEMRDG
-2506 SVIAGNNVTLNGG
+2506 SVIAGNNVTLKGG
-2519 NVTNT
+2519 NITNT

-2546 AGLLHAGGDMQL
+2546 AGLLHAGGDLQL

-2563 INNVR
+2563 INNVS

-2640 KAGGDLLLN
+2640 KAGGELLLN

-2666 QSGSGN
+2666 QSGFGN

-2677 DATST
+2677 DPTST
-2682 KTVNTVGSQ
+2682 TTVTTVGSQ
-2691 IAAGGNMTMQ
+2691 IAAGGNMAMQ
-2701 AGHDLTVTASSINAG
+2701 AGHDLTVTASNISAG
-2716 KNAALAA
+2716 KNAALVA

-2733 TSQSDVK
+2733 TSQNDVK

-2756 SGGDLALQAGRDI
+2756 SGGDLALQAGRDL

-2778 DKDVALQAGRD
+2778 DKDVTLQAGRD

-2827 TRLVAGNDITSQA
+2827 TRLLAGNDITSQA
-2840 ATVTASKDLALQAG
+2840 ATVTANKDLALQAG
-2854 RDVNITTAT
+2854 HDVNITTAT

-2904 TVSVIAGNDLTVEG
+2904 TVSVIAGNDLTVQG

-2933 DLKIVT
+2933 DLNIVT
-2939 ATNTQSTYSLKEVKK
+2939 ATNTQSNYSLKEKKK

-2983 DGRSLVG
+2983 DARSLVG

-3000 GNNTLIKG
+3000 GNNALIKG
-3008 SDVIAGGQNGE
+3008 SDVIAGGQNGD

-3041 QKSKSS
+3041 QASKSS

-3069 NNSSVYEQMKQT
+3069 NTSSVYEQMKQT

-3093 GPGLTYGHSGSKVS
+3093 APGLTYGRSGSKVS

-3161 IDITTASD
+3161 IDITAASD
-3169 NQKAASSSSSKSWSA
+3169 SQKAASSSSSKSWSA

-3194 RSAGGSP
+3194 RSGGGSP

-3213 NNQTSANSSMLAQHN
+3213 NNQMSGDSSMLAQHT

-3234 SVDLTSH
+3234 SVDVTSH

-3248 GSTLTGTTGVSLNA
+3248 GSTLTGTSGVSLNA

-3275 QQASASG
+3275 QQASTSG

-3309 NTGTQ
+3309 STGTQ

-3320 GIVSTLGNVSVNAG
+3320 GIVSTLGNVSINAG

-3361 SKDTHDASS
+3361 SKDTHEGSS

-3385 YGVSLA
+3385 YGVSMA

-3400 HNQSDDPRLQAIYA
+3400 HKQSDDPRLQAIYA

-3445 SMEQKSTQESGSVL
+3445 SVEQKSTQQSGSVL
-3459 KAGGDVAITAKQDIT
+3459 KAGGDVAVMAKQDIT

-3489 GRDIALNSAV
+3489 GRDIALNSAE
-3499 DSSNQQSS
+3499 DSSSQRSS

-3514 VGVGFGLGGSQNGF
+3514 VGVGFGLGGSQNGL

-3543 NSITHHNSEVSA
+3543 SSITHHNSEVSA
-3555 AGDLTVKAGQDVR
+3555 AGDLTVKAGQDIK

-3631 KIYNDFD
+3631 KIYNNFD

-3667 MASSATPDKNHLS
+3667 IASSATPDKNHLS

-3688 IENHANAGGNG
+3688 IENHANAGGSG
-3699 FSVAVSGS
+3699 FSAAVSGS
-3707 MGKNTSHIS
+3707 MGKNTTHTY
-3716 DSSNNDT
+3716 DSSGNDT
-3723 LKSGQSQQSDGNSL
+3723 SKSGQSQQSGDNSL

-3798 GSLAIQREMV
+3798 GSLAIQREMA

-3831 NRLKNDAAFNKLSE
+3831 NKLKNDAAFNKLSE

-3933 AIGGAAGGLTAGMLS
+3933 AIGGVAGGLTAGMLS

-3957 YGKEVSELSA
+3957 YGKDASELSA
-3967 DDRMLIANIVTLAGA
+3967 DDKMLIANIVTLAGA
-3982 TAGGAVDGSAGVGS
+3982 AAGGAVDGSAGVDS
-3996 GAFAGRTE
+3996 GASAGRIE
-4004 VENNYLSSTEKSRQT
+4004 VENNALSALVQGGKLAAQGCSKIAACRNALVEKGLGALLGIGAANTVLDNLSVSEQEYVFNVAMTGKADLIEKLAPEQREAYDYMVGQDQKGLITIFPQPDRDLTGGKLVNPVHDQNKGTTLISPDQSGQRGATNTGNIEGNTVTSGNTTVTPISDGPNKDDLAYLSDNHNNTDKTFSKNVDPKTLISRQDKNEMSGSQVKR
-4019 YLNNKQ
+4019 LVKDMKENGFDANNPVDVA
-4025 NLTPEEQKDKERLN
+4025 L
-4039 RKDLESDLAVYAAC
+4039 V
-4053 NGKGA
+4053 NGKMIIIDGHHRA
-4058 DCQAERAKAKVAQ
+4058 QAAAKAGLKDIPVRIHKV
-4071 DTYFNQTYQN
+4071 T
-4081 PKEAQAGYQQIVNL
+4081 KEQGEQL
-4095 LNSTDPN
+4095 LR
-4102 AKEVFNILEGYTQAF
+4102 
-4117 MSFGYTEVEAKARA
+4117 EAA
-4131 GSYVG
+4131 
-4136 SIYIAS
+4136 
-4142 GVSAVLASG
+4142 
-4151 ALAKQFGKDVAPG
+4151 
-4164 TKQGNSTAK
+4164 
-4173 PIENEPNSSE
+4173 E
-4183 TYFRVEGGGNGTQT
+4183 
-4197 SQNRINVNSDGSVTI
+4197 
-4212 NSGCSG
+4212 
-4218 QLCVSTN
+4218 
-4225 GPNHAAYYLT
+4225 
-4235 NRRQDGSVVVFEVDA
+4235 
-4250 ALHKQIMDAAVPQR
+4250 
-4264 PIPGVP
+4264 
-4270 RDPDAPKVVDPTKG
+4270 
-4284 QPSVSLE
+4284 
-4291 LPKVWDRLIEQNSS
+4291 
-4305 KARVLTKE
+4305 ARVRY
-4313 EFLNEFNK
+4313 

>member
-1 MDDQLTLS
+1 MDDQIKLS

-29 PAFSAAITPAT
+29 PAFSAAIAPVTP
-40 QGTQVDAAGN
+40 GTKVDAAGN

-55 NIATPNASGL
+55 NIATPNAAGL

-85 TDRLT
+85 TGRLT
-90 QTQLGGLIQNN
+90 QTQLGGLVQNN

-122 SQLQGYTEVGGKAA
+122 SQLQGYTEVAGKAA

-201 IARATEINAGIHARD
+201 IARATEINAGIHAKD

-307 IALQGEHK
+307 ITLQGEHK

-327 IALTGAKLGSDTALD
+327 IALNGASLGSDASLD
-342 LNSQGQITLKGSSLT
+342 LNSQGNITLKGSSVK
-357 AGQTARLSGHA
+357 AGQNVRLSGA
-368 LDIDNSSSGNA
+368 NLSVDNSSSGSA
-379 ADAMQL
+379 VDALQL
-385 SANAQLQ
+385 SATSQLDNAGQLAAAK
-392 NSGQMTAGKKLDLQA
+392 TLDIQA
-407 AQIINSGSL
+407 AQIANSGSL
-416 ISQGD
+416 ASNGD
-421 LQVRTSTLQQQG
+421 VQVRTNTLQQNG
-433 MLLAQG
+433 KLLAQG
-439 NNSVV
+439 KNTLAVS
-444 AGQLSNDGEISGSS
+444 GQLTNRDEISG
-458 LNIQSRAIN
+458 R
-467 NGGRLLSTGDA
+467 
-478 LISADSVQQRGTLSA
+478 
-493 SNINQLNVT
+493 
-502 GTLNNSGEVSGSS
+502 S

-520 GSLLNSGNL
+520 G
-529 LGSQQTDITSG
+529 
-540 ILQQDGTLS
+540 
-549 SQGRLQLKVADRL
+549 
-562 SNSGELSG
+562 
-570 NSLDVTSSTLDNSG
+570 TLDNSG
-584 KMLSSGDALL
+584 KLISTGDATI
-594 TANRLNQDGTLSAK
+594 TANRLNQDGIFSAQ
-608 GNAAFNIA
+608 GNALFSVA

-623 NMVSQRLQI
+623 NLVSQRLQI
-632 DAPTLINSGEM
+632 DAPTLNNSGEM
-643 MSHSDAVMN
+643 VSHGDAVIN
-652 ADTLQQNGSL
+652 SDTLQQNGSI

-667 AQLTARGWLENQG
+667 AQLTARGRLENQG

-693 QLRNTGSLTAP
+693 QLRNMGSLTAP
-704 NLTLTAGHITNS
+704 NLTLTTGQISNG
-716 GLLQGTKLLSFHTG
+716 GLLQGSYQLSLHAG
-730 QMDNL
+730 QLDNL

-741 SDNDFALAL
+741 SDNDFALDL
-750 PQLNNSGLINSGKT
+750 PQLNNSGLITSGKT
-764 LTVTGDQLNNSG
+764 LVVSGDQLNNSG
-776 EINAASLSTTLKN
+776 EINAASLSARYGHLD
-789 LHNQQG
+789 NQLG

-800 DDQLR
+800 SDPLQLH
-805 LQGDALI
+805 GDVLT
-812 NQGTMAAGTLNSDV
+812 NQGIIAAATLNSDV
-826 SQITNSGTVQGD
+826 SQINNSGTLQGD
-838 KALSLQGSALTNNGT
+838 KAVSLQGSGLTNSGT
-853 LLSAGQLSVKHQ
+853 LLSAGQLNVQQQ

-870 GLIQGKQLT
+870 GLMQGKQLT
-879 VKADHWQNS
+879 LNADRWQNS

-918 KSDHTDNSGWLI
+918 KANHTDNSGWLI
-930 AQALTLR
+930 AQALMLR

-948 NQQITLQGSQLD
+948 NQQITLEGDQLD

-968 SDGTLD
+968 SDGTLN
-974 GDFVALNNHG
+974 GNITSLNNRG
-984 AMQAGEMTF
+984 AMQADQMAL
-993 NAGTLQNDGTVLSG
+993 NAKALQNSGTVRAG
-1007 KAFTAV
+1007 KALTAQV
-1013 INGALTNSGSLLS
+1013 GGVLDNSGSLIS

-1031 LQAAEIDNQG
+1031 LQAGEIDNKG

-1063 NSTLMLDHQQLH
+1063 NSTLTLDHQQLH
-1075 NLNGGQL
+1075 NLHGGQL

-1087 LTLTLDQLDNA
+1087 LTLTLDQLDND
-1098 GLMQVNGA
+1098 GLLQVNGK
-1106 LAVNGNR
+1106 LSVNGNR

-1120 LSDNLDLKISDTLTN
+1120 LSDDLDLQIADTLNN
-1135 SGTGQI
+1135 SSTGQI

-1166 ASGNTLENGGLLQGD
+1166 ASGNTLENSGLLQGD
-1181 ALLDVGFAQTLNH
+1181 TLLDLGFAQTLNH

-1204 LIVSGGSATND
+1204 LIVTGGSTFND

-1230 TNRGSINGISAL
+1230 DNRGSLNGISAL
-1242 RADIASDLINSGTLV
+1242 RGNIATDLINSGMLV
-1257 SQGESDLNASTLSNS
+1257 SQGNSDLNATTLRNS
-1272 GKIMAN
+1272 GKIMAD
-1278 RLGLQTTSL
+1278 RLGVQGTSL

-1294 GKTALTAQADNITQ
+1294 GNTALTAQADNITQ
-1308 SAGGKTLSGGTMT
+1308 SAGGKTLSGGTLT
-1321 LNAGQINTQGLLQ
+1321 LTAGQLNTQGTLQ
-1334 GEQATVIADNWLH
+1334 GEQATVNADNWLH

-1356 LNVSISNELHNT
+1356 LNASISNELHNS
-1368 GSLLSQDK
+1368 GSLMSQNT
-1376 AQVAAGTLNNSGSL
+1376 AQVTANTLNNSGSL
-1390 LSEGAMTLNGAALN
+1390 LSEGAMGLNGVALN
-1404 NSGSVQGKTLTIT
+1404 NSGSVQGKTLTIS

-1425 SLIGLQALTFAA
+1425 SLIGLQALTFGAA
-1437 MPQVSGRMLL
+1437 PQVAGRMLL
-1447 RALAAPARQLINNQG
+1447 RALAAPSRQLINNQG

-1471 NINGDDVVNNGS
+1471 NINGGDVVNNGS

-1528 TAALQALTLSN
+1528 TAALQALTLTN

-1565 ALTVGLNGALTQ
+1565 ALTIGLNGALTQ

-1586 GRLTLQSSSLS
+1586 GRLTLQSSSLN

-1625 LLINAGGRITNG
+1625 LLVNAGGRITNG
-1637 GNGAVITQNAL
+1637 GNGAMITQNAL
-1648 TLTAPELFNYGLIQ
+1648 TLTGPELFNYGLIQ
-1662 GSGNG
+1662 GNGNG

-1691 SQLNNNGW
+1691 PQLNNNGW

-1718 LADGQGTFTGNGF
+1718 LADGQGTLTGNGF

-1763 MAAQV
+1763 MGAQV
-1768 GQQGSGRLF
+1768 NQQSSGRLF
-1777 SGGDLLVHSNGFDQS
+1777 SGGNLLVHSNGFDQT
-1792 GQVVALGN
+1792 GQVVALGD

-1816 AGGRLTVSSNGAIDN
+1816 AGGRLSVSSNGAIDN

-1857 SGDSALSGNRIAM
+1857 SGDSTLSGNRIAM

-1875 LQGGGNISLNSR
+1875 LQGGGNINLASR

-1908 SIVNTALLY
+1908 SIVNNALLY
-1917 AGGNLSLFANSIRNQ
+1917 AAGNLSLFANSIRNQ

-1986 SETKNSSNQ
+1986 SETHSASNQ
-1995 ADSAKTQISVLIS
+1995 TGLGVDLIKVPIS
-2008 ELNPGKYG
+2008 EFKPEEYGVFVTQHKECDSPGKG
-2016 AYLFHRDKDCVSYG
+2016 
-2030 KGNGQRCTPAITS
+2030 GQRCTTS
-2043 YTYAPT
+2043 TFYSYVPT
-2049 KDAAIRSLLL
+2049 KEAAIKNFSL

-2065 VISNGS
+2065 VTSNGG

-2085 GSFDNQA
+2085 VTFDNQA
-2092 SNVLAQRDIY
+2092 SNVLAQRN
-2102 LTGSQLN
+2102 LSLSGSQLN

-2117 QTSYLTYKYEGR
+2117 QSTYFTYDYKGI
-2129 LFDFSKPYKS
+2129 LFDYSSLYKS
-2139 TTYNSVTSSV
+2139 TSEDGDTTIKATTGSRNKPRVKS
-2149 TVNPSIRG
+2149 
-2157 IDEPKVRAITYK
+2157 ITYT

-2227 AGTAGAQSHQPLA
+2227 AGTAGAQSHQQLV
-2240 TADKAAINTPQW
+2240 TTDKAAINTPQW

-2262 VNGAGALESASPGS
+2262 VNSAGALETASQGSAS
-2276 AQLTQYSPAGKNNAA
+2276 LTQYAAAGKNNAA
-2291 LGKAVNLTNAPQG
+2291 LGKAINLTSAAQG
-2304 PASLHNYKAAEV
+2304 PASLHNYKAAQV
-2316 DISAYPLPSGENGYF
+2316 DISAYPLPSGQNGYF
-2331 VASNNNSRYLI
+2331 VASNTNSRYLI

-2385 KAFLGSSYML
+2385 NAFLGSSYML
-2395 DRLNLK
+2395 SRLNLK

-2448 AAAAQQSLGLEFGV
+2448 AAAAQQSLGLQFGV
-2462 SLSAEQLASLDKSMI
+2462 SLSADQLASLDKSMV

-2495 LSTKDVEVRDG
+2495 LSTKDVEMRDG
-2506 SVIAGNNVTLNGG
+2506 SVIAGNNVTLKGG
-2519 NVTNT
+2519 NVINT

-2546 AGLLHAGGDMQL
+2546 AGLLHAGGDLQL

-2563 INNVR
+2563 INNVS

-2625 SLKAGNDIAVTGANL
+2625 SLKAGNDITVTGANL

-2666 QSGSGN
+2666 QSGFGN
-2672 RWQKV
+2672 RGQKV

-2682 KTVNTVGSQ
+2682 TTINTVGSQ
-2691 IAAGGNMTMQ
+2691 ISAGGNMAMQ

-2733 TSQSDVK
+2733 TSQNDVK

-2756 SGGDLALQAGRDI
+2756 SGGDLALQAGRDL

-2778 DKDVALQAGRD
+2778 DKDVTLQAGRD

-2827 TRLVAGNDITSQA
+2827 TTVKAGQDVNSEA
-2840 ATVTASKDLALQAG
+2840 AQVTASGNIAVGAG
-2854 RDVNITTAT
+2854 RDINLTTAT
-2863 ESDYAYREETK
+2863 ESDYAYKEETK
-2874 TKKGFLKKTTTHT
+2874 TKKGFLSKKTTHT
-2887 IQENSDTR
+2887 ISEDSDTR
-2895 EKASQLSGN
+2895 ENGTLLSGDN
-2904 TVSVIAGNDLTVEG
+2904 VTLNAGNNLLVQG
-2918 SSVAGDKGVALSAGN
+2918 SQVVGDGTVALSAGN
-2933 DLKIVT
+2933 NVDIVA
-2939 ATNTQSTYSLKEVKK
+2939 ATNTDSTWRFSETKK
-2954 SGLMGG
+2954 SGLMGTG
-2960 GLGLSYGKQSAKSER
+2960 GIGITVGSSKSVHDLRDKGTTQSQSASIVGSTGGNVSIVAGGQAHVSGSDLVAGRDLAITGDSVIIDPGHDKRTHDELFEQKKSGLTLALSGVVGEAI
-2975 NGDQVTQS
+2975 NNAVAAAQTSKKES
-2983 DGRSLVG
+2983 DGRLAALQATKAALS
-2990 AGNGVVSMTA
+2990 GVQAV
-3000 GNNTLIKG
+3000 L
-3008 SDVIAGGQNGE
+3008 GGQLAEASADPNNGLGV
-3019 ISVTAKNIA
+3019 SLSLT
-3028 IVAGQD
+3028 
-3034 QVRETAK
+3034 T
-3041 QKSKSS
+3041 QKSKSQQHQAS
-3047 GFGLSLNLTPLDT
+3047 D
-3060 VRNLRDIMN
+3060 
-3069 NNSSVYEQMKQT
+3069 SV
-3081 GNELGA
+3081 A
-3087 SSLDSP
+3087 
-3093 GPGLTYGHSGSKVS
+3093 
-3107 QNSESIYQS
+3107 
-3116 GSTLNTTG
+3116 GSTLNAG
-3124 NLLLKARGD
+3124 KNLSITSAGKGSGEHSGDILIAGSQLKAAGD
-3133 SDTHTGNILVEG
+3133 
-3145 SSLNAGAR
+3145 SSLNAARDIMLSGA
-3153 ASLDATRN
+3153 ANTQES
-3161 IDITTASD
+3161 SD
-3169 NQKAASSSSSKSWSA
+3169 KNSSSGGGVGISF
-3184 TTSASIGALA
+3184 GA
-3194 RSAGGSP
+3194 GQ
-3201 NNGSAGTNYGSK
+3201 GSAGISIF
-3213 NNQTSANSSMLAQHN
+3213 A
-3228 SAITAG
+3228 
-3234 SVDLTSH
+3234 SVNGA
-3241 KGDIAIS
+3241 KGKES
-3248 GSTLTGTTGVSLNA
+3248 GNGTRWSETTLDSGGRVSLN
-3262 EQGKISVVAGEDR
+3262 
-3275 QQASASG
+3275 SG
-3282 SDHAIGDLGGDG
+3282 RD
-3294 YSGTVGVGHN
+3294 T
-3304 SWKNA
+3304 
-3309 NTGTQ
+3309 
-3314 QNTVRS
+3314 
-3320 GIVSTLGNVSVNAG
+3320 TL
-3334 KDVNLQG
+3334 
-3341 ADVYAGN
+3341 
-3348 SLSVNGENIHLDP
+3348 NG
-3361 SKDTHDASS
+3361 
-3370 SSKSSQYGI
+3370 
-3379 TAQVSG
+3379 AQVSG
-3385 YGVSLA
+3385 
-3391 QAADKVAQS
+3391 
-3400 HNQSDDPRLQAIYA
+3400 NQ
-3414 AQAAMTALSAYNQNT
+3414 
-3429 AAVKVTVS
+3429 VTV
-3437 ATVGSSHQ
+3437 
-3445 SMEQKSTQESGSVL
+3445 
-3459 KAGGDVAITAKQDIT
+3459 DV
-3474 GEGVKISGDNVSLNA
+3474 
-3489 GRDIALNSAV
+3489 GRDLT
-3499 DSSNQQSS
+3499 
-3507 SGGSKYG
+3507 
-3514 VGVGFGLGGSQNGF
+3514 
-3528 SLELAASQNSANGNG
+3528 
-3543 NSITHHNSEVSA
+3543 IT
-3555 AGDLTVKAGQDVR
+3555 
-3568 LNGANLNGNHVDL
+3568 
-3581 NAGRNLEIASQQDR
+3581 SQQDSDR
-3595 ASYDSHQ
+3595 YDSKQ
-3602 SSSGFSASICIPPI
+3602 TSYG
-3616 CAGVPVQGSASMSGS
+3616 AGGSFTFGSMSVSGYAS
-3631 KIYNDFD
+3631 VNQDKMHSNFD
-3638 SVQQQSGISAGDGG
+3638 SVQEQSGIYAGNGG
-3652 YNIYVG
+3652 FDITVG
-3658 NHTQLDGAI
+3658 NHTQLNGAVI
-3667 MASSATPDKNHLS
+3667 ASQGDAADNRLD
-3680 TGTLGWTD
+3680 TGTLGFTD
-3688 IENHANAGGNG
+3688 IGNAADYRVSHSGGG
-3699 FSVAVSGS
+3699 IALSSGGGMGAQMLSSVASNAASTLLSGL
-3707 MGKNTSHIS
+3707 
-3716 DSSNNDT
+3716 NNNGHAEGT
-3723 LKSGQSQQSDGNSL
+3723 TQSAVAN
-3737 PMGTLQQTK
+3737 GTVIIR
-3746 DRASSTTYSAISP
+3746 DRV
-3759 GTIEIRN
+3759 N
-3766 PDAQKQDVSQISRD
+3766 QKQDVSDLSRD
-3780 TAAAENVLKD
+3780 TEHANDSISAIFD
-3790 KFDVQKAE
+3790 K
-3798 GSLAIQREMV
+3798 
-3808 VLGQQAI
+3808 
-3815 QQTFD
+3815 
-3820 ALKKQEKEQER
+3820 EKEQK
-3831 NRLKNDAAFNKLSE
+3831 RLQTAQLAGEISGQMTNIVTTMGDIKGLEKAQSAKNAETLPAG
-3845 ADQKKALDKID
+3845 AT
-3856 QNVEEKYGIGSDLQ
+3856 EKQRGEWLEKMRDSPEYQAEMKQWGIGSTSQKVAQTVGSILTGLVTGNAGQAVAGGLNPWAAQLIKKETTDASGNVDVATNAMAHAVWGAVSSQMSGGSAAAGAAGAFSGELATRYIAEKYWGADTPEK
-3870 IAAQAISGLFAG
+3870 IAALGQEDREQLSLLGTLAAG
-3882 LAGGNVSGAVAAGA
+3882 LAGGMVGNSSAAATSGAIAGKNAVENNAVSGIDGFGSGFWDNNQAQGSLVNNTNLVDETGKVLNPATPEEIKYASDKLVTGQLPAGQNAATGLLTAWGAGA
-3896 APLLAQMVKQVS
+3896 TTVVAP
-3908 QGNEPMRVLLHTL
+3908 VLLPAT
-3921 ASGLIAKAQGGS
+3921 ATAGS
-3933 AIGGAAGGLTAGMLS
+3933 VIGAGAIGGAANVFNQMNSREPFSAT
-3948 YNDALSHLL
+3948 DALIATGISGVTQ
-3957 YGKEVSELSA
+3957 GKGFWFTEAASITGAYVGASLQGKDA
-3967 DDRMLIANIVTLAGA
+3967 AAPMIGAGLGTLGGA
-3982 TAGGAVDGSAGVGS
+3982 TIGKGVDKLQTIIPQFAIPKITGAVAESAGSEYLGS
-3996 GAFAGRTE
+3996 SA
-4004 VENNYLSSTEKSRQT
+4004 
-4019 YLNNKQ
+4019 Q
-4025 NLTPEEQKDKERLN
+4025 NLAEKVQQK
-4039 RKDLESDLAVYAAC
+4039 LEKKSDA
-4053 NGKGA
+4053 N
-4058 DCQAERAKAKVAQ
+4058 
-4071 DTYFNQTYQN
+4071 
-4081 PKEAQAGYQQIVNL
+4081 
-4095 LNSTDPN
+4095 
-4102 AKEVFNILEGYTQAF
+4102 
-4117 MSFGYTEVEAKARA
+4117 
-4131 GSYVG
+4131 
-4136 SIYIAS
+4136 
-4142 GVSAVLASG
+4142 
-4151 ALAKQFGKDVAPG
+4151 
-4164 TKQGNSTAK
+4164 
-4173 PIENEPNSSE
+4173 
-4183 TYFRVEGGGNGTQT
+4183 
-4197 SQNRINVNSDGSVTI
+4197 
-4212 NSGCSG
+4212 
-4218 QLCVSTN
+4218 
-4225 GPNHAAYYLT
+4225 
-4235 NRRQDGSVVVFEVDA
+4235 
-4250 ALHKQIMDAAVPQR
+4250 
-4264 PIPGVP
+4264 
-4270 RDPDAPKVVDPTKG
+4270 
-4284 QPSVSLE
+4284 
-4291 LPKVWDRLIEQNSS
+4291 
-4305 KARVLTKE
+4305 
-4313 EFLNEFNK
+4313 

>member
-40 QGTQVDAAGN
+40 PGTQVDAAGN

-327 IALTGAKLGSDTALD
+327 IALTGAKLGSGAALD

-458 LNIQSRAIN
+458 LNIQSGAIN

-570 NSLDVTSSTLDNSG
+570 NSLDITSGTLDNSG
-584 KMLSSGDALL
+584 KMISSGDALL
-594 TANRLNQDGTLSAK
+594 TANRLNQDGTLSAQ
-608 GNAAFNIA
+608 GNTALNIA

-623 NMVSQRLQI
+623 NMISQRLQI
-632 DAPTLINSGEM
+632 DVPTLINSGGM
-643 MSHSDAVMN
+643 VSHGDAVMN

-693 QLRNTGSLTAP
+693 QLRNTGSFTAP
-704 NLTLTAGHITNS
+704 NLTLTAGQITNS
-716 GLLQGTKLLSFHTG
+716 GLLQGTQLLSFHTG
-730 QMDNL
+730 QLDNL

-741 SDNDFALAL
+741 SDNDFTLAL
-750 PQLNNSGLINSGKT
+750 PQLNNSGLITSGKT

-800 DDQLR
+800 DDQLQ

-812 NQGTMAAGTLNSDV
+812 NQGAMAAGTLNSDV
-826 SQITNSGTVQGD
+826 SQITNSGTIQGD
-838 KALSLQGSALTNNGT
+838 KALSLQGSALTNSGT
-853 LLSAGQLSVKHQ
+853 LLSAGQLGVKQQ

-948 NQQITLQGSQLD
+948 NQQITLQGNQLD

-1098 GLMQVNGA
+1098 GLLQVNGK

-1120 LSDNLDLKISDTLTN
+1120 LSDDLTLQIGDTLTN

-1141 VTGQQADLQ
+1141 VTGQQADLH

-1166 ASGNTLENGGLLQGD
+1166 ASGNKLENGGLLQGN
-1181 ALLDVGFAQTLNH
+1181 ALLDLGFAQTLNH

-1204 LIVSGGSATND
+1204 LIVRGGSATND

-1242 RADIASDLINSGTLV
+1242 RADIASDLINSGSLV

-1278 RLGLQTTSL
+1278 RLGLQTNSL

-1294 GKTALTAQADNITQ
+1294 GNTALTAEADNITQ
-1308 SAGGKTLSGGTMT
+1308 SAGGKTLSGGTLT

-1390 LSEGAMTLNGAALN
+1390 LSEGAMTLNGAALI

-1471 NINGDDVVNNGS
+1471 NINGGDVVNNGS

-1528 TAALQALTLSN
+1528 TAALQALTLTN

-1611 GVVDNNGRLQGDNS
+1611 GAVENNGRLQGDNS

-1637 GNGAVITQNAL
+1637 GNGAMLTQNAL

-1662 GSGNG
+1662 GNGNG

-1676 NDGRWLSGG
+1676 NEGRWLSGG
-1685 AQTLNT
+1685 VQTLNT
-1691 SQLNNNGW
+1691 PQLNNNGW

-1846 DLTNNGQLTTG
+1846 DLTNSGQLTTG

-1974 GHLLNTRDGLSV
+1974 GHLLNTRDGLSTSTSIQKSADLPSWLGKSSV
-1986 SETKNSSNQ
+1986 NIRLGELEADELGFYTKHVRSGGS
-1995 ADSAKTQISVLIS
+1995 
-2008 ELNPGKYG
+2008 P
-2016 AYLFHRDKDCVSYG
+2016 G
-2030 KGNGQRCTPAITS
+2030 KGNGS
-2043 YTYAPT
+2043 DDDHYYLAPNAKGAVKKYLT
-2049 KDAAIRSLLL
+2049 N
-2059 SSTTIN
+2059 TIFNN
-2065 VISNGS
+2065 VNANGG
-2071 AARIA
+2071 AGRIA
-2076 SGRDVNIRA
+2076 SANGLRISAQKLENL
-2085 GSFDNQA
+2085 A
-2092 SNVLAQRDIY
+2092 STILANGDIVLS
-2102 LTGSQLN
+2102 GNQLN
-2109 NQSWQAGT
+2109 NQSFQDGQQNQYT
-2117 QTSYLTYKYEGR
+2117 TYKYSGSTGGKFTKNID
-2129 LFDFSKPYKS
+2129 LAFFDPKS
-2139 TTYNSVTSSV
+2139 ERCCFRENTTNSQVKYV
-2149 TVNPSIRG
+2149 LLGQP
-2157 IDEPKVRAITYK
+2157 ITE
-2169 LSDQGTSF
+2169 DVGPVQIF
-2177 TPGELYRAVIQAG
+2177 RAVIQAG

-2227 AGTAGAQSHQPLA
+2227 AGTAGAQSHQQLV

-2262 VNGAGALESASPGS
+2262 VNGAGALESASSGS
-2276 AQLTQYSPAGKNNAA
+2276 ATLTQYAAAGKNNAA

-2304 PASLHNYKAAEV
+2304 HASLNNYKAAEV

-2462 SLSAEQLASLDKSMI
+2462 SLSAEQLASLDKSMV

-2495 LSTKDVEVRDG
+2495 LSTKDVEMRDG

-2563 INNVR
+2563 INNVS

-2595 LDADNGKGAKKSYTE
+2595 LDADNGKGAKKSFTE

-2756 SGGDLALQAGRDI
+2756 SGGDLALQAGRDL

-2778 DKDVALQAGRD
+2778 DKDVTLQAGRD

-2827 TRLVAGNDITSQA
+2827 TTVKAGRDMVAEA
-2840 ATVTASKDLALQAG
+2840 ARVDARGDLAVQAG
-2854 RDVNITTAT
+2854 RDVAITTAT
-2863 ESDYAYREETK
+2863 ESDYHYDEDTK
-2874 TKKGFLKKTTTHT
+2874 VKKKLFSKKTTHT
-2887 IQENSDTR
+2887 VHENSATT
-2895 EKASQLSGN
+2895 EQSSALSGN
-2904 TVSVIAGNDLTVEG
+2904 NVAIVAGRDVTVTG
-2918 SSVAGDKGVALSAGN
+2918 SSVVGDNNVALKAGR
-2933 DLKIVT
+2933 DLAIT
-2939 ATNTQSTYSLKEVKK
+2939 AATEEEHSYSLKETKK
-2954 SGLMGG
+2954 SGMMSGG
-2960 GLGLSYGKQSAKSER
+2960 SIGVTFGSASTRQQLNRDGTTQSQSASAV
-2975 NGDQVTQS
+2975 GSTGGSVT
-2983 DGRSLVG
+2983 LI
-2990 AGNGVVSMTA
+2990 A
-3000 GNNTLIKG
+3000 GNNAHISG
-3008 SDVIAGGQNGE
+3008 SDVIAKKD
-3019 ISVTAKNIA
+3019 ISVVGGSVDIDTGNDLVSRRQVYEQKKSGLTLQLTSPITDALLSLGEQAKSA
-3028 IVAGQD
+3028 SEAGDGRLKALGAVKALESGWAMSGGKAMQSG
-3034 QVRETAK
+3034 QALANGNMNQAGIKIELSVGAS
-3041 QKSKSS
+3041 KSKSS
-3047 GFGLSLNLTPLDT
+3047 
-3060 VRNLRDIMN
+3060 
-3069 NNSSVYEQMKQT
+3069 
-3081 GNELGA
+3081 
-3087 SSLDSP
+3087 
-3093 GPGLTYGHSGSKVS
+3093 
-3107 QNSESIYQS
+3107 SEY
-3116 GSTLNTTG
+3116 NA
-3124 NLLLKARGD
+3124 NAVK
-3133 SDTHTGNILVEG
+3133 G
-3145 SSLNAGAR
+3145 SSLNGGGNIAVVATGANG
-3153 ASLDATRN
+3153 SSG
-3161 IDITTASD
+3161 DITLSGSGITGKNVTLAAAHDLNLTAAT
-3169 NQKAASSSSSKSWSA
+3169 NNTEQKSSNKASGWSGGIHVAIGKDTGIGVQASGFMASGKENGKTTDYVNSRVNASNDLTLSSGNDTVLSGAQALGNRIVADVGHDLTMTSLQDTDAYQSKQQ
-3184 TTSASIGALA
+3184 SAS
-3194 RSAGGSP
+3194 GGFSFTFGSMT
-3201 NNGSAGTNYGSK
+3201 GSAGLSLSQSK
-3213 NNQTSANSSMLAQHN
+3213 VNSEYA
-3228 SAITAG
+3228 
-3234 SVDLTSH
+3234 SV
-3241 KGDIAIS
+3241 GDQS
-3248 GSTLTGTTGVSLNA
+3248 GLF
-3262 EQGKISVVAGEDR
+3262 
-3275 QQASASG
+3275 
-3282 SDHAIGDLGGDG
+3282 
-3294 YSGTVGVGHN
+3294 
-3304 SWKNA
+3304 
-3309 NTGTQ
+3309 
-3314 QNTVRS
+3314 
-3320 GIVSTLGNVSVNAG
+3320 
-3334 KDVNLQG
+3334 
-3341 ADVYAGN
+3341 AGN
-3348 SLSVNGENIHLDP
+3348 
-3361 SKDTHDASS
+3361 
-3370 SSKSSQYGI
+3370 
-3379 TAQVSG
+3379 
-3385 YGVSLA
+3385 
-3391 QAADKVAQS
+3391 
-3400 HNQSDDPRLQAIYA
+3400 
-3414 AQAAMTALSAYNQNT
+3414 
-3429 AAVKVTVS
+3429 
-3437 ATVGSSHQ
+3437 
-3445 SMEQKSTQESGSVL
+3445 
-3459 KAGGDVAITAKQDIT
+3459 
-3474 GEGVKISGDNVSLNA
+3474 
-3489 GRDIALNSAV
+3489 
-3499 DSSNQQSS
+3499 
-3507 SGGSKYG
+3507 
-3514 VGVGFGLGGSQNGF
+3514 
-3528 SLELAASQNSANGNG
+3528 
-3543 NSITHHNSEVSA
+3543 
-3555 AGDLTVKAGQDVR
+3555 
-3568 LNGANLNGNHVDL
+3568 
-3581 NAGRNLEIASQQDR
+3581 
-3595 ASYDSHQ
+3595 
-3602 SSSGFSASICIPPI
+3602 
-3616 CAGVPVQGSASMSGS
+3616 
-3631 KIYNDFD
+3631 
-3638 SVQQQSGISAGDGG
+3638 GG
-3652 YNIYVG
+3652 YDIYVG
-3658 NHTQLDGAI
+3658 NHTQLNGAVI
-3667 MASSATPDKNHLS
+3667 ASTAQSANNALS
-3680 TGTLGWTD
+3680 TGTLGWSD
-3688 IENHANAGGNG
+3688 IDNHA
-3699 FSVAVSGS
+3699 SY
-3707 MGKNTSHIS
+3707 K
-3716 DSSNNDT
+3716 
-3723 LKSGQSQQSDGNSL
+3723 
-3737 PMGTLQQTK
+3737 
-3746 DRASSTTYSAISP
+3746 ASSSSISMS
-3759 GTIEIRN
+3759 GGYE
-3766 PDAQKQDVSQISRD
+3766 QKQMSGGAIPTSANTHGSASGTTRSAVADGAITVRNGQAQTQNVADLSRD
-3780 TAAAENVLKD
+3780 TDNANGHIDKIFDKD
-3790 KFDVQKAE
+3790 KVSRKLEFAQ
-3798 GSLAIQREMV
+3798 GIQE
-3808 VLGQQAI
+3808 LGQRVAGDISSYKMQA
-3815 QQTFD
+3815 
-3820 ALKKQEKEQER
+3820 
-3831 NRLKNDAAFNKLSE
+3831 
-3845 ADQKKALDKID
+3845 
-3856 QNVEEKYGIGSDLQ
+3856 
-3870 IAAQAISGLFAG
+3870 
-3882 LAGGNVSGAVAAGA
+3882 
-3896 APLLAQMVKQVS
+3896 
-3908 QGNEPMRVLLHTL
+3908 
-3921 ASGLIAKAQGGS
+3921 
-3933 AIGGAAGGLTAGMLS
+3933 
-3948 YNDALSHLL
+3948 
-3957 YGKEVSELSA
+3957 
-3967 DDRMLIANIVTLAGA
+3967 
-3982 TAGGAVDGSAGVGS
+3982 
-3996 GAFAGRTE
+3996 
-4004 VENNYLSSTEKSRQT
+4004 
-4019 YLNNKQ
+4019 
-4025 NLTPEEQKDKERLN
+4025 
-4039 RKDLESDLAVYAAC
+4039 
-4053 NGKGA
+4053 
-4058 DCQAERAKAKVAQ
+4058 
-4071 DTYFNQTYQN
+4071 
-4081 PKEAQAGYQQIVNL
+4081 
-4095 LNSTDPN
+4095 
-4102 AKEVFNILEGYTQAF
+4102 
-4117 MSFGYTEVEAKARA
+4117 
-4131 GSYVG
+4131 
-4136 SIYIAS
+4136 
-4142 GVSAVLASG
+4142 
-4151 ALAKQFGKDVAPG
+4151 
-4164 TKQGNSTAK
+4164 
-4173 PIENEPNSSE
+4173 
-4183 TYFRVEGGGNGTQT
+4183 
-4197 SQNRINVNSDGSVTI
+4197 
-4212 NSGCSG
+4212 
-4218 QLCVSTN
+4218 
-4225 GPNHAAYYLT
+4225 
-4235 NRRQDGSVVVFEVDA
+4235 
-4250 ALHKQIMDAAVPQR
+4250 
-4264 PIPGVP
+4264 
-4270 RDPDAPKVVDPTKG
+4270 
-4284 QPSVSLE
+4284 
-4291 LPKVWDRLIEQNSS
+4291 
-4305 KARVLTKE
+4305 
-4313 EFLNEFNK
+4313 

>member
-1 MDDQLTLS
+1 MDDQIKLS

-29 PAFSAAITPAT
+29 PAFSAAIAPVTL
-40 QGTQVDAAGN
+40 GTKVDAAGN

-55 NIATPNASGL
+55 NIATPNAAGL

-85 TDRLT
+85 TGRLT
-90 QTQLGGLIQNN
+90 QTQLGGLVQNN

-122 SQLQGYTEVGGKAA
+122 SQLQGYTEVAGKAA

-201 IARATEINAGIHARD
+201 IARATEINAGIHAKD

-277 RQGDMVLDAQGRLSI
+277 RQGDMVLDAQGRLSV

-327 IALTGAKLGSDTALD
+327 IALNGASLGSDASLD
-342 LNSQGQITLKGSSLT
+342 LNTQGSITLKGSSVK
-357 AGQTARLSGHA
+357 AGQNVRLSGA
-368 LDIDNSSSGNA
+368 NLSIDNSSSGSA
-379 ADAMQL
+379 VDTLQL
-385 SANAQLQ
+385 SATSQLDNAGQLAAAK
-392 NSGQMTAGKKLDLQA
+392 TLDIQA
-407 AQIINSGSL
+407 AQITNSGSL
-416 ISQGD
+416 ASNGD
-421 LQVRTSTLQQQG
+421 VQVRTNTLQQNG
-433 MLLAQG
+433 KLLAQG
-439 NNSVV
+439 KNTLAVS
-444 AGQLSNDGEISGSS
+444 GQLTNRDEISGSS
-458 LNIQSRAIN
+458 LNIQS
-467 NGGRLLSTGDA
+467 G
-478 LISADSVQQRGTLSA
+478 
-493 SNINQLNVT
+493 
-502 GTLNNSGEVSGSS
+502 
-515 LNIHS
+515 
-520 GSLLNSGNL
+520 
-529 LGSQQTDITSG
+529 
-540 ILQQDGTLS
+540 
-549 SQGRLQLKVADRL
+549 
-562 SNSGELSG
+562 
-570 NSLDVTSSTLDNSG
+570 TLDNSG
-584 KMLSSGDALL
+584 KLISTGDATI
-594 TANRLNQDGTLSAK
+594 TANRLNQDGIFSAQ
-608 GNAAFNIA
+608 GNALFSVA

-623 NMVSQRLQI
+623 NLVSQRLQI
-632 DAPTLINSGEM
+632 DVPTLNNSGEM
-643 MSHSDAVMN
+643 VSHGDAVIN
-652 ADTLQQNGSL
+652 SDTLQQNGSI

-667 AQLTARGWLENQG
+667 AQLTARGRLENQG
-680 AISSQN
+680 AISSEN

-693 QLRNTGSLTAP
+693 QLRNMGSLTAP
-704 NLTLTAGHITNS
+704 NLTLTAGQISNG
-716 GLLQGTKLLSFHTG
+716 GLLQGSNQLSLHAG
-730 QMDNL
+730 QLDNL

-741 SDNDFALAL
+741 SDNDFALDL
-750 PQLNNSGLINSGKT
+750 PQLNNSGLITSGKT
-764 LTVTGDQLNNSG
+764 LVVSGDQLNNSG
-776 EINAASLSTTLKN
+776 EINAASLSARYGHLD
-789 LHNQQG
+789 NQLG

-800 DDQLR
+800 SDPLQLH
-805 LQGDALI
+805 GDVLT
-812 NQGTMAAGTLNSDV
+812 NQGIIAAATLNSDV
-826 SQITNSGTVQGD
+826 SQINNSGTLQGD
-838 KALSLQGSALTNNGT
+838 KALSLQGSGLINSGT
-853 LLSAGQLSVKHQ
+853 LLSAGQLSVKQQ

-870 GLIQGKQLT
+870 GLMQGKQL
-879 VKADHWQNS
+879 KLNADRWQNS

-918 KSDHTDNSGWLI
+918 KANHTDNSGWLI

-937 GDMINSGLIQG
+937 GDLINSGLIQG
-948 NQQITLQGSQLD
+948 NQQITLAGDQLD

-968 SDGTLD
+968 SDGILNGNITS
-974 GDFVALNNHG
+974 LNNRG
-984 AMQAGEMTF
+984 AMQADQMAL
-993 NAGTLQNDGTVLSG
+993 NAKALQNSGTVRAG
-1007 KAFTAV
+1007 KALTAQV
-1013 INGALTNSGSLLS
+1013 GGVLDNSGSLIS

-1031 LQAAEIDNQG
+1031 LQAGEIDNKG

-1052 PVLSNAGLLQG
+1052 PVLSNDGLLQG
-1063 NSTLMLDHQQLH
+1063 NSTLTLDHQQLH
-1075 NLNGGQL
+1075 NLHGGQL

-1087 LTLTLDQLDNA
+1087 LTLTLDQLDND
-1098 GLMQVNGA
+1098 GLLQVNGK
-1106 LAVNGNR
+1106 LLINGNR

-1120 LSDNLDLKISDTLTN
+1120 LSDDLDLQIADTLNN
-1135 SGTGQI
+1135 SSTGQI
-1141 VTGQQADLQ
+1141 VTGQQADLH

-1158 QIAAQQLS
+1158 QIAARQLS
-1166 ASGNTLENGGLLQGD
+1166 ASGNTLENSGLLQGD
-1181 ALLDVGFAQTLNH
+1181 TLLDLGFAQTLNH

-1204 LIVSGGSATND
+1204 LIVKGGSVVND

-1230 TNRGSINGISAL
+1230 DNRGSLNGISAL
-1242 RADIASDLINSGTLV
+1242 RGNIASDLINSGMLV
-1257 SQGESDLNASTLSNS
+1257 SQGESDLNATTLRNS

-1278 RLGLQTTSL
+1278 RLGLQGTSL

-1294 GKTALTAQADNITQ
+1294 GNTALTAQADNITQ
-1308 SAGGKTLSGGTMT
+1308 SAGGKTLSGGTLT
-1321 LNAGQINTQGLLQ
+1321 LTAGQLNTQGTLQ
-1334 GEQATVIADNWLH
+1334 GEQATVNADNWLH

-1356 LNVSISNELHNT
+1356 LNASISNELHNT
-1368 GSLLSQDK
+1368 GSLMSQNT
-1376 AQVAAGTLNNSGSL
+1376 AQVTANTLNNNGSL
-1390 LSEGAMTLNGAALN
+1390 LSEGAMVLNGAALN
-1404 NSGSVQGKTLTIT
+1404 NSGSVQGKTLTIS

-1437 MPQVSGRMLL
+1437 APQVAGRMLL
-1447 RALAAPARQLINNQG
+1447 RALAAPSRQLINNQG

-1471 NINGDDVVNNGS
+1471 NINGGDVVNNGS

-1504 ADALQLILADRLDAG
+1504 ADALQLILADRLDTG

-1528 TAALQALTLSN
+1528 TAALQALTLTN

-1550 RGDTLNNNGAVTGVE
+1550 RGDTLNNNGAVTGVD

-1586 GRLTLQSSSLS
+1586 GRLTLQSSSLN
-1597 NAGRVQGGDLQITS
+1597 NAGRVQGGDLQITT
-1611 GVVDNNGRLQGDNS
+1611 GAVDNNGRLQGDNS
-1625 LLINAGGRITNG
+1625 LLVNAGGRITNG
-1637 GNGAVITQNAL
+1637 GNGAMITQNAL
-1648 TLTAPELFNYGLIQ
+1648 TLTGPELFNYGLIQ
-1662 GSGNG
+1662 GNGNG

-1691 SQLNNNGW
+1691 PQLNNNGW

-1706 LNATNASNNGTL
+1706 LNATYASNNGTL
-1718 LADGQGTFTGNGF
+1718 LADGQGTLTGNGF

-1768 GQQGSGRLF
+1768 NQQSSGRLF
-1777 SGGDLLVHSNGFDQS
+1777 SGGSLLVHSNGFDQT
-1792 GQVVALGN
+1792 GQVVALGD

-1816 AGGRLTVSSNGAIDN
+1816 AGGRLSVSSNGVIDN

-1857 SGDSALSGNRIAM
+1857 SGDSTLSGNRIAM

-1875 LQGGGNISLNSR
+1875 LQGGGNINLASR
-1887 SDITVDGFTGTLG
+1887 SDIVLDGFTGTRG
-1900 NLTLSAPG
+1900 NLVLSAPG
-1908 SIVNTALLY
+1908 SIVNNALLY
-1917 AGGNLSLFANSIRNQ
+1917 AAGNLSLFANSIRNQ

-1974 GHLLNTRDGLSV
+1974 GHLLNTRDGLHVTQTSTSSPTRAGVGDPTMKITIWQLAVGDYGYYNVTITTPSTGGGGNHSGCGCSGGSTV
-1986 SETKNSSNQ
+1986 S
-1995 ADSAKTQISVLIS
+1995 
-2008 ELNPGKYG
+2008 
-2016 AYLFHRDKDCVSYG
+2016 KDY
-2030 KGNGQRCTPAITS
+2030 
-2043 YTYAPT
+2043 YAPT
-2049 KDAAIRSLLL
+2049 KEAATQKFAL
-2059 SSTTIN
+2059 SSTT
-2065 VISNGS
+2065 VDVVSNGG

-2076 SGRDVNIRA
+2076 SGSNLNINA
-2085 GSFDNQA
+2085 GSLDNQA
-2092 SNVLAQRDIY
+2092 SNILANGNVS
-2102 LTGSQLN
+2102 LSGGQLN

-2117 QTSYLTYKYEGR
+2117 QNDNLVYEYKGALATGKIGAERTRNATKGSEFTYTLTGHE
-2129 LFDFSKPYKS
+2129 
-2139 TTYNSVTSSV
+2139 TT
-2149 TVNPSIRG
+2149 
-2157 IDEPKVRAITYK
+2157 
-2169 LSDQGTSF
+2169 F
-2177 TPGELYRAVIQAG
+2177 TPGQLYRAVIQAG

-2262 VNGAGALESASPGS
+2262 VNSAGALETASQGSAS
-2276 AQLTQYSPAGKNNAA
+2276 LTQYATAGKNNAA
-2291 LGKAVNLTNAPQG
+2291 LGKAVNLTNASQG

-2331 VASNNNSRYLI
+2331 VASNTNSRYLI

-2385 KAFLGSSYML
+2385 NAFLGSSYML

-2448 AAAAQQSLGLEFGV
+2448 AAAAQKSLGLEFGV
-2462 SLSAEQLASLDKSMI
+2462 SLSAGQLASLDKSMV

-2495 LSTKDVEVRDG
+2495 LSTKDVEMRDG
-2506 SVIAGNNVTLNGG
+2506 SVIAGNNVTLKGG
-2519 NVTNT
+2519 NITNT

-2546 AGLLHAGGDMQL
+2546 AGLLHAGGDLQL

-2563 INNVR
+2563 INNVS

-2654 AITGNQNVTGSA
+2654 AITGNQNVTGST
-2666 QSGSGN
+2666 QSGFGN

-2677 DATST
+2677 DPTST
-2682 KTVNTVGSQ
+2682 TTVTTVGSQ
-2691 IAAGGNMTMQ
+2691 IAAGGNMAMQ
-2701 AGHDLTVTASSINAG
+2701 AGHDLTVTASSITAG

-2723 GNDLNLNSAT
+2723 GNDINLNSAT
-2733 TSQSDVK
+2733 TSQNDVK

-2756 SGGDLALQAGRDI
+2756 SGGDLALQAGRDL

-2778 DKDVALQAGRD
+2778 DKDVTLQAGRD

-2827 TRLVAGNDITSQA
+2827 TRLLAGNDITSQA
-2840 ATVTASKDLALQAG
+2840 ATVTANKDLALQAG
-2854 RDVNITTAT
+2854 HDVNITTAT

-2904 TVSVIAGNDLTVEG
+2904 TVSVIAGNDLNVQG

-2933 DLKIVT
+2933 DLNIVT
-2939 ATNTQSTYSLKEVKK
+2939 ATNTQSTYSLKEKKK

-2983 DGRSLVG
+2983 DARSLVG

-3000 GNNTLIKG
+3000 GNNALIKG
-3008 SDVIAGGQNGE
+3008 SDVIAGGQNGD

-3069 NNSSVYEQMKQT
+3069 NTSSVYEQIKQT

-3093 GPGLTYGHSGSKVS
+3093 APGLTYGRSGSKVS

-3169 NQKAASSSSSKSWSA
+3169 SQKAASSSSSKSWSA

-3194 RSAGGSP
+3194 RSGGGSP

-3213 NNQTSANSSMLAQHN
+3213 NNQMSGDSSMLAQHT

-3234 SVDLTSH
+3234 SIDVTSH

-3275 QQASASG
+3275 QQASTSG

-3309 NTGTQ
+3309 STGTQ

-3320 GIVSTLGNVSVNAG
+3320 GIVSTLGNVSINAG

-3361 SKDTHDASS
+3361 SKDTHEGSS

-3385 YGVSLA
+3385 YGVSMA

-3400 HNQSDDPRLQAIYA
+3400 HKQSDDPRLQAIYA

-3445 SMEQKSTQESGSVL
+3445 SVEQKSTQQSGSVL
-3459 KAGGDVAITAKQDIT
+3459 KAGGDVAVTAKQDIT

-3489 GRDIALNSAV
+3489 GRDIALNSAE
-3499 DSSNQQSS
+3499 DSSSQQSS

-3514 VGVGFGLGGSQNGF
+3514 VGVGFGLGGSQNGL

-3543 NSITHHNSEVSA
+3543 SSITHHNSEVSA
-3555 AGDLTVKAGQDVR
+3555 AGDLTVKAGQDVK

-3652 YNIYVG
+3652 YKIYVG

-3667 MASSATPDKNHLS
+3667 IASSATPDKNHLS

-3688 IENHANAGGNG
+3688 IENHANAGGSG
-3699 FSVAVSGS
+3699 FSAAVSGS
-3707 MGKNTSHIS
+3707 MGKNTTHTS
-3716 DSSNNDT
+3716 DSSGNDT
-3723 LKSGQSQQSDGNSL
+3723 SKSGYSQQSGDNSL

-3798 GSLAIQREMV
+3798 GSLAIQREMA

-3831 NRLKNDAAFNKLSE
+3831 NKLKNDAAFNKLSE

-3957 YGKEVSELSA
+3957 YGKDASELSA
-3967 DDRMLIANIVTLAGA
+3967 DDKMLIANIVTLAGA
-3982 TAGGAVDGSAGVGS
+3982 AAGGAVDGSAGVGS
-3996 GAFAGRTE
+3996 GASAGRTE
-4004 VENNYLSSTEKSRQT
+4004 VENNAL
-4019 YLNNKQ
+4019 
-4025 NLTPEEQKDKERLN
+4025 
-4039 RKDLESDLAVYAAC
+4039 
-4053 NGKGA
+4053 
-4058 DCQAERAKAKVAQ
+4058 
-4071 DTYFNQTYQN
+4071 
-4081 PKEAQAGYQQIVNL
+4081 
-4095 LNSTDPN
+4095 
-4102 AKEVFNILEGYTQAF
+4102 
-4117 MSFGYTEVEAKARA
+4117 
-4131 GSYVG
+4131 
-4136 SIYIAS
+4136 
-4142 GVSAVLASG
+4142 G
-4151 ALAKQFGKDVAPG
+4151 AL
-4164 TKQGNSTAK
+4164 
-4173 PIENEPNSSE
+4173 
-4183 TYFRVEGGGNGTQT
+4183 VEGGKLAAQGCSKIAACRNALVEKGLGALLGIGAANTVLDNLSVSEQEYVFNVAMTGKADLIEKLAPEQREAYDYMVGQDQKGLITIFPQPDRDLTGGKLVNPVHDQNKGTTLISPDQSGQRGATNTGNTEGNTVT
-4197 SQNRINVNSDGSVTI
+4197 SGNTTVTPISDG
-4212 NSGCSG
+4212 
-4218 QLCVSTN
+4218 
-4225 GPNHAAYYLT
+4225 PNKDDLAYLSDNHNNT
-4235 NRRQDGSVVVFEVDA
+4235 DKTFSKNVDPKTLISRQDKNEMSGSQVKRLVKDMKENGFDANNPVDVALVNGKMIIIDGHHRAQAAAKAGLKDIPVRIHEVTKEQGEQLLREA
-4250 ALHKQIMDAAVPQR
+4250 A
-4264 PIPGVP
+4264 
-4270 RDPDAPKVVDPTKG
+4270 
-4284 QPSVSLE
+4284 E
-4291 LPKVWDRLIEQNSS
+4291 
-4305 KARVLTKE
+4305 ARVRY
-4313 EFLNEFNK
+4313 